1 MKYKRGISL
10 TLTAALLLSML
21 PQIVLPKAAA
31 ANIPEREIDSS
42 TYAALG
48 LSLNAEDKGASLT
61 APYSKEHVSQA
72 FTASEVYV
80 AASGSQAN
88 RYLIR
93 DGFDRMETNNR
104 DSAVWDGDN
113 KSNVQ
118 GNLDGAYIRYAV
130 NGYGLGLGKYGNT
143 YASKLS
149 SNSSNL
155 TDYNNNDFS
164 GIYATS
170 TAFNKGYGKDNYI
183 AELRAYGR
191 DKKTPT
197 EIGDKDGGFALALFK
212 VDDNGKRSSAG
223 TLSPTVTAEMT
234 YGDGMAYFTRRYVQ
248 EMDAIMDVAA
258 ADMNGDGKDE
268 LFVYAGR
275 WKDEN
280 GTRYAYVDVF
290 DTASM
295 ERTGQL
301 KINAGKSS
309 SYQQATQWQ
318 WQIEKIP
325 VVTLA
330 GGDLDRDG
338 KEEIAVTASAPTD
351 NSNVASAAHLTVF
364 TEESGTLTPVSGL
377 DTVSLADGEQAMVSA
392 NCAFGTFSL
401 PDTGI
406 TGTVL
411 IAAGYQSNNAS
422 SAHDS
427 GAYTTAAYRFAY
439 YDPQSKK
446 FKLSEYRTQALGD
459 SGKKIAQ
466 SYIDDPDEDYY
477 RPVHAPIALGCA
489 DMEGIGANNSN
500 DEVLLGGEIYDFDTT
515 GGITTQLSSVSVC
528 TSQVNINGKNKA
540 KEQVWISDVQA
551 GVVDSN
557 PSGQSA
563 VKQYNKW
570 RESFVY
576 VAGVHREEP
585 VNGSDDY
592 YWMDLGAAYLT
603 GAKSGASDSTK
614 NHIFYSTQE
623 GVIAESSRR
632 NDNTGTFVSLAL
644 PDFGN
649 DSITMRYVADYT
661 VYTNPEVYAVLQ
673 ASPYFADLNETYD
686 YIGNGGTAYGTSK
699 STGDTKTASVSQ
711 ALGVYHSLEVQAL
724 AGGEYEVELSA
735 SYSYDYA
742 ESTEIEHSVTYNAQ
756 AGGGDMAVVYTIPYQ
771 YYIYE
776 MYDPDSKQWST
787 TILPA
792 ALDPTVAVLD
802 VESYDEIAA
811 ETKGLE
817 PISGNLLYS
826 TPGEPE
832 TYANQPAGTREF
844 AFNGAY
850 AHTGASSTTA
860 DTTQEIT
867 KTTGKEHSHAFNL
880 ELNYKVGG
888 GGALFGNKGYVG
900 VTGSTGAGGGWSKS
914 SADGTAFSGTVDSLP
929 AEATQYGFE
938 WKLIV
943 NNAQLDGTPV
953 WIVGYEVKNVM
964 QPPRMPQNL
973 TVTEVSTST
982 VDLEWESSGGAAYY
996 EISMIDQH
1004 GEYNKIATVPYT
1016 VTQYQVTDLDANTD
1030 YRFSVRAVSPTKG
1043 SSIDS
1048 PIAYATT
1055 LNGTANFEI
1064 TTHPEDASTA
1074 AGKTATFTAAATYT
1088 DDSGAKPVSYQ
1099 WQVKTT
1105 DSKSQWRELKN
1116 STGVSGADGPSLTI
1130 TAAEEMNGYACR
1142 CRVYVKNRSL
1152 YTKSAAL
1159 DVSRV
1164 PTSIQITPKDDTVWL
1179 SGGTLTTSAGTTVTG
1194 QKAVTLPSGDKTYS
1208 LLSGG
1213 NQFFWFNDA
1222 AYYAYKGPAPTLTG
1236 GLVGTTQTFDT
1247 SNIDSTA
1254 LDVAQTSPQAV
1265 ITVTDADGKT
1275 DTKTLALG
1283 NPVSDSTSIPYNGV
1297 SYTAVHKF
1305 QPTDSAY
1312 SGYTFY
1318 EANGNGEIAYLY
1330 TKDSGTTY
1338 LPFTLRYAST
1348 LVDGTDVNTLTPVY
1362 QATETAGTNTTT
1374 ESITGLTYALAASVL
1389 ENGSKPTG
1397 MTGTVTFII
1406 SGAGIEGQT
1415 LTVPVSESQDKFT
1428 ALLDKFAPKGEGAAT
1443 ITAMYS
1449 GDDVYAPSTASVN
1462 VYFVLNKQ
1470 NRSVLSLTAPANV
1483 TYGESANLAAT
1494 LTSQKGASQNVAA
1507 TYTVEKLVSGKYVS
1521 AVSDTDYTLENGVF
1535 TPKLVTNY
1543 RITAA
1548 YQKSGETLT
1557 DSKVIIVSKG
1567 TLTLSAADT
1576 SKALNDT
1583 NRTPAAA
1590 KVSGLA
1596 AWDNDTLTAGTDYTL
1611 TSEGTTAALPGK
1623 YPIYIALKD
1632 SQKIQS
1638 LQEKY
1643 NILLKNAV
1651 YTLSGESYTVN
1662 AKGDTNGTVSI
1673 TYQADAASAVL
1684 PVSSGSSL
1692 PKGSKVTFTAAPKA
1706 GYTVSRWK
1714 VGTDYVADSGS
1725 TYYNNI
1731 SYTIDN
1737 LGADTD
1743 VSVEFTAG
1751 ASAFTYQSNNDTM
1764 GTVSANYLTDGALG
1778 SAFVSGGNVNY
1789 SQTIRVSAQPKD
1801 GFAIDHWV
1809 VNGET
1814 LKTADGTHNY
1824 TGSTYTFDKFTENV
1838 TVTVYFVE
1846 NSHPVVTIKPVDNDG
1861 NLLTGAKVSVGG
1873 TELTGMNGVFTYTA
1887 HTGENPVI
1895 TVTPPDGLLVDSWTA
1910 TPDTAGTLSTD
1921 NRVMALHDLRH
1932 DTTFVVKCTALNRY
1946 TVAFQGK
1953 MADGSAITDAAGT
1966 VSAVKLGAG
1975 ALTSG
1980 ESQLQGST
1988 IQFTAKANIGYEIA
2002 GWKLNGNAVTPTASG
2017 TYQIPSLNGN
2027 AALVVTFRQQPKIT
2041 LSAGENGT
2049 LTCDSHTGSS
2059 FYLPCGSKGA
2069 LTFTAQPESG
2079 YRVAG
2084 WTVNGSSVSGT
2095 AITNSDKEKYT
2106 YTPDKTNGMTDDL
2119 IVSVAFE
2126 KIPTAKITFSVVDT
2140 TPEDDNSGENGT
2152 LSAVATRNGTNTPLR
2167 SGNEVLSGSEVTFT
2181 AQPNQGY
2188 KVQRWYLDG
2197 KEQAGAPT
2205 LNITD
2210 SDTAHEV
2217 KVQFTEISSAV
2228 TFGIAEDSD
2237 TGHGAS
2243 LSAAFLRAGMSQPDA
2258 IANGNNI
2265 TAEGKLT
2272 VTVENLRDGY
2282 KIAGWTL
2289 NGAAYEQNGK
2299 PYTGNSLACDVSATQ
2314 GADIRVKLE
2323 RKSYEVTFSAQTGGG
2338 ITNDKSLTSGSTVKG
2353 DTEIKFTASAPASGY
2368 TFIGWKV
2375 NGTMHKPDAT
2385 TYTLTV
2391 TEDTEIIACYEIADA
2406 EYTVTYGV
2414 IPTSGADNGTL
2425 TVSGPDEN
2433 GKAKSG
2439 TRVAFT
2445 AVPDTGYMVENW
2457 YADAAGT
2464 TAIGTA
2470 ESTTYVIDPLTGN
2483 TSVYVRFVP
2492 IPTHT
2497 VTVNISGSG
2506 AVSAKVNGA
2515 DVAITGGKLTVP
2527 HHAAVVLTAQPSSG
2541 AYLTGWT
2548 LDGEAEGNALTLNLN
2563 NVTKDHTIDAAFGVS
2578 QMVTLTTVCGN
2589 GGKLTVRRADGTTI
2603 DASGGIQVPKG
2614 APLTLTAAPDYGKM
2628 VQAWTVNGT
2637 AADELSNT
2645 FTLTPTENSK
2655 VQVDFENVTLF
2666 DLPADN
2672 TEYTFRTSSRTPN
2685 DYGTERQIRKG
2696 GTIEFAMRPAEGYL
2710 IRNLD
2715 FQGGTVTRCAL
2726 QTDGSWS
2733 IRMEKVV
2740 STITFKADIYSMVP
2754 LTITAPQNG
2763 TLTVKLGDTV
2773 LTDGAK
2779 LAAGD
2784 ILTIAADPATGYTLD
2799 KLTVSGATKQPGG
2812 TYKVD
2817 AAAVSVSAS
2826 FKSTGGTS
2834 GGGGAGGGG
2843 GAVAPTTYDVVIPSA
2858 LANIVKADKTKAAA
2872 DDTVTLTVSG
2882 EGTLTVTDANG
2893 KSVAL
2898 TDLGSG
2904 KYAFKMP
2911 SSKVNVAFAA
2921 SGETKPCDGGKDC
2934 PSAPFK
2940 DVDTGKWYHVSID
2953 YVLTHSIMNGV
2964 SGTSFAPNSN
2974 LTRGMLVQILF
2985 NLEGK
2990 PQSASASFSDVK
3002 VDAWYAKAVG
3012 WAAANKVVT
3021 GYADDTFRPN
3031 AAVTRE
3037 QAAAILYRYAQSK
3050 GIDVSVGE
3058 DTNILSYA
3066 DALQA
3071 SEYAIPALQWAVG
3084 AGVLNGK
3091 SGNLLAPTGTATRA
3105 EIAAIMQRW
3114 CEKIVQK

>member
-1 MKYKRGISL
+1 
-10 TLTAALLLSML
+10 
-21 PQIVLPKAAA
+21 
-31 ANIPEREIDSS
+31 
-42 TYAALG
+42 
-48 LSLNAEDKGASLT
+48 
-61 APYSKEHVSQA
+61 
-72 FTASEVYV
+72 
-80 AASGSQAN
+80 
-88 RYLIR
+88 
-93 DGFDRMETNNR
+93 
-104 DSAVWDGDN
+104 
-113 KSNVQ
+113 
-118 GNLDGAYIRYAV
+118 
-130 NGYGLGLGKYGNT
+130 
-143 YASKLS
+143 
-149 SNSSNL
+149 
-155 TDYNNNDFS
+155 
-164 GIYATS
+164 
-170 TAFNKGYGKDNYI
+170 
-183 AELRAYGR
+183 
-191 DKKTPT
+191 
-197 EIGDKDGGFALALFK
+197 
-212 VDDNGKRSSAG
+212 
-223 TLSPTVTAEMT
+223 
-234 YGDGMAYFTRRYVQ
+234 
-248 EMDAIMDVAA
+248 
-258 ADMNGDGKDE
+258 
-268 LFVYAGR
+268 
-275 WKDEN
+275 
-280 GTRYAYVDVF
+280 
-290 DTASM
+290 
-295 ERTGQL
+295 
-301 KINAGKSS
+301 
-309 SYQQATQWQ
+309 
-318 WQIEKIP
+318 
-325 VVTLA
+325 
-330 GGDLDRDG
+330 
-338 KEEIAVTASAPTD
+338 
-351 NSNVASAAHLTVF
+351 
-364 TEESGTLTPVSGL
+364 
-377 DTVSLADGEQAMVSA
+377 
-392 NCAFGTFSL
+392 
-401 PDTGI
+401 
-406 TGTVL
+406 
-411 IAAGYQSNNAS
+411 
-422 SAHDS
+422 
-427 GAYTTAAYRFAY
+427 
-439 YDPQSKK
+439 
-446 FKLSEYRTQALGD
+446 
-459 SGKKIAQ
+459 
-466 SYIDDPDEDYY
+466 
-477 RPVHAPIALGCA
+477 
-489 DMEGIGANNSN
+489 
-500 DEVLLGGEIYDFDTT
+500 
-515 GGITTQLSSVSVC
+515 
-528 TSQVNINGKNKA
+528 
-540 KEQVWISDVQA
+540 
-551 GVVDSN
+551 
-557 PSGQSA
+557 
-563 VKQYNKW
+563 
-570 RESFVY
+570 
-576 VAGVHREEP
+576 
-585 VNGSDDY
+585 
-592 YWMDLGAAYLT
+592 
-603 GAKSGASDSTK
+603 
-614 NHIFYSTQE
+614 
-623 GVIAESSRR
+623 
-632 NDNTGTFVSLAL
+632 
-644 PDFGN
+644 
-649 DSITMRYVADYT
+649 
-661 VYTNPEVYAVLQ
+661 
-673 ASPYFADLNETYD
+673 
-686 YIGNGGTAYGTSK
+686 
-699 STGDTKTASVSQ
+699 
-711 ALGVYHSLEVQAL
+711 
-724 AGGEYEVELSA
+724 
-735 SYSYDYA
+735 
-742 ESTEIEHSVTYNAQ
+742 
-756 AGGGDMAVVYTIPYQ
+756 
-771 YYIYE
+771 
-776 MYDPDSKQWST
+776 
-787 TILPA
+787 
-792 ALDPTVAVLD
+792 
-802 VESYDEIAA
+802 
-811 ETKGLE
+811 
-817 PISGNLLYS
+817 
-826 TPGEPE
+826 
-832 TYANQPAGTREF
+832 
-844 AFNGAY
+844 
-850 AHTGASSTTA
+850 
-860 DTTQEIT
+860 
-867 KTTGKEHSHAFNL
+867 
-880 ELNYKVGG
+880 
-888 GGALFGNKGYVG
+888 
-900 VTGSTGAGGGWSKS
+900 
-914 SADGTAFSGTVDSLP
+914 
-929 AEATQYGFE
+929 
-938 WKLIV
+938 
-943 NNAQLDGTPV
+943 
-953 WIVGYEVKNVM
+953 
-964 QPPRMPQNL
+964 
-973 TVTEVSTST
+973 
-982 VDLEWESSGGAAYY
+982 
-996 EISMIDQH
+996 
-1004 GEYNKIATVPYT
+1004 
-1016 VTQYQVTDLDANTD
+1016 
-1030 YRFSVRAVSPTKG
+1030 
-1043 SSIDS
+1043 
-1048 PIAYATT
+1048 
-1055 LNGTANFEI
+1055 
-1064 TTHPEDASTA
+1064 
-1074 AGKTATFTAAATYT
+1074 
-1088 DDSGAKPVSYQ
+1088 
-1099 WQVKTT
+1099 
-1105 DSKSQWRELKN
+1105 
-1116 STGVSGADGPSLTI
+1116 
-1130 TAAEEMNGYACR
+1130 
-1142 CRVYVKNRSL
+1142 
-1152 YTKSAAL
+1152 
-1159 DVSRV
+1159 
-1164 PTSIQITPKDDTVWL
+1164 
-1179 SGGTLTTSAGTTVTG
+1179 
-1194 QKAVTLPSGDKTYS
+1194 
-1208 LLSGG
+1208 
-1213 NQFFWFNDA
+1213 
-1222 AYYAYKGPAPTLTG
+1222 
-1236 GLVGTTQTFDT
+1236 
-1247 SNIDSTA
+1247 
-1254 LDVAQTSPQAV
+1254 
-1265 ITVTDADGKT
+1265 
-1275 DTKTLALG
+1275 
-1283 NPVSDSTSIPYNGV
+1283 
-1297 SYTAVHKF
+1297 
-1305 QPTDSAY
+1305 
-1312 SGYTFY
+1312 
-1318 EANGNGEIAYLY
+1318 
-1330 TKDSGTTY
+1330 
-1338 LPFTLRYAST
+1338 
-1348 LVDGTDVNTLTPVY
+1348 
-1362 QATETAGTNTTT
+1362 
-1374 ESITGLTYALAASVL
+1374 
-1389 ENGSKPTG
+1389 
-1397 MTGTVTFII
+1397 
-1406 SGAGIEGQT
+1406 
-1415 LTVPVSESQDKFT
+1415 
-1428 ALLDKFAPKGEGAAT
+1428 
-1443 ITAMYS
+1443 
-1449 GDDVYAPSTASVN
+1449 
-1462 VYFVLNKQ
+1462 
-1470 NRSVLSLTAPANV
+1470 
-1483 TYGESANLAAT
+1483 
-1494 LTSQKGASQNVAA
+1494 
-1507 TYTVEKLVSGKYVS
+1507 
-1521 AVSDTDYTLENGVF
+1521 
-1535 TPKLVTNY
+1535 
-1543 RITAA
+1543 
-1548 YQKSGETLT
+1548 
-1557 DSKVIIVSKG
+1557 
-1567 TLTLSAADT
+1567 
-1576 SKALNDT
+1576 
-1583 NRTPAAA
+1583 
-1590 KVSGLA
+1590 
-1596 AWDNDTLTAGTDYTL
+1596 
-1611 TSEGTTAALPGK
+1611 
-1623 YPIYIALKD
+1623 
-1632 SQKIQS
+1632 
-1638 LQEKY
+1638 
-1643 NILLKNAV
+1643 
-1651 YTLSGESYTVN
+1651 
-1662 AKGDTNGTVSI
+1662 
-1673 TYQADAASAVL
+1673 
-1684 PVSSGSSL
+1684 
-1692 PKGSKVTFTAAPKA
+1692 
-1706 GYTVSRWK
+1706 
-1714 VGTDYVADSGS
+1714 
-1725 TYYNNI
+1725 
-1731 SYTIDN
+1731 
-1737 LGADTD
+1737 
-1743 VSVEFTAG
+1743 
-1751 ASAFTYQSNNDTM
+1751 M

-1789 SQTIRVSAQPKD
+1789 SQIIRVSAQPED

-1980 ESQLQGST
+1980 ESQPQGST

-2084 WTVNGSSVSGT
+2084 WTVNGSSASGT

-2106 YTPDKTNGMTDDL
+2106 YTPDKTNGTTDDL

-2754 LTITAPQNG
+2754 LTTTAPQNG

-2799 KLTVSGATKQPGG
+2799 KLTVPGATKQPGG

-2911 SSKVNVAFAA
+2911 SSKVNVASAA

-3114 CEKIVQK
+3114 CEKIVQQ

>member
-104 DSAVWDGDN
+104 DSAIGGSDV
-113 KSNVQ
+113 K

-170 TAFNKGYGKDNYI
+170 TAFNKGDGKDNYV

-191 DKKTPT
+191 GEKTTIGSKKY
-197 EIGDKDGGFALALFK
+197 DGKFELALFK
-212 VDDNGKRSSAG
+212 VNDNGKRSPAG
-223 TLSPTVTAEMT
+223 TLSPTATAEMT
-234 YGDGMAYFTRRYVQ
+234 YGGGMAYFTRRYVQ

-377 DTVSLADGEQAMVSA
+377 DTVSLANGEQAMVSA
-392 NCAFGTFSL
+392 NCTFGTFSL

-411 IAAGYQSNNAS
+411 IAAGYQSNGKTS
-422 SAHDS
+422 DHTS
-427 GAYTTAAYRFAY
+427 GAYKTAAYRFAY

-466 SYIDDPDEDYY
+466 SYIDDPNEDYY

-551 GVVDSN
+551 GVVDSK
-557 PSGQSA
+557 PSGQSE
-563 VKQYNKW
+563 VKQDNKW

-576 VAGVHREEP
+576 VAGVHRKEP

-603 GAKSGASDSTK
+603 GAKSGASDYTE
-614 NHIFYSTQE
+614 NHMFFSTQE

-673 ASPYFADLNETYD
+673 ATPYFADLNETYD

-776 MYDPDSKQWST
+776 MYDPYSKQWST

-888 GGALFGNKGYVG
+888 GGALLGNKGYVG

-953 WIVGYEVKNVM
+953 WIVGYEVKNVK

-1064 TTHPEDASTA
+1064 TTHPKDTSTA

-1116 STGVSGADGPSLTI
+1116 STGVSGANGPALTI
-1130 TAAEEMNGYACR
+1130 TAAEEINGYAYR

-1179 SGGTLTTSAGTTVTG
+1179 SGGTLTTSEGTTVTG

-1213 NQFFWFNDA
+1213 NQFFWFDGA

-1254 LDVAQTSPQAV
+1254 LDVAQTSPQA
-1265 ITVTDADGKT
+1265 ILTVTDNDGKT
-1275 DTKTLALG
+1275 DTRTIAL
-1283 NPVSDSTSIPYNGV
+1283 SDSTDDDTTQITYNGE
-1297 SYTAVHKF
+1297 SYTVQHKWSG
-1305 QPTDSAY
+1305 TIGSDSY
-1312 SGYTFY
+1312 SFY
-1318 EANGNGEIAYLY
+1318 EAKNTEDTVYLCTKSGEA
-1330 TKDSGTTY
+1330 TY
-1338 LPFTLRYAST
+1338 SAFTLQYAAT
-1348 LVDGTDVNTLTPVY
+1348 LVNGINANNLAPVY
-1362 QATETAGTNTTT
+1362 QATETAGTTTGT
-1374 ESITGLTYALAASVL
+1374 ETVKSDKTYNLSALVSD
-1389 ENGSKPTG
+1389 NDSKQPTD
-1397 MTGTVTFII
+1397 MTGTVTFTI
-1406 SGAGIEGQT
+1406 SGAGIEGQSF
-1415 LTVPVSESQDKFT
+1415 TVPVSESKA
-1428 ALLDKFAPKGEGAAT
+1428 ALSSFAPKGEGAAT

-1494 LTSQKGASQNVAA
+1494 LTSQNGTSQNVAA

-1521 AVSDTDYTLENGVF
+1521 AVSATDYTLKNGVF

-1543 RITAA
+1543 RITATR
-1548 YQKSGETLT
+1548 QNLT

-1583 NRTPAAA
+1583 TRTPDAA
-1590 KVSGLA
+1590 VLSGLA
-1596 AWDNDTLTAGTDYTL
+1596 AWDNDTLTADTDYTL

-1632 SQKIQS
+1632 SVAVKS
-1638 LQEKY
+1638 LQQKY

-1692 PKGSKVTFTAAPKA
+1692 PKGSKVTFTAQPKA

-1714 VGTDYVADSGS
+1714 VGDSYLAGQGDS
-1725 TYYNNI
+1725 YYNAI
-1731 SYTIDN
+1731 SYTIDSLSEN
-1737 LGADTD
+1737 VD
-1743 VSVEFTAG
+1743 VSVNFTAG
-1751 ASAFTYQSNNDTM
+1751 TSTLTYKADSTAI
-1764 GTVSANYLTDGALG
+1764 GSVTANYLTDGALG
-1778 SAFVSGGNVNY
+1778 SAFISGGNVNY

-1838 TVTVYFVE
+1838 AVTVYFVK
-1846 NSHPVVTIKPVDNDG
+1846 NSKPVVTIKPVDNDG
-1861 NLLTGAKVSVGG
+1861 NPLTGAKVSVGG
-1873 TELTGMNGVFTYTA
+1873 TELTGTDGVFTYTA

-1921 NRVMALHDLRH
+1921 NRVMALHDLREN
-1932 DTTFVVKCTALNRY
+1932 TAFTVKCTALNRY

-1988 IQFTAKANIGYEIA
+1988 IQFTAKANTGYEIA

-2059 FYLPCGSKGA
+2059 FYLPCGSKDA

-2084 WTVNGSSVSGT
+2084 WTVNNNDVSGS
-2095 AITNSDKEKYT
+2095 AVVNSDDQTYT
-2106 YTPDKTNGMTDDL
+2106 YTPNADGITEDVT
-2119 IVSVAFE
+2119 VSVAFE

-2140 TPEDDNSGENGT
+2140 TPEDENSGENGT
-2152 LSAVATRNGTNTPLR
+2152 LSAVATRCGTNTELR
-2167 SGNEVLSGSEVTFT
+2167 SGDEVLSGSEVTFT

-2197 KEQAGAPT
+2197 TEQAGAPT

-2258 IANGNNI
+2258 IASGNNV

-2272 VTVENLRDGY
+2272 VTVENLGDGY

-2289 NGAAYEQNGK
+2289 NGAVYEQNGK

-2338 ITNDKSLTSGSTVKG
+2338 ITNDKSLTSGDTVKG
-2353 DTEIKFTASAPASGY
+2353 DTEITFTASAPASGY

-2406 EYTVTYGV
+2406 EYTVTCS
-2414 IPTSGADNGTL
+2414 ILPTNGKDNGTL
-2425 TVSGPDEN
+2425 SVSGPDAD

-2464 TAIGTA
+2464 TAIGIA
-2470 ESTTYVIDPLTGN
+2470 ESKTYTIAPLTGN

-2506 AVSAKVNGA
+2506 TVSAKVNGA
-2515 DVAITGGKLTVP
+2515 DVAITGGMLTVP

-2541 AYLTGWT
+2541 AYLTGWK
-2548 LDGEAEGNALTLNLN
+2548 LDGTAGGNALTLNLN
-2563 NVTKDHTIDAAFGVS
+2563 NVTENHTIDAAFGVS

-2589 GGKLTVRRADGTTI
+2589 GGKLTVKRADGTTI

-2614 APLTLTAAPDYGKM
+2614 APLTLTAAPDSGMM
-2628 VQAWTVNGT
+2628 VQAWTINGT

-2672 TEYTFRTSSRTPN
+2672 AKYTFLTSSRTPN
-2685 DYGTERQIRKG
+2685 DYGTERQIRKS

-2733 IRMEKVV
+2733 ICIEKVV
-2740 STITFKADIYSMVP
+2740 GAITFKADIDSVVP

-2773 LTDGAK
+2773 LSNGAK

-2784 ILTIAADPATGYTLD
+2784 TLTIAANPATGYTLD

-2843 GAVAPTTYDVVIPSA
+2843 GTVPAEDKRITVENSKNGAVSPSDSNA
-2858 LANIVKADKTKAAA
+2858 KPDTK
-2872 DDTVTLTVSG
+2872 VTLTIKPNSG
-2882 EGTLTVTDANG
+2882 KRLSGLTVTDEKGNALPLTRKDAAHYEFTMPDG
-2893 KSVAL
+2893 KVTVKPVF
-2898 TDLGSG
+2898 TD
-2904 KYAFKMP
+2904 
-2911 SSKVNVAFAA
+2911 SST
-2921 SGETKPCDGGKDC
+2921 SCPGGIIC
-2934 PSAPFK
+2934 PTHEMSDVPLDAWYH
-2940 DVDTGKWYHVSID
+2940 DVVDTAVDCGW
-2953 YVLTHSIMNGV
+2953 MNGTGN
-2964 SGTSFAPNSN
+2964 SQFTPQGTT
-2974 LTRGMLVQILF
+2974 TRGMLATVLYRMAGSPKAPKSTFADVESSMYYADAVAWAAENGIVTGLDATTYAPAHSITREQLAAMLYRMAQH
-2985 NLEGK
+2985 NG
-2990 PQSASASFSDVK
+2990 QASASS
-3002 VDAWYAKAVG
+3002 
-3012 WAAANKVVT
+3012 
-3021 GYADDTFRPN
+3021 AD
-3031 AAVTRE
+3031 
-3037 QAAAILYRYAQSK
+3037 
-3050 GIDVSVGE
+3050 
-3058 DTNILSYA
+3058 
-3066 DALQA
+3066 
-3071 SEYAIPALQWAVG
+3071 
-3084 AGVLNGK
+3084 VLNGFADRNAVHDWAK
-3091 SGNLLAPTGTATRA
+3091 DAMCWAIENGIVTGKGNAVLDPTGTATRA
-3105 EIAAIMQRW
+3105 EVAAMLTRFHNLVG
-3114 CEKIVQK
+3114 K

>member
-61 APYSKEHVSQA
+61 APYSKKHVSQA

-104 DSAVWDGDN
+104 DSAIGGSDV
-113 KSNVQ
+113 K

-130 NGYGLGLGKYGNT
+130 NSYGLGLGKYGNT

-170 TAFNKGYGKDNYI
+170 TAFNKGDGKDNYI

-191 DKKTPT
+191 GEKTTIGSKKY
-197 EIGDKDGGFALALFK
+197 DGKFELALFK
-212 VDDNGKRSSAG
+212 VNDNGKRSPAG
-223 TLSPTVTAEMT
+223 TLSPIATAEMT

-258 ADMNGDGKDE
+258 ADVNGDGKDE

-377 DTVSLADGEQAMVSA
+377 DTVSLADGKQAMVSA

-427 GAYTTAAYRFAY
+427 GAYTTAAYHFAY

-528 TSQVNINGKNKA
+528 TSQVNINGKNKT

-563 VKQYNKW
+563 VKQDNKW

-673 ASPYFADLNETYD
+673 ATPYFADLNETYD

-888 GGALFGNKGYVG
+888 GGALLGNKGYVG

-953 WIVGYEVKNVM
+953 WIVGYEVKNVN

-1116 STGVSGADGPSLTI
+1116 STGVSGANGPALTI
-1130 TAAEEMNGYACR
+1130 TAAEEMNGYAYR

-1164 PTSIQITPKDDTVWL
+1164 PTSIQITPKDGTVWL
-1179 SGGTLTTSAGTTVTG
+1179 SGGTLTTSEGTTVTG

-1213 NQFFWFNDA
+1213 NQFFWFDGA

-1265 ITVTDADGKT
+1265 ITVTDNDGKT
-1275 DTKTLALG
+1275 DTRTIAL
-1283 NPVSDSTSIPYNGV
+1283 SDSTDDDTTQITYNGK
-1297 SYTAVHKF
+1297 SYTVQHKWSG
-1305 QPTDSAY
+1305 TIGSDSY
-1312 SGYTFY
+1312 SFY
-1318 EANGNGEIAYLY
+1318 EAKN
-1330 TKDSGTTY
+1330 TKDTVYLCTKSGKATY
-1338 LPFTLRYAST
+1338 SAFTLQYAAT
-1348 LVDGTDVNTLTPVY
+1348 LVNGINANNLTPVY
-1362 QATETAGTNTTT
+1362 QATETAGTTTGT
-1374 ESITGLTYALAASVL
+1374 ETVKSDKTYNLSALVSD
-1389 ENGSKPTG
+1389 NDSKQPTD
-1397 MTGTVTFII
+1397 MTGTVTFTI
-1406 SGAGIEGQT
+1406 SGAGIEGQSF
-1415 LTVPVSESQDKFT
+1415 TVPVSESKA
-1428 ALLDKFAPKGEGAAT
+1428 ALSSFAPKGEGAAT

-1462 VYFVLNKQ
+1462 VYFVLNKTD
-1470 NRSVLSLTAPANV
+1470 RSVLSLTAPANV

-1494 LTSQKGASQNVAA
+1494 LTSQNGTSQNVAA
-1507 TYTVEKLVSGKYVS
+1507 TYTVEKLELASGKYVS
-1521 AVSDTDYTLENGVF
+1521 AGFATDYTLENGVF

-1543 RITAA
+1543 RITATR
-1548 YQKSGETLT
+1548 QNLT

-1596 AWDNDTLTAGTDYTL
+1596 AWDNDTLTADTDYTL

-1684 PVSSGSSL
+1684 PISSGSSL
-1692 PKGSKVTFTAAPKA
+1692 PKGSKVTFTAQPKA

-1737 LGADTD
+1737 LSADTD

-1801 GFAIDHWV
+1801 GFAIDHWE

-1814 LKTADGTHNY
+1814 LNTADGTHTY

-1846 NSHPVVTIKPVDNDG
+1846 NSQPVVTIKPVDNDG
-1861 NLLTGAKVSVGG
+1861 NPLTGAKVSVGG
-1873 TELTGMNGVFTYTA
+1873 TELTGTDGVFTYTA

-1910 TPDTAGTLSTD
+1910 ESGAAGTLSTD
-1921 NRVMALHDLRH
+1921 NRVMALHDLREN
-1932 DTTFVVKCTALNRY
+1932 TAFTVKCTALNRY
-1946 TVAFQGK
+1946 TVSFQGK
-1953 MADGSAITDAAGT
+1953 MADGSAITEAAGT
-1966 VSAVKLGAG
+1966 VSAVKLGVG

-1988 IQFTAKANIGYEIA
+1988 IQFTAKANTGYEIA
-2002 GWKLNGNAVTPTASG
+2002 DWKLNGNAVTPTASG
-2017 TYQIPSLNGN
+2017 TYQIPSLNDN

-2041 LSAGENGT
+2041 LSAGKNGT
-2049 LTCDSHTGSS
+2049 LTCDSHTSSS
-2059 FYLPCGSKGA
+2059 FYLPYGSKDA
-2069 LTFTAQPESG
+2069 LTFTAQPLVG

-2084 WTVNGSSVSGT
+2084 WTVNDNDVSGS
-2095 AITNSDKEKYT
+2095 AVVNSDNQTYT
-2106 YTPDKTNGMTDDL
+2106 YTPNADGITEDVT
-2119 IVSVAFE
+2119 VSVVFE

-2152 LSAVATRNGTNTPLR
+2152 LSAVATRYGTNTALR
-2167 SGNEVLSGSEVTFT
+2167 SGDEVLSGSKITFT

-2210 SDTAHEV
+2210 SDTPHEV

-2258 IANGNNI
+2258 IANGNNV
-2265 TAEGKLT
+2265 TADGKLT
-2272 VTVENLRDGY
+2272 VTVENLGDGY

-2289 NGAAYEQNGK
+2289 NGAVYEQNGK

-2368 TFIGWKV
+2368 TFTGWKV
-2375 NGTMHKPDAT
+2375 NGTMHKTDAKD
-2385 TYTLTV
+2385 YTLTV

-2414 IPTSGADNGTL
+2414 LPTSGADNGTL

-2457 YADAAGT
+2457 YADAAGI

-2506 AVSAKVNGA
+2506 TVSAKVNGA
-2515 DVAITGGKLTVP
+2515 DVAITGGTLTVP

-2541 AYLTGWT
+2541 AYLTGWM

-2563 NVTKDHTIDAAFGVS
+2563 NVTKDHVIDAAFGVS
-2578 QMVTLTTVCGN
+2578 QMVTLTTVCGD
-2589 GGKLTVRRADGTTI
+2589 GGKLTVKRADGTTI

-2614 APLTLTAAPDYGKM
+2614 APLTLTAAPDSGKM
-2628 VQAWTVNGT
+2628 VQAWMVNGT

-2672 TEYTFRTSSRTPN
+2672 AKYTFRTSSRTPN

-2696 GTIEFAMRPAEGYL
+2696 GTIEFAMRPADGYL

-2834 GGGGAGGGG
+2834 GGGGGTGGTGGGGGAGGGG
-2843 GAVAPTTYDVVIPSA
+2843 GTAPAEDKRITVENSKNGAVSPSDSNA
-2858 LANIVKADKTKAAA
+2858 KPDTK
-2872 DDTVTLTVSG
+2872 VTLTIKPNSG
-2882 EGTLTVTDANG
+2882 KRLSGLTVTDEKGN
-2893 KSVAL
+2893 AL
-2898 TDLGSG
+2898 
-2904 KYAFKMP
+2904 P
-2911 SSKVNVAFAA
+2911 
-2921 SGETKPCDGGKDC
+2921 
-2934 PSAPFK
+2934 
-2940 DVDTGKWYHVSID
+2940 
-2953 YVLTHSIMNGV
+2953 
-2964 SGTSFAPNSN
+2964 
-2974 LTRGMLVQILF
+2974 LTRKDAAHYEFTMPD
-2985 NLEGK
+2985 GK
-2990 PQSASASFSDVK
+2990 VTVK
-3002 VDAWYAKAVG
+3002 PVF
-3012 WAAANKVVT
+3012 
-3021 GYADDTFRPN
+3021 ADSSTSCPG
-3031 AAVTRE
+3031 
-3037 QAAAILYRYAQSK
+3037 
-3050 GIDVSVGE
+3050 GI
-3058 DTNILSYA
+3058 I
-3066 DALQA
+3066 
-3071 SEYAIPALQWAVG
+3071 
-3084 AGVLNGK
+3084 
-3091 SGNLLAPTGTATRA
+3091 
-3105 EIAAIMQRW
+3105 
-3114 CEKIVQK
+3114 

>member
-1 MKYKRGISL
+1 M
-10 TLTAALLLSML
+10 
-21 PQIVLPKAAA
+21 
-31 ANIPEREIDSS
+31 
-42 TYAALG
+42 
-48 LSLNAEDKGASLT
+48 
-61 APYSKEHVSQA
+61 
-72 FTASEVYV
+72 
-80 AASGSQAN
+80 
-88 RYLIR
+88 
-93 DGFDRMETNNR
+93 
-104 DSAVWDGDN
+104 
-113 KSNVQ
+113 
-118 GNLDGAYIRYAV
+118 
-130 NGYGLGLGKYGNT
+130 
-143 YASKLS
+143 
-149 SNSSNL
+149 
-155 TDYNNNDFS
+155 
-164 GIYATS
+164 
-170 TAFNKGYGKDNYI
+170 
-183 AELRAYGR
+183 
-191 DKKTPT
+191 
-197 EIGDKDGGFALALFK
+197 
-212 VDDNGKRSSAG
+212 
-223 TLSPTVTAEMT
+223 
-234 YGDGMAYFTRRYVQ
+234 
-248 EMDAIMDVAA
+248 
-258 ADMNGDGKDE
+258 
-268 LFVYAGR
+268 
-275 WKDEN
+275 
-280 GTRYAYVDVF
+280 
-290 DTASM
+290 
-295 ERTGQL
+295 
-301 KINAGKSS
+301 
-309 SYQQATQWQ
+309 
-318 WQIEKIP
+318 
-325 VVTLA
+325 
-330 GGDLDRDG
+330 
-338 KEEIAVTASAPTD
+338 
-351 NSNVASAAHLTVF
+351 
-364 TEESGTLTPVSGL
+364 
-377 DTVSLADGEQAMVSA
+377 
-392 NCAFGTFSL
+392 
-401 PDTGI
+401 
-406 TGTVL
+406 
-411 IAAGYQSNNAS
+411 
-422 SAHDS
+422 
-427 GAYTTAAYRFAY
+427 
-439 YDPQSKK
+439 
-446 FKLSEYRTQALGD
+446 
-459 SGKKIAQ
+459 
-466 SYIDDPDEDYY
+466 
-477 RPVHAPIALGCA
+477 
-489 DMEGIGANNSN
+489 
-500 DEVLLGGEIYDFDTT
+500 
-515 GGITTQLSSVSVC
+515 
-528 TSQVNINGKNKA
+528 
-540 KEQVWISDVQA
+540 
-551 GVVDSN
+551 
-557 PSGQSA
+557 
-563 VKQYNKW
+563 
-570 RESFVY
+570 
-576 VAGVHREEP
+576 
-585 VNGSDDY
+585 
-592 YWMDLGAAYLT
+592 
-603 GAKSGASDSTK
+603 
-614 NHIFYSTQE
+614 
-623 GVIAESSRR
+623 
-632 NDNTGTFVSLAL
+632 
-644 PDFGN
+644 
-649 DSITMRYVADYT
+649 
-661 VYTNPEVYAVLQ
+661 
-673 ASPYFADLNETYD
+673 
-686 YIGNGGTAYGTSK
+686 
-699 STGDTKTASVSQ
+699 
-711 ALGVYHSLEVQAL
+711 
-724 AGGEYEVELSA
+724 
-735 SYSYDYA
+735 
-742 ESTEIEHSVTYNAQ
+742 
-756 AGGGDMAVVYTIPYQ
+756 
-771 YYIYE
+771 
-776 MYDPDSKQWST
+776 
-787 TILPA
+787 
-792 ALDPTVAVLD
+792 
-802 VESYDEIAA
+802 
-811 ETKGLE
+811 
-817 PISGNLLYS
+817 
-826 TPGEPE
+826 
-832 TYANQPAGTREF
+832 
-844 AFNGAY
+844 
-850 AHTGASSTTA
+850 
-860 DTTQEIT
+860 
-867 KTTGKEHSHAFNL
+867 
-880 ELNYKVGG
+880 
-888 GGALFGNKGYVG
+888 
-900 VTGSTGAGGGWSKS
+900 TGSTGAGGGWSKS

-953 WIVGYEVKNVM
+953 WIVGYEVKNVN

-1064 TTHPEDASTA
+1064 TTHPKDASTA
-1074 AGKTATFTAAATYT
+1074 AGKTATFTTAATYT
-1088 DDSGAKPVSYQ
+1088 DDSGAKPISYQ

-1116 STGVSGADGPSLTI
+1116 STGVSGANGPSLTI
-1130 TAAEEMNGYACR
+1130 TAAEEMNGYAYR

-1164 PTSIQITPKDDTVWL
+1164 PTSIQITPKNGTVWL

-1194 QKAVTLPSGDKTYS
+1194 QKAVTLTSGDKTYS

-1213 NQFFWFNDA
+1213 NQFFWFDGA
-1222 AYYAYKGPAPTLTG
+1222 AYYAYKGPAPTLSN
-1236 GLVGTTQTFDT
+1236 GLLDK
-1247 SNIDSTA
+1247 DTA
-1254 LDVAQTSPQAV
+1254 LSADKIGSALDIQSEGPQA
-1265 ITVTDADGKT
+1265 ILTETDADGKT

-1348 LVDGTDVNTLTPVY
+1348 LVGRTDVNTLAPVY
-1362 QATETAGTNTTT
+1362 QATETTGTNTKT
-1374 ESITGLTYALAASVL
+1374 ENITGKQYPLTASVL

-1415 LTVPVSESQDKFT
+1415 ITVD
-1428 ALLDKFAPKGEGAAT
+1428 LDTNQANASKPDFQPRGEGAAT

-1462 VYFVLNKQ
+1462 VYFVLNKTDH
-1470 NRSVLSLTAPANV
+1470 SVLSLTAPANV

-1494 LTSQKGASQNVAA
+1494 LTSQNGTSQNVAA

-1521 AVSDTDYTLENGVF
+1521 AVSATDYTLENGVF

-1543 RITAA
+1543 RITATC
-1548 YQKSGETLT
+1548 QNLT

-1590 KVSGLA
+1590 EVSGLA
-1596 AWDNDTLTAGTDYTL
+1596 AWDNDTLTADTDYTL

-1632 SQKIQS
+1632 SKKIQS

-1861 NLLTGAKVSVGG
+1861 NPLTGAKVSVGG

-2002 GWKLNGNAVTPTASG
+2002 DWKLNGNAVTPTASG

-2041 LSAGENGT
+2041 LLAGENGT
-2049 LTCDSHTGSS
+2049 LTCASHTGSS
-2059 FYLPCGSKGA
+2059 FYLPCGSKDA
-2069 LTFTAQPESG
+2069 LTFTAQPKIG

-2084 WTVNGSSVSGT
+2084 WTVNDNDVSGS
-2095 AITNSDKEKYT
+2095 AVVNSDDQTYT
-2106 YTPDKTNGMTDDL
+2106 YTPNADGITEDVT
-2119 IVSVAFE
+2119 VSVVFE

-2167 SGNEVLSGSEVTFT
+2167 SGNEVLSGSEVMFT

-2197 KEQAGAPT
+2197 TEQAGAPT

-2210 SDTAHEV
+2210 SDTVHEV

-2258 IANGNNI
+2258 IASGNNV

-2272 VTVENLRDGY
+2272 VTVENLGDGY

-2464 TAIGTA
+2464 TAIGTE

-2497 VTVNISGSG
+2497 VTVNISGNG

-2548 LDGEAEGNALTLNLN
+2548 LDGTAGGNALTLNLN
-2563 NVTKDHTIDAAFGVS
+2563 NVTENHIIDAAFGVS
-2578 QMVTLTTVCGN
+2578 QMVTLTTVCGD
-2589 GGKLTVRRADGTTI
+2589 GGKLTVKRADGTTI

-2614 APLTLTAAPDYGKM
+2614 APLTLTAAPDSGKM
-2628 VQAWTVNGT
+2628 VRAWTVNGT

-2672 TEYTFRTSSRTPN
+2672 AKYTFRTSSRTPN

-2696 GTIEFAMRPAEGYL
+2696 GTIEFAMLPAKGYL

-2733 IRMEKVV
+2733 IRMENVV
-2740 STITFKADIYSMVP
+2740 STITFKADIYSMVS

-2834 GGGGAGGGG
+2834 GGGGGGGG
-2843 GAVAPTTYDVVIPSA
+2843 GAVAPTTYDIVIPSA

-2872 DDTVTLTVSG
+2872 GDTVTLTVSD
-2882 EGTLTVTDANG
+2882 EGTLTVTDSNG

-2904 KYAFKMP
+2904 KYTFKMP

-3091 SGNLLAPTGTATRA
+3091 SDNLLAPTGTATRA

>member
-1 MKYKRGISL
+1 MNYKRGISL

-61 APYSKEHVSQA
+61 APYSKKHVSQA

-118 GNLDGAYIRYAV
+118 GNLAGAYIRYAV
-130 NGYGLGLGKYGNT
+130 NGYGLPSDKGNT

-149 SNSSNL
+149 SNSANV
-155 TDYNNNDFS
+155 TDYNTNGFS

-170 TAFNKGYGKDNYI
+170 TAFNKGDGKDNYV

-197 EIGDKDGGFALALFK
+197 EIGDKEGGFALALFK

-223 TLSPTVTAEMT
+223 TLSPTATAEMT
-234 YGDGMAYFTRRYVQ
+234 YGGGMAYFTRRYVQ

-258 ADMNGDGKDE
+258 ADVNGDGKDE

-280 GTRYAYVDVF
+280 GMRYAYVDVF

-295 ERTGQL
+295 KCTGQL
-301 KINAGKSS
+301 KINAGKASA
-309 SYQQATQWQ
+309 YQQATQWQ

-351 NSNVASAAHLTVF
+351 NSNVSSAAHLTVF

-563 VKQYNKW
+563 VNQDNKW

-603 GAKSGASDSTK
+603 GAKSGASNDTK

-673 ASPYFADLNETYD
+673 ATPYFADLNETYD

-914 SADGTAFSGTVDSLP
+914 SAEGTAFSGTVDSLP
-929 AEATQYGFE
+929 AEASQYGFD

-953 WIVGYEVKNVM
+953 WIVGYEVKNVK

-1064 TTHPEDASTA
+1064 TTHPKDTSTA

-1116 STGVSGADGPSLTI
+1116 STGVSGADGPALTI
-1130 TAAEEMNGYACR
+1130 TAAEEMNGYAYR

-1164 PTSIQITPKDDTVWL
+1164 PTRIQITPEDGTVWL

-1194 QKAVTLPSGDKTYS
+1194 QKAVTLTSGDKTYS

-1213 NQFFWFNDA
+1213 NQFFWFDGA

-1265 ITVTDADGKT
+1265 ITVTDNDGKT
-1275 DTKTLALG
+1275 DTRTIAL
-1283 NPVSDSTSIPYNGV
+1283 SDSTDDDTTQITYNGK
-1297 SYTAVHKF
+1297 SYTVQHKWSG
-1305 QPTDSAY
+1305 TIGSDSY
-1312 SGYTFY
+1312 SFY
-1318 EANGNGEIAYLY
+1318 EAANGEDTVYLY
-1330 TKDSGTTY
+1330 QTDNGYT
-1338 LPFTLRYAST
+1338 PFTLSWKQKIGSIST
-1348 LVDGTDVNTLTPVY
+1348 DALAPVY
-1362 QATETAGTNTTT
+1362 QATETTGTNTTT
-1374 ESITGLTYALAASVL
+1374 ENITGLTYALAASVL

-1415 LTVPVSESQDKFT
+1415 ITVD
-1428 ALLDKFAPKGEGAAT
+1428 LDTNQANASKPDFQPRGEGAAT

-1462 VYFVLNKQ
+1462 VYFVLNKTD
-1470 NRSVLSLTAPANV
+1470 RSVLSLTAPANV

-1494 LTSQKGASQNVAA
+1494 LTSQNGTSQNVAA
-1507 TYTVEKLVSGKYVS
+1507 TYTVEKLVSGQYVS
-1521 AVSDTDYTLENGVF
+1521 AGSATDYTLENGVF

-1543 RITAA
+1543 RITATR
-1548 YQKSGETLT
+1548 QNLT

-1583 NRTPAAA
+1583 RTPDAA
-1590 KVSGLA
+1590 VLSGLA
-1596 AWDNDTLTAGTDYTL
+1596 VWDNDTLTAGTDYTL

-1684 PVSSGSSL
+1684 PVSSGSRL
-1692 PKGSKVTFTAAPKA
+1692 PAGSKVTFTAAPKA

-1714 VGTDYVADSGS
+1714 VGDSYLAGQGDS
-1725 TYYNNI
+1725 YYNAI
-1731 SYTIDN
+1731 SYTIDSLSEN
-1737 LGADTD
+1737 VD
-1743 VSVEFTAG
+1743 VSVNFTAG
-1751 ASAFTYQSNNDTM
+1751 TSTLTYKADSTAI
-1764 GTVSANYLTDGALG
+1764 GSVTANYLTDGALG
-1778 SAFVSGGNVNY
+1778 GAFTSGGNVNY
-1789 SQTIRVSAQPKD
+1789 SQTVRVAAQPKD

-1846 NSHPVVTIKPVDNDG
+1846 NSQPVVTIKPVDNDG
-1861 NLLTGAKVSVGG
+1861 KPLTGAKVSVGG

-1910 TPDTAGTLSTD
+1910 TPDTEGTLSTD
-1921 NRVMALHDLRH
+1921 NRVMALHDLRQN
-1932 DTTFVVKCTALNRY
+1932 TTFVVKCTALNRY

-1988 IQFTAKANIGYEIA
+1988 IQFTAKANTGYEIA

-2059 FYLPCGSKGA
+2059 FYLPCGSKDA

-2084 WTVNGSSVSGT
+2084 WTVNDNDVSGS
-2095 AITNSDKEKYT
+2095 AVVNSDDQTYT
-2106 YTPDKTNGMTDDL
+2106 YTPNADGITEDVT
-2119 IVSVAFE
+2119 VSVAFE

-2152 LSAVATRNGTNTPLR
+2152 LSAVATRNGTNTALR

-2237 TGHGAS
+2237 TGHGTS

-2258 IANGNNI
+2258 IASGNNV

-2272 VTVENLRDGY
+2272 VTVENLHDGY

-2289 NGAAYEQNGK
+2289 NGAVYEPNGK
-2299 PYTGNSLACDVSATQ
+2299 PYTDNSLTCDVSATQ

-2353 DTEIKFTASAPASGY
+2353 DTEITFTASAPASGY

-2406 EYTVTYGV
+2406 EYTVTYG
-2414 IPTSGADNGTL
+2414 ILPTNGKDNGTL
-2425 TVSGPDEN
+2425 SVSGPDEN

-2457 YADAAGT
+2457 YADATGI
-2464 TAIGTA
+2464 TAIGTE

-2548 LDGEAEGNALTLNLN
+2548 LGGTAGGNALTLNLN
-2563 NVTKDHTIDAAFGVS
+2563 NVTENHTIDAAFGVS
-2578 QMVTLTTVCGN
+2578 QMVTLTTVCGD
-2589 GGKLTVRRADGTTI
+2589 GGKLTVKRADGTTI

-2614 APLTLTAAPDYGKM
+2614 APLTLTAAPDSGKM
-2628 VQAWTVNGT
+2628 VRAWTVNGT

-2672 TEYTFRTSSRTPN
+2672 AKYTFRTSSRTPN
-2685 DYGTERQIRKG
+2685 DYGTERQIRKS
-2696 GTIEFAMRPAEGYL
+2696 GTIEFAMVPANGYL

-2784 ILTIAADPATGYTLD
+2784 ILTIAAEPATGYTLD

-2817 AAAVSVSAS
+2817 AAVVSVSAS

-2834 GGGGAGGGG
+2834 GGGGGTGGG

-2872 DDTVTLTVSG
+2872 GDTVTLTVFG

-2974 LTRGMLVQILF
+2974 LTRSMLVQILF

-3071 SEYAIPALQWAVG
+3071 SEYAISALQWAVG

>member
-61 APYSKEHVSQA
+61 APYSKKHVSQA

-149 SNSSNL
+149 SNSRNL
-155 TDYNNNDFS
+155 TDYNDNGFS

-170 TAFNKGYGKDNYI
+170 TAFSKGDGKDNYV

-191 DKKTPT
+191 GEKTTIGSKKY
-197 EIGDKDGGFALALFK
+197 DGKFELALFK
-212 VDDNGKRSSAG
+212 VNDNGKRSPAD
-223 TLSPTVTAEMT
+223 TLSPIATAEMT

-280 GTRYAYVDVF
+280 GMRYAYVDVF
-290 DTASM
+290 NTTSM
-295 ERTGQL
+295 KRINEL

-330 GGDLDRDG
+330 GGDLNRDG

-364 TEESGTLTPVSGL
+364 TEESGKLTPVSGL

-427 GAYTTAAYRFAY
+427 GMYTTAAYRFAY

-466 SYIDDPDEDYY
+466 SYIDKPNDGYY

-557 PSGQSA
+557 PSGTSEVDQD
-563 VKQYNKW
+563 NNW

-576 VAGVHREEP
+576 VAGVHRKEP

-603 GAKSGASDSTK
+603 GAKSGASDNTK

-673 ASPYFADLNETYD
+673 ATPYFADLNETYD

-711 ALGVYHSLEVQAL
+711 ALGVYHSLEVQAF

-844 AFNGAY
+844 TFNGAY

-888 GGALFGNKGYVG
+888 GGALLGNKGYVG

-929 AEATQYGFE
+929 AEATQYGFH

-943 NNAQLDGTPV
+943 NNAQLGDTPV
-953 WIVGYEVKNVM
+953 WIVGYEVKNVK

-1116 STGVSGADGPSLTI
+1116 STGVSGANGPSLTI
-1130 TAAEEMNGYACR
+1130 TAAEEMNGYAYR

-1164 PTSIQITPKDDTVWL
+1164 PTRIQITPEDGTVWL

-1194 QKAVTLPSGDKTYS
+1194 QKAVTLTSGDKTYS

-1213 NQFFWFNDA
+1213 NQFFWFDGA

-1265 ITVTDADGKT
+1265 ITVTDNDGKT
-1275 DTKTLALG
+1275 DTRTIAL
-1283 NPVSDSTSIPYNGV
+1283 SDSTDDDTTQITYNDK
-1297 SYTAVHKF
+1297 SYTVQHKWSG
-1305 QPTDSAY
+1305 TIGSDSY
-1312 SGYTFY
+1312 SFY
-1318 EANGNGEIAYLY
+1318 EAANGEDTVYLY
-1330 TKDSGTTY
+1330 QTDNGYT
-1338 LPFTLRYAST
+1338 PFTLSWKQKIGSIST
-1348 LVDGTDVNTLTPVY
+1348 DALAPVY
-1362 QATETAGTNTTT
+1362 QATQTAGTNTTT
-1374 ESITGLTYALAASVL
+1374 ENITGKQYQLTASVL

-1415 LTVPVSESQDKFT
+1415 ITVPVSESQDKFT

-1462 VYFVLNKQ
+1462 VYFVLNKTD
-1470 NRSVLSLTAPANV
+1470 RSVLSLTAPANV

-1507 TYTVEKLVSGKYVS
+1507 TYTVEKLVSGKYVPAGS
-1521 AVSDTDYTLENGVF
+1521 ATDYTLENGVF

-1543 RITAA
+1543 RITATC
-1548 YQKSGETLT
+1548 QNLT

-1596 AWDNDTLTAGTDYTL
+1596 AWDTVSLAAGTDYTL

-1692 PKGSKVTFTAAPKA
+1692 PKGSKVTFTAQPKA

-1714 VGTDYVADSGS
+1714 VGTDYVPDSGS

-1731 SYTIDN
+1731 SYTIDD

-1801 GFAIDHWV
+1801 GYAVDRWE

-1838 TVTVYFVE
+1838 AVTVYFVK
-1846 NSHPVVTIKPVDNDG
+1846 NSKPVVTIKPVDNDG
-1861 NLLTGAKVSVGG
+1861 NPLTGAKVSVGG
-1873 TELTGMNGVFTYTA
+1873 TELTGTDGVFTYTA

-1921 NRVMALHDLRH
+1921 NRVMALHDLRQN
-1932 DTTFVVKCTALNRY
+1932 TTFVVKCTALNRY

-1988 IQFTAKANIGYEIA
+1988 IQFTAKANTGYEIA

-2041 LSAGENGT
+2041 LLAGENGT

-2059 FYLPCGSKGA
+2059 FYLPCGSKDA
-2069 LTFTAQPESG
+2069 LTFTAQPKSG

-2084 WTVNGSSVSGT
+2084 WMVNGSTVSGS
-2095 AITNSDKEKYT
+2095 AVVNSDNQTYT
-2106 YTPDKTNGMTDDL
+2106 YTPNADGITEDVT
-2119 IVSVAFE
+2119 VSVVFE

-2167 SGNEVLSGSEVTFT
+2167 SGNEVLSGSEVMFT

-2197 KEQAGAPT
+2197 TEQAGAPT

-2210 SDTAHEV
+2210 SDTVHEV

-2258 IANGNNI
+2258 IASGNNV

-2272 VTVENLRDGY
+2272 VTVENLGDGY

-2406 EYTVTYGV
+2406 EYTVTYG
-2414 IPTSGADNGTL
+2414 ILPTNGKDNGTL
-2425 TVSGPDEN
+2425 TVSGPDAD

-2457 YADAAGT
+2457 YADATGI
-2464 TAIGTA
+2464 TAIGTE

-2548 LDGEAEGNALTLNLN
+2548 LDGTAGGNALTLNLN
-2563 NVTKDHTIDAAFGVS
+2563 NVTENHIIDAAFGVS
-2578 QMVTLTTVCGN
+2578 QMVTLTTVCGD
-2589 GGKLTVRRADGTTI
+2589 GGKLTVKRADGTTI

-2614 APLTLTAAPDYGKM
+2614 APLTLTAAPDSGKM
-2628 VQAWTVNGT
+2628 VRAWTVNDT

-2672 TEYTFRTSSRTPN
+2672 AKYTFRTSSRTPN

-2726 QTDGSWS
+2726 QADGSWS

-2843 GAVAPTTYDVVIPSA
+2843 GAVAPTTYDIVIPSA

-2872 DDTVTLTVSG
+2872 GDTVTLTVSS

-2953 YVLTHSIMNGV
+2953 YVLTHSMMNGV

-3002 VDAWYAKAVG
+3002 ADAWYAKAVG

-3021 GYADDTFRPN
+3021 GYADGTFRPN

>member
-1 MKYKRGISL
+1 M
-10 TLTAALLLSML
+10 
-21 PQIVLPKAAA
+21 
-31 ANIPEREIDSS
+31 
-42 TYAALG
+42 
-48 LSLNAEDKGASLT
+48 
-61 APYSKEHVSQA
+61 
-72 FTASEVYV
+72 
-80 AASGSQAN
+80 SG
-88 RYLIR
+88 
-93 DGFDRMETNNR
+93 
-104 DSAVWDGDN
+104 
-113 KSNVQ
+113 
-118 GNLDGAYIRYAV
+118 
-130 NGYGLGLGKYGNT
+130 
-143 YASKLS
+143 
-149 SNSSNL
+149 
-155 TDYNNNDFS
+155 
-164 GIYATS
+164 
-170 TAFNKGYGKDNYI
+170 
-183 AELRAYGR
+183 
-191 DKKTPT
+191 
-197 EIGDKDGGFALALFK
+197 
-212 VDDNGKRSSAG
+212 
-223 TLSPTVTAEMT
+223 
-234 YGDGMAYFTRRYVQ
+234 
-248 EMDAIMDVAA
+248 
-258 ADMNGDGKDE
+258 
-268 LFVYAGR
+268 
-275 WKDEN
+275 
-280 GTRYAYVDVF
+280 YAY
-290 DTASM
+290 
-295 ERTGQL
+295 
-301 KINAGKSS
+301 
-309 SYQQATQWQ
+309 
-318 WQIEKIP
+318 
-325 VVTLA
+325 
-330 GGDLDRDG
+330 
-338 KEEIAVTASAPTD
+338 
-351 NSNVASAAHLTVF
+351 
-364 TEESGTLTPVSGL
+364 
-377 DTVSLADGEQAMVSA
+377 
-392 NCAFGTFSL
+392 
-401 PDTGI
+401 
-406 TGTVL
+406 
-411 IAAGYQSNNAS
+411 
-422 SAHDS
+422 
-427 GAYTTAAYRFAY
+427 
-439 YDPQSKK
+439 
-446 FKLSEYRTQALGD
+446 
-459 SGKKIAQ
+459 
-466 SYIDDPDEDYY
+466 
-477 RPVHAPIALGCA
+477 
-489 DMEGIGANNSN
+489 
-500 DEVLLGGEIYDFDTT
+500 
-515 GGITTQLSSVSVC
+515 
-528 TSQVNINGKNKA
+528 
-540 KEQVWISDVQA
+540 
-551 GVVDSN
+551 
-557 PSGQSA
+557 
-563 VKQYNKW
+563 
-570 RESFVY
+570 
-576 VAGVHREEP
+576 
-585 VNGSDDY
+585 
-592 YWMDLGAAYLT
+592 
-603 GAKSGASDSTK
+603 
-614 NHIFYSTQE
+614 
-623 GVIAESSRR
+623 
-632 NDNTGTFVSLAL
+632 
-644 PDFGN
+644 
-649 DSITMRYVADYT
+649 
-661 VYTNPEVYAVLQ
+661 
-673 ASPYFADLNETYD
+673 
-686 YIGNGGTAYGTSK
+686 
-699 STGDTKTASVSQ
+699 
-711 ALGVYHSLEVQAL
+711 
-724 AGGEYEVELSA
+724 
-735 SYSYDYA
+735 
-742 ESTEIEHSVTYNAQ
+742 
-756 AGGGDMAVVYTIPYQ
+756 
-771 YYIYE
+771 
-776 MYDPDSKQWST
+776 
-787 TILPA
+787 
-792 ALDPTVAVLD
+792 
-802 VESYDEIAA
+802 
-811 ETKGLE
+811 
-817 PISGNLLYS
+817 
-826 TPGEPE
+826 
-832 TYANQPAGTREF
+832 
-844 AFNGAY
+844 
-850 AHTGASSTTA
+850 
-860 DTTQEIT
+860 
-867 KTTGKEHSHAFNL
+867 
-880 ELNYKVGG
+880 
-888 GGALFGNKGYVG
+888 
-900 VTGSTGAGGGWSKS
+900 
-914 SADGTAFSGTVDSLP
+914 
-929 AEATQYGFE
+929 
-938 WKLIV
+938 
-943 NNAQLDGTPV
+943 
-953 WIVGYEVKNVM
+953 
-964 QPPRMPQNL
+964 
-973 TVTEVSTST
+973 
-982 VDLEWESSGGAAYY
+982 
-996 EISMIDQH
+996 
-1004 GEYNKIATVPYT
+1004 
-1016 VTQYQVTDLDANTD
+1016 
-1030 YRFSVRAVSPTKG
+1030 
-1043 SSIDS
+1043 
-1048 PIAYATT
+1048 
-1055 LNGTANFEI
+1055 
-1064 TTHPEDASTA
+1064 
-1074 AGKTATFTAAATYT
+1074 
-1088 DDSGAKPVSYQ
+1088 
-1099 WQVKTT
+1099 
-1105 DSKSQWRELKN
+1105 
-1116 STGVSGADGPSLTI
+1116 
-1130 TAAEEMNGYACR
+1130 R
-1142 CRVYVKNRSL
+1142 CRVYVRNRSL

-1164 PTSIQITPKDDTVWL
+1164 PTRIQITPEDGTVWL

-1194 QKAVTLPSGDKTYS
+1194 QKAVTLTSGDKTYS
-1208 LLSGG
+1208 LLSDST
-1213 NQFFWFNDA
+1213 NFFWFNGA

-1254 LDVAQTSPQAV
+1254 LDIAQTSPQAV
-1265 ITVTDADGKT
+1265 ITVTDNDGKT
-1275 DTKTLALG
+1275 DTRTIAL
-1283 NPVSDSTSIPYNGV
+1283 SDSTDDNTTQITYNGK
-1297 SYTAVHKF
+1297 SYTVQHKWSG
-1305 QPTDSAY
+1305 TIGSDSY
-1312 SGYTFY
+1312 SFY
-1318 EANGNGEIAYLY
+1318 EAANGEDTVYLC
-1330 TKDSGTTY
+1330 TKSGEATY
-1338 LPFTLRYAST
+1338 SAFTLQYAAT
-1348 LVDGTDVNTLTPVY
+1348 LVNGINTNNLTPVY
-1362 QATETAGTNTTT
+1362 QSTETAGTNTKT

-1494 LTSQKGASQNVAA
+1494 LTSQNGTSQNVTA

-1535 TPKLVTNY
+1535 MPKLVTNY
-1543 RITAA
+1543 RITATC
-1548 YQKSGETLT
+1548 QNLT

-1583 NRTPAAA
+1583 RTPDAA

-1632 SQKIQS
+1632 SDAVKS
-1638 LQEKY
+1638 LQQKY

-1684 PVSSGSSL
+1684 PVSSGSRL

-1714 VGTDYVADSGS
+1714 VGDSYLAGQGDS
-1725 TYYNNI
+1725 YYNAI
-1731 SYTIDN
+1731 SYTIDSLSEN
-1737 LGADTD
+1737 VD
-1743 VSVEFTAG
+1743 VSVNFTAG
-1751 ASAFTYQSNNDTM
+1751 TSTLTYKADSTAI
-1764 GTVSANYLTDGALG
+1764 GSVTANYLTDGALG
-1778 SAFVSGGNVNY
+1778 SAFISGGNVNY

-1838 TVTVYFVE
+1838 AVTVYFVK
-1846 NSHPVVTIKPVDNDG
+1846 NSKPVVTIKPVDNDG
-1861 NLLTGAKVSVGG
+1861 NPLTGAKVSVGG
-1873 TELTGMNGVFTYTA
+1873 TELTGTDGVFTYTA

-1921 NRVMALHDLRH
+1921 NRVMALHDLREN
-1932 DTTFVVKCTALNRY
+1932 TTFVVKCTALNRY
-1946 TVAFQGK
+1946 TVSFQGE

-1988 IQFTAKANIGYEIA
+1988 IQFTAKANTGYEIA

-2041 LSAGENGT
+2041 LSAGKNGT

-2059 FYLPCGSKGA
+2059 FYLPCGSKDA

-2084 WTVNGSSVSGT
+2084 WTVNGNDVSGS
-2095 AITNSDKEKYT
+2095 AVVNSDNQTYT
-2106 YTPDKTNGMTDDL
+2106 YTPNADGITEDVT
-2119 IVSVAFE
+2119 VSVAFE

-2152 LSAVATRNGTNTPLR
+2152 LSAVATRCGTKTEFR

-2197 KEQAGAPT
+2197 TEQAGAPT

-2258 IANGNNI
+2258 IASGNNV

-2272 VTVENLRDGY
+2272 VTVENLGDGY

-2289 NGAAYEQNGK
+2289 NGAVYEQNGK
-2299 PYTGNSLACDVSATQ
+2299 PYTGSSLACDVSATQ

-2338 ITNDKSLTSGSTVKG
+2338 ITNDKSLTSGDMVKG

-2696 GTIEFAMRPAEGYL
+2696 GTIEFAMRPAKGYL

-2843 GAVAPTTYDVVIPSA
+2843 GAVAPTTYDIVIPSA

-2872 DDTVTLTVSG
+2872 GDTVTLTVSG

-2953 YVLTHSIMNGV
+2953 YVLTHSMMNGV

-3002 VDAWYAKAVG
+3002 ADAWYAKAVG

-3021 GYADDTFRPN
+3021 GYADGTFRPN

>member
-1 MKYKRGISL
+1 M
-10 TLTAALLLSML
+10 
-21 PQIVLPKAAA
+21 
-31 ANIPEREIDSS
+31 
-42 TYAALG
+42 
-48 LSLNAEDKGASLT
+48 
-61 APYSKEHVSQA
+61 
-72 FTASEVYV
+72 
-80 AASGSQAN
+80 
-88 RYLIR
+88 
-93 DGFDRMETNNR
+93 
-104 DSAVWDGDN
+104 
-113 KSNVQ
+113 
-118 GNLDGAYIRYAV
+118 
-130 NGYGLGLGKYGNT
+130 
-143 YASKLS
+143 
-149 SNSSNL
+149 
-155 TDYNNNDFS
+155 
-164 GIYATS
+164 
-170 TAFNKGYGKDNYI
+170 
-183 AELRAYGR
+183 
-191 DKKTPT
+191 
-197 EIGDKDGGFALALFK
+197 
-212 VDDNGKRSSAG
+212 
-223 TLSPTVTAEMT
+223 
-234 YGDGMAYFTRRYVQ
+234 
-248 EMDAIMDVAA
+248 
-258 ADMNGDGKDE
+258 
-268 LFVYAGR
+268 
-275 WKDEN
+275 
-280 GTRYAYVDVF
+280 
-290 DTASM
+290 
-295 ERTGQL
+295 
-301 KINAGKSS
+301 
-309 SYQQATQWQ
+309 
-318 WQIEKIP
+318 
-325 VVTLA
+325 
-330 GGDLDRDG
+330 
-338 KEEIAVTASAPTD
+338 
-351 NSNVASAAHLTVF
+351 
-364 TEESGTLTPVSGL
+364 
-377 DTVSLADGEQAMVSA
+377 
-392 NCAFGTFSL
+392 
-401 PDTGI
+401 
-406 TGTVL
+406 
-411 IAAGYQSNNAS
+411 
-422 SAHDS
+422 
-427 GAYTTAAYRFAY
+427 
-439 YDPQSKK
+439 
-446 FKLSEYRTQALGD
+446 
-459 SGKKIAQ
+459 
-466 SYIDDPDEDYY
+466 
-477 RPVHAPIALGCA
+477 
-489 DMEGIGANNSN
+489 
-500 DEVLLGGEIYDFDTT
+500 
-515 GGITTQLSSVSVC
+515 
-528 TSQVNINGKNKA
+528 
-540 KEQVWISDVQA
+540 
-551 GVVDSN
+551 
-557 PSGQSA
+557 
-563 VKQYNKW
+563 
-570 RESFVY
+570 
-576 VAGVHREEP
+576 
-585 VNGSDDY
+585 
-592 YWMDLGAAYLT
+592 
-603 GAKSGASDSTK
+603 
-614 NHIFYSTQE
+614 
-623 GVIAESSRR
+623 
-632 NDNTGTFVSLAL
+632 
-644 PDFGN
+644 
-649 DSITMRYVADYT
+649 
-661 VYTNPEVYAVLQ
+661 
-673 ASPYFADLNETYD
+673 
-686 YIGNGGTAYGTSK
+686 
-699 STGDTKTASVSQ
+699 
-711 ALGVYHSLEVQAL
+711 
-724 AGGEYEVELSA
+724 
-735 SYSYDYA
+735 
-742 ESTEIEHSVTYNAQ
+742 
-756 AGGGDMAVVYTIPYQ
+756 
-771 YYIYE
+771 
-776 MYDPDSKQWST
+776 
-787 TILPA
+787 
-792 ALDPTVAVLD
+792 
-802 VESYDEIAA
+802 
-811 ETKGLE
+811 
-817 PISGNLLYS
+817 
-826 TPGEPE
+826 
-832 TYANQPAGTREF
+832 
-844 AFNGAY
+844 
-850 AHTGASSTTA
+850 
-860 DTTQEIT
+860 
-867 KTTGKEHSHAFNL
+867 
-880 ELNYKVGG
+880 
-888 GGALFGNKGYVG
+888 
-900 VTGSTGAGGGWSKS
+900 TGSTGAGGGWSKS

-953 WIVGYEVKNVM
+953 WIVGYEVKNVK

-1064 TTHPEDASTA
+1064 TTHPKDTSTA

-1116 STGVSGADGPSLTI
+1116 STGVSGANGPALTI
-1130 TAAEEMNGYACR
+1130 TAAEEMSGYAYR

-1179 SGGTLTTSAGTTVTG
+1179 SGGTLTTSVGTTVTG
-1194 QKAVTLPSGDKTYS
+1194 QKAVTLTSGNKTYS

-1213 NQFFWFNDA
+1213 NQFFWFDSA

-1265 ITVTDADGKT
+1265 ITVTDNDGKT
-1275 DTKTLALG
+1275 DTRTIAL
-1283 NPVSDSTSIPYNGV
+1283 SDSTDDDTTQITYNGK
-1297 SYTAVHKF
+1297 SYTVQHKWSG
-1305 QPTDSAY
+1305 TIGSDSY
-1312 SGYTFY
+1312 SFY
-1318 EANGNGEIAYLY
+1318 EAKNTEDTVYLCTKSGEA
-1330 TKDSGTTY
+1330 TY
-1338 LPFTLRYAST
+1338 SAFTLQYAAT
-1348 LVDGTDVNTLTPVY
+1348 LVNGINANNLAPVY
-1362 QATETAGTNTTT
+1362 QATETTGTTT
-1374 ESITGLTYALAASVL
+1374 GTETVKSDKTYNLSALVSD
-1389 ENGSKPTG
+1389 NDSKQPTD
-1397 MTGTVTFII
+1397 MTGTVTFTI
-1406 SGAGIEGQT
+1406 SGAGIEGQSF
-1415 LTVPVSESQDKFT
+1415 TVPVSESKA
-1428 ALLDKFAPKGEGAAT
+1428 ALSSFAPKGEGAAT

-1462 VYFVLNKQ
+1462 VYFVLNKTD
-1470 NRSVLSLTAPANV
+1470 RSVLSLTAPANV

-1494 LTSQKGASQNVAA
+1494 LTSQNGTSQNVTA
-1507 TYTVEKLVSGKYVS
+1507 TYKVEKLASGKYVS

-1543 RITAA
+1543 RITATC
-1548 YQKSGETLT
+1548 QNLT

-1590 KVSGLA
+1590 EVSGLA
-1596 AWDNDTLTAGTDYTL
+1596 AWDNDTLTADTDYTL

-1632 SQKIQS
+1632 SKKIQS

-1692 PKGSKVTFTAAPKA
+1692 PKGSKVTFTAQPKA

-1714 VGTDYVADSGS
+1714 VGTDYVPDSGS

-1731 SYTIDN
+1731 SYTIDD

-1789 SQTIRVSAQPKD
+1789 SQTIRVSAQLKD

-1838 TVTVYFVE
+1838 TVTVYFVA

-1861 NLLTGAKVSVGG
+1861 NPLTGAKVSVGG

-1910 TPDTAGTLSTD
+1910 TPDTEGTLSTD
-1921 NRVMALHDLRH
+1921 NRVMALHDLRQN
-1932 DTTFVVKCTALNRY
+1932 TTFVVKCTALNRY

-1988 IQFTAKANIGYEIA
+1988 IQFTAKANTGYEIA

-2059 FYLPCGSKGA
+2059 FYLPCGSKDA

-2084 WTVNGSSVSGT
+2084 WTVNNNDVSGS
-2095 AITNSDKEKYT
+2095 AVVNSDDQTYT
-2106 YTPDKTNGMTDDL
+2106 YTPNADGITEDVT
-2119 IVSVAFE
+2119 VSVAFE

-2152 LSAVATRNGTNTPLR
+2152 LSAVATRNGTNTALR
-2167 SGNEVLSGSEVTFT
+2167 SGDEVLSGSEVMFT

-2258 IANGNNI
+2258 IASGNNV

-2272 VTVENLRDGY
+2272 VTVENLGDGY

-2289 NGAAYEQNGK
+2289 NGAVYEQNGK

-2338 ITNDKSLTSGSTVKG
+2338 ITNDKSLTSGDMVKG

-2843 GAVAPTTYDVVIPSA
+2843 GTAPAEDKRITVENSKNGAVSPSDSNA
-2858 LANIVKADKTKAAA
+2858 KPDTK
-2872 DDTVTLTVSG
+2872 VTLTIKPNSG
-2882 EGTLTVTDANG
+2882 KRLSGLTVTDEKGNALPLTRKDAAHYEFTMPDG
-2893 KSVAL
+2893 KVTVKPVF
-2898 TDLGSG
+2898 TD
-2904 KYAFKMP
+2904 
-2911 SSKVNVAFAA
+2911 SST
-2921 SGETKPCDGGKDC
+2921 SCPGGIIC
-2934 PSAPFK
+2934 PTHEMIDVPLDAWYH
-2940 DVDTGKWYHVSID
+2940 DVVDTAVDCGW
-2953 YVLTHSIMNGV
+2953 MNGTGN
-2964 SGTSFAPNSN
+2964 SQFTPQGTT
-2974 LTRGMLVQILF
+2974 TRGMLATVLYRMAGSPKAPKSTF
-2985 NLEGK
+2985 
-2990 PQSASASFSDVK
+2990 ADVESSMYYA
-3002 VDAWYAKAVG
+3002 DAVA
-3012 WAAANKVVT
+3012 WAAENGIVT
-3021 GYADDTFRPN
+3021 GLNATIYAP
-3031 AAVTRE
+3031 AHSITRE
-3037 QAAAILYRYAQSK
+3037 QLAAMLYRMAQHN
-3050 GIDVSVGE
+3050 G
-3058 DTNILSYA
+3058 
-3066 DALQA
+3066 QA
-3071 SEYAIPALQWAVG
+3071 S
-3084 AGVLNGK
+3084 AGSADVLNGFADRNAVHDWAK
-3091 SGNLLAPTGTATRA
+3091 DAMCWAIENGIVTGKGNAVLDPTGTATRA
-3105 EIAAIMQRW
+3105 EVAAMLTRFHNLAG
-3114 CEKIVQK
+3114 K

>member
-1 MKYKRGISL
+1 MKHKRGISL

-31 ANIPEREIDSS
+31 ANTPEREIDSS

-61 APYSKEHVSQA
+61 APYSKKHVSQA

-149 SNSSNL
+149 SNSRNL

-170 TAFNKGYGKDNYI
+170 TAFNKGDGKDNYV

-191 DKKTPT
+191 GEKTTIGSKKY
-197 EIGDKDGGFALALFK
+197 DGKFELALFK
-212 VDDNGKRSSAG
+212 VDDNGKRSPAG
-223 TLSPTVTAEMT
+223 TLSPIATAEMT

-258 ADMNGDGKDE
+258 ADVNGDGKDE

-290 DTASM
+290 NTTSM
-295 ERTGQL
+295 KRIDEL

-422 SAHDS
+422 SAHES

-446 FKLSEYRTQALGD
+446 FKLSGYRTQALGD

-489 DMEGIGANNSN
+489 DMEGIGADNSN

-557 PSGQSA
+557 PSGTSEVDQD
-563 VKQYNKW
+563 NNW

-576 VAGVHREEP
+576 VAGVHRKEP

-603 GAKSGASDSTK
+603 GAKSGASDNTK

-673 ASPYFADLNETYD
+673 ATPYFADLNETYD

-888 GGALFGNKGYVG
+888 GGALLGNKGYVG

-938 WKLIV
+938 WRLIV

-953 WIVGYEVKNVM
+953 WIVGYEVKNVN

-1116 STGVSGADGPSLTI
+1116 STGVSGADGPKLTI
-1130 TAAEEMNGYACR
+1130 TAAEEMNGYAYR

-1194 QKAVTLPSGDKTYS
+1194 QKAVTLTSGDKTYS

-1213 NQFFWFNDA
+1213 NQFFWFDGA
-1222 AYYAYKGPAPTLTG
+1222 AYYAYNGTPPALTN
-1236 GLVGTTQTFDT
+1236 GLLDK
-1247 SNIDSTA
+1247 DTA
-1254 LDVAQTSPQAV
+1254 LSADKIGSALDIQSEGPQA
-1265 ITVTDADGKT
+1265 ILTETDADGKT

-1348 LVDGTDVNTLTPVY
+1348 LVDGTDVNTLAPVY
-1362 QATETAGTNTTT
+1362 QATQTAGTNTTT
-1374 ESITGLTYALAASVL
+1374 ENITGLTYALAASVL

-1397 MTGTVTFII
+1397 MTGTVTFFI

-1415 LTVPVSESQDKFT
+1415 RTVPVSESQDQFT

-1494 LTSQKGASQNVAA
+1494 LTSQNGTSQNATA

-1521 AVSDTDYTLENGVF
+1521 AGSDTDYTLENGVF

-1543 RITAA
+1543 RITATC
-1548 YQKSGETLT
+1548 QNLT

-1583 NRTPAAA
+1583 RTPDAA
-1590 KVSGLA
+1590 VLSGLA
-1596 AWDNDTLTAGTDYTL
+1596 AWDTVSLAADMDYTL
-1611 TSEGTTAALPGK
+1611 TSEGVSAALPGE

-1692 PKGSKVTFTAAPKA
+1692 PKGSKVTFTAQPKA

-1714 VGTDYVADSGS
+1714 VGDSYLAGQGDS
-1725 TYYNNI
+1725 YYNAI
-1731 SYTIDN
+1731 SYTIDSLSEN
-1737 LGADTD
+1737 VD
-1743 VSVEFTAG
+1743 VSVNFTAG
-1751 ASAFTYQSNNDTM
+1751 TSTLTYKADSTAI
-1764 GTVSANYLTDGALG
+1764 GSVTANYLTDGALG
-1778 SAFVSGGNVNY
+1778 SAFISGGNVNY

-1801 GFAIDHWV
+1801 GYAVDRWE
-1809 VNGET
+1809 VNGEP

-1861 NLLTGAKVSVGG
+1861 KPLTGAKVSVGG

-1910 TPDTAGTLSTD
+1910 TPDAEGTLSTD
-1921 NRVMALHDLRH
+1921 NRVMALHDLRQN
-1932 DTTFVVKCTALNRY
+1932 TTFVVKCTALNRY
-1946 TVAFQGK
+1946 TVSFQGK
-1953 MADGSAITDAAGT
+1953 MADGSAITNAAGT

-1975 ALTSG
+1975 PLTSD

-1988 IQFTAKANIGYEIA
+1988 IQFTAKANTGYEIA

-2027 AALVVTFRQQPKIT
+2027 ADLTVTFRKQPKIT
-2041 LSAGENGT
+2041 LSAGKNGR

-2059 FYLPCGSKGA
+2059 FYLPCGSKDA

-2084 WTVNGSSVSGT
+2084 WTVNDNDVSGS
-2095 AITNSDKEKYT
+2095 AVINSDNQTYT
-2106 YTPDKTNGMTDDL
+2106 YTPNADGITEDVT
-2119 IVSVAFE
+2119 VSVVFE

-2152 LSAVATRNGTNTPLR
+2152 LSAVATRNGTNTSLR
-2167 SGNEVLSGSEVTFT
+2167 SGDEVLSGSEVMFT
-2181 AQPNQGY
+2181 AHPNQGY

-2243 LSAAFLRAGMSQPDA
+2243 LSAAFLRDGMSTSDSVS
-2258 IANGNNI
+2258 NGNNV

-2272 VTVENLRDGY
+2272 VTVENLGDGY

-2289 NGAAYEQNGK
+2289 NGAVYEQNGK

-2353 DTEIKFTASAPASGY
+2353 DTEITFTASAPASGY

-2414 IPTSGADNGTL
+2414 IPTSDADNGTL
-2425 TVSGPDEN
+2425 TVSGPDAD

-2457 YADAAGT
+2457 YADAAGI

-2470 ESTTYVIDPLTGN
+2470 ESTTYVIAPLTGN

-2497 VTVNISGSG
+2497 VTVNISGNG

-2515 DVAITGGKLTVP
+2515 DVAITGGTLTVP
-2527 HHAAVVLTAQPSSG
+2527 HHAAVILTAQPSSG

-2563 NVTKDHTIDAAFGVS
+2563 NVTKDHVIDAAFGVS
-2578 QMVTLTTVCGN
+2578 QMVTLTTVCGD
-2589 GGKLTVRRADGTTI
+2589 GGKLTVKRADGTTI

-2614 APLTLTAAPDYGKM
+2614 APLTLTAAPDSGKM

-2672 TEYTFRTSSRTPN
+2672 AKYTFRTSSRTPN

-2696 GTIEFAMRPAEGYL
+2696 GTIEFAMRPADGYL

-2784 ILTIAADPATGYTLD
+2784 ILTIAADPAIGYTLD
-2799 KLTVSGATKQPGG
+2799 KLTVSGATRQPGG

-2843 GAVAPTTYDVVIPSA
+2843 GTVVPTTYDIVIPSA

-2872 DDTVTLTVSG
+2872 GDTVTLTVSG

-2904 KYAFKMP
+2904 KYTFKMP

-3002 VDAWYAKAVG
+3002 ADAWYAKAVG

-3021 GYADDTFRPN
+3021 GYADGTFRPN

>member
-61 APYSKEHVSQA
+61 APYSKKHVSQA

-130 NGYGLGLGKYGNT
+130 NGYGLGLGQYGNT

-170 TAFNKGYGKDNYI
+170 TAFNKGDGKDNYV

-197 EIGDKDGGFALALFK
+197 EIGDKEGGFALALFK

-223 TLSPTVTAEMT
+223 TLSPTVTKNMT
-234 YGDGMAYFTRRYVQ
+234 YGGGMAYFTRRYVQ

-258 ADMNGDGKDE
+258 ADVNGDGKDE

-275 WKDEN
+275 WADIN

-295 ERTGQL
+295 ECTGQL
-301 KINAGKSS
+301 KINAGTASA
-309 SYQQATQWQ
+309 YQQATQWQ

-325 VVTLA
+325 VVTLS

-551 GVVDSN
+551 GVVDSD
-557 PSGQSA
+557 PSDTSA
-563 VKQYNKW
+563 VGAENKW

-576 VAGVHREEP
+576 VAGVHRKEP

-603 GAKSGASDSTK
+603 GAKSGASDYTE
-614 NHIFYSTQE
+614 NHMFFSTQE

-673 ASPYFADLNETYD
+673 ATPYFADLNETYD

-711 ALGVYHSLEVQAL
+711 ALGVYHSLEIQAF

-844 AFNGAY
+844 TFNGAY

-914 SADGTAFSGTVDSLP
+914 SAEGTAFSGTVDSLP
-929 AEATQYGFE
+929 AEATQYGFH

-953 WIVGYEVKNVM
+953 WIVGYEVKNVK

-1088 DDSGAKPVSYQ
+1088 DDSGAKTVSYQ

-1105 DSKSQWRELKN
+1105 DSKAQWRELKN
-1116 STGVSGADGPSLTI
+1116 STGVSGADGPKLTI
-1130 TAAEEMNGYACR
+1130 TAAEEMNGYAYR

-1164 PTSIQITPKDDTVWL
+1164 PTSIQITPKDGTVWL
-1179 SGGTLTTSAGTTVTG
+1179 SGGTLTTSEGTTVTG

-1213 NQFFWFNDA
+1213 NQFFWFDGA
-1222 AYYAYKGPAPTLTG
+1222 AYYAYNGTPPTLTG

-1265 ITVTDADGKT
+1265 ITVTDNDGKT
-1275 DTKTLALG
+1275 DTRTIAL
-1283 NPVSDSTSIPYNGV
+1283 SDSTDDDTTQITYNGK
-1297 SYTAVHKF
+1297 SYTVQHKWSG
-1305 QPTDSAY
+1305 TIGSDSY
-1312 SGYTFY
+1312 SFY
-1318 EANGNGEIAYLY
+1318 EAANGEDTVYLY
-1330 TKDSGTTY
+1330 QTDNGYT
-1338 LPFTLRYAST
+1338 PFTLSWKQKIGSIST
-1348 LVDGTDVNTLTPVY
+1348 DALAPVY
-1362 QATETAGTNTTT
+1362 QATQTAGTNTTT
-1374 ESITGLTYALAASVL
+1374 ENITGLTYALAASVL

-1415 LTVPVSESQDKFT
+1415 ITVPVSESQDKFT

-1494 LTSQKGASQNVAA
+1494 LTSQNGTSQNVAA

-1521 AVSDTDYTLENGVF
+1521 AVSATDYTLENDVF

-1543 RITAA
+1543 RITATR
-1548 YQKSGETLT
+1548 QNLT

-1583 NRTPAAA
+1583 RTPAAA

-1596 AWDNDTLTAGTDYTL
+1596 AWDTVSLAAGTDYTL

-1643 NILLKNAV
+1643 NILLKNAI

-1684 PVSSGSSL
+1684 PVSSGSRL
-1692 PKGSKVTFTAAPKA
+1692 PKGSKVTFTAQPKA

-1731 SYTIDN
+1731 SYTINN
-1737 LGADTD
+1737 LSADTD

-1751 ASAFTYQSNNDTM
+1751 ASTFTYQSNDDTM

-1778 SAFVSGGNVNY
+1778 GAFTSGGNVNY
-1789 SQTIRVSAQPKD
+1789 SQTVRVAAQPKD
-1801 GFAIDHWV
+1801 GYAVDRWE
-1809 VNGET
+1809 VNGNT

-1838 TVTVYFVE
+1838 AVTVYFVA

-1861 NLLTGAKVSVGG
+1861 NPLTGAKVSVGG
-1873 TELTGMNGVFTYTA
+1873 TELTGTDGVFTYTA

-1921 NRVMALHDLRH
+1921 NRVMALHDLREN
-1932 DTTFVVKCTALNRY
+1932 TAFTVKCTALNRY
-1946 TVAFQGK
+1946 TVSFQGK

-1988 IQFTAKANIGYEIA
+1988 IQFTAKANTGYEIA

-2041 LSAGENGT
+2041 LSAGKNGT

-2059 FYLPCGSKGA
+2059 FYLPCGSKDA

-2084 WTVNGSSVSGT
+2084 WTVNGNDVSGS
-2095 AITNSDKEKYT
+2095 AVVNSDNQTYT
-2106 YTPDKTNGMTDDL
+2106 YTPNADGITEDVT
-2119 IVSVAFE
+2119 VSVVFE

-2140 TPEDDNSGENGT
+2140 TPEDDNSGKNGT
-2152 LSAVATRNGTNTPLR
+2152 LSAVATRYGTNTALR
-2167 SGNEVLSGSEVTFT
+2167 SGNEVLSGSEVMFT

-2258 IANGNNI
+2258 IASGNNV

-2272 VTVENLRDGY
+2272 VTVENLDDGY

-2289 NGAAYEQNGK
+2289 NGAVYEQNGK

-2414 IPTSGADNGTL
+2414 IPTSGTDNGTL
-2425 TVSGPDEN
+2425 TVSGPDTD

-2457 YADAAGT
+2457 YADAAGI
-2464 TAIGTA
+2464 TAIGTE

-2548 LDGEAEGNALTLNLN
+2548 LDGTAEGNALTLNLN
-2563 NVTKDHTIDAAFGVS
+2563 NVTENHTIDAAFGVS

-2589 GGKLTVRRADGTTI
+2589 GGKLTVKRADGTTI

-2614 APLTLTAAPDYGKM
+2614 APLTLTAAPDSGKM

-2666 DLPADN
+2666 DLPADDAK
-2672 TEYTFRTSSRTPN
+2672 YTFRTISRTPN

-2696 GTIEFAMRPAEGYL
+2696 GTIEFAMRPTDGYL

-2740 STITFKADIYSMVP
+2740 GTITFKADIYSMVP

-2784 ILTIAADPATGYTLD
+2784 ILTITADPAIGYTLD

-2817 AAAVSVSAS
+2817 ADTAAVSVSAS

-2834 GGGGAGGGG
+2834 GGGAGGGG
-2843 GAVAPTTYDVVIPSA
+2843 TAPAEDKRITVENSKNGAVSPSDSNA
-2858 LANIVKADKTKAAA
+2858 KPDTK
-2872 DDTVTLTVSG
+2872 VTLTIKPNSG
-2882 EGTLTVTDANG
+2882 KRLSGLTVTDEKGNALPLTRKDAAHYEFTMPDG
-2893 KSVAL
+2893 KVTVKPVFA
-2898 TDLGSG
+2898 D
-2904 KYAFKMP
+2904 
-2911 SSKVNVAFAA
+2911 SSTSCPGGIICPTHEMSDVPLDAWYHNV
-2921 SGETKPCDGGKDC
+2921 
-2934 PSAPFK
+2934 
-2940 DVDTGKWYHVSID
+2940 VDTSVDSGW
-2953 YVLTHSIMNGV
+2953 MNGTGNGQFTPQ
-2964 SGTSFAPNSN
+2964 GTT
-2974 LTRGMLVQILF
+2974 TRGMLAAVLYRMAGSPKAPKGTF
-2985 NLEGK
+2985 
-2990 PQSASASFSDVK
+2990 ADVESSMYYA
-3002 VDAWYAKAVG
+3002 DAVA
-3012 WAAANKVVT
+3012 WADENGIVT
-3021 GYADDTFRPN
+3021 GLDATTYAPAN
-3031 AAVTRE
+3031 SITRE
-3037 QAAAILYRYAQSK
+3037 QLAAMLYRMAQHNGQTSA
-3050 GIDVSVGE
+3050 S
-3058 DTNILSYA
+3058 SA
-3066 DALQA
+3066 D
-3071 SEYAIPALQWAVG
+3071 
-3084 AGVLNGK
+3084 VLNGFADRNAVHDWAK
-3091 SGNLLAPTGTATRA
+3091 DAMCWAIETGIVTGKGNAVLDPTGTATRA
-3105 EIAAIMQRW
+3105 EVAAMLTRFHNLVD
-3114 CEKIVQK
+3114 K

>member
-61 APYSKEHVSQA
+61 APYSKKHVSQA

-149 SNSSNL
+149 SNSRNL
-155 TDYNNNDFS
+155 TDYNDNGFS

-170 TAFNKGYGKDNYI
+170 TAFSKGDGKDNYV

-191 DKKTPT
+191 GEKTTIGSKKY
-197 EIGDKDGGFALALFK
+197 DGKFELALFK
-212 VDDNGKRSSAG
+212 VNDNGKRSPAD
-223 TLSPTVTAEMT
+223 TLSPIATAEMT

-280 GTRYAYVDVF
+280 GMRYAYVDVF
-290 DTASM
+290 NTTSM
-295 ERTGQL
+295 KRINEL

-330 GGDLDRDG
+330 GGDLNRDG

-364 TEESGTLTPVSGL
+364 TEESGKLTPVSGL

-427 GAYTTAAYRFAY
+427 GMYTTAAYRFAY

-466 SYIDDPDEDYY
+466 SYIDKPNDGYY

-557 PSGQSA
+557 PSGTSEVDQD
-563 VKQYNKW
+563 NNW

-576 VAGVHREEP
+576 VAGVHRKEP

-603 GAKSGASDSTK
+603 GAKSGASDNTK

-673 ASPYFADLNETYD
+673 ATPYFADLNETYD

-711 ALGVYHSLEVQAL
+711 ALGVYHSLEVQAF

-844 AFNGAY
+844 TFNGAY

-888 GGALFGNKGYVG
+888 GGALLGNKGYVG

-929 AEATQYGFE
+929 AEATQYGFH

-943 NNAQLDGTPV
+943 NNAQLGDTPV
-953 WIVGYEVKNVM
+953 WIVGYEVKNVK

-1116 STGVSGADGPSLTI
+1116 STGVSGANGPSLTI
-1130 TAAEEMNGYACR
+1130 TAAEEMNGYAYR

-1164 PTSIQITPKDDTVWL
+1164 PTRIQITPEDGTVWL

-1194 QKAVTLPSGDKTYS
+1194 QKAVTLTSGDKTYS

-1213 NQFFWFNDA
+1213 NQFFWFDGA

-1265 ITVTDADGKT
+1265 ITVTDNDGKT
-1275 DTKTLALG
+1275 DTRTIAL
-1283 NPVSDSTSIPYNGV
+1283 SDSTDDDTTQITYNDK
-1297 SYTAVHKF
+1297 SYTVQHKWSG
-1305 QPTDSAY
+1305 TIGSDSY
-1312 SGYTFY
+1312 SFY
-1318 EANGNGEIAYLY
+1318 EAANGEDTVYLY
-1330 TKDSGTTY
+1330 QTDNGYT
-1338 LPFTLRYAST
+1338 PFTLSWKQKIGSIST
-1348 LVDGTDVNTLTPVY
+1348 DALAPVY
-1362 QATETAGTNTTT
+1362 QATQTAGTNTTT
-1374 ESITGLTYALAASVL
+1374 ENITGKQYQLTASVL

-1415 LTVPVSESQDKFT
+1415 ITVPVSESQDKFT

-1462 VYFVLNKQ
+1462 VYFVLNKTD
-1470 NRSVLSLTAPANV
+1470 RSVLSLTAPANV

-1507 TYTVEKLVSGKYVS
+1507 TYTVEKLVSGKYVPAGS
-1521 AVSDTDYTLENGVF
+1521 ATDYTLENGVF

-1543 RITAA
+1543 RITATC
-1548 YQKSGETLT
+1548 QNLT

-1596 AWDNDTLTAGTDYTL
+1596 AWDTVSLAAGTDYTL

-1692 PKGSKVTFTAAPKA
+1692 PKGSKVTFTAQPKA

-1714 VGTDYVADSGS
+1714 VGTDYVPDSGS

-1731 SYTIDN
+1731 SYTIDD

-1801 GFAIDHWV
+1801 GYAVDRWE

-1838 TVTVYFVE
+1838 AVTVYFVK
-1846 NSHPVVTIKPVDNDG
+1846 NSKPVVTIKPVDNDG
-1861 NLLTGAKVSVGG
+1861 NPLTGAKVSVGG
-1873 TELTGMNGVFTYTA
+1873 TELTGTDGVFTYTA

-1921 NRVMALHDLRH
+1921 NRVMALHDLRQN
-1932 DTTFVVKCTALNRY
+1932 TTFVVKCTALNRY

-1988 IQFTAKANIGYEIA
+1988 IQFTAKANTGYEIA

-2041 LSAGENGT
+2041 LLAGENGT

-2059 FYLPCGSKGA
+2059 FYLPCGSKDA
-2069 LTFTAQPESG
+2069 LTFTAQPKSG

-2084 WTVNGSSVSGT
+2084 WMVNGSTVSGS
-2095 AITNSDKEKYT
+2095 AVVNSDNQTYT
-2106 YTPDKTNGMTDDL
+2106 YTPNADGITEDVT
-2119 IVSVAFE
+2119 VSVVFE

-2152 LSAVATRNGTNTPLR
+2152 LSAVATRNGTNTALR
-2167 SGNEVLSGSEVTFT
+2167 SGDEVLSGSEVMFT

-2258 IANGNNI
+2258 IASGNNV
-2265 TAEGKLT
+2265 TTEGKLT
-2272 VTVENLRDGY
+2272 VTVENLDDGY

-2338 ITNDKSLTSGSTVKG
+2338 ITNDKSLTSGDMVKG
-2353 DTEIKFTASAPASGY
+2353 DTEITFTASAPASGY

-2375 NGTMHKPDAT
+2375 NGTMHKTDAT

-2406 EYTVTYGV
+2406 EYTVTYG
-2414 IPTSGADNGTL
+2414 ILPTNGKDNGTL
-2425 TVSGPDEN
+2425 TVSGPDAD

-2457 YADAAGT
+2457 YADATGI
-2464 TAIGTA
+2464 TAIGTE

-2548 LDGEAEGNALTLNLN
+2548 LDGTAGGNALTLNLN
-2563 NVTKDHTIDAAFGVS
+2563 NVTENHIIDAAFGVS
-2578 QMVTLTTVCGN
+2578 QMVTLTTVCGD
-2589 GGKLTVRRADGTTI
+2589 GGKLTVKRADGTTI

-2614 APLTLTAAPDYGKM
+2614 APLTLTAAPDSGKM
-2628 VQAWTVNGT
+2628 VRAWTVNGT

-2672 TEYTFRTSSRTPN
+2672 AKYTFRTSSRTPN

-2740 STITFKADIYSMVP
+2740 STITFKADIYLMVP

-2834 GGGGAGGGG
+2834 GGGGGGG
-2843 GAVAPTTYDVVIPSA
+2843 GAVAPTTYDIVIPSA

-2872 DDTVTLTVSG
+2872 GDTVTLTVSD
-2882 EGTLTVTDANG
+2882 EGTLTVTDSNG

-2904 KYAFKMP
+2904 KYTFKMP

-3021 GYADDTFRPN
+3021 GYADGTFRPN

>member
-61 APYSKEHVSQA
+61 APYSKKHVSQA

-88 RYLIR
+88 RSLIR

-149 SNSSNL
+149 SNSRNL
-155 TDYNNNDFS
+155 TDYNDNGFS

-170 TAFNKGYGKDNYI
+170 TAFSKGDGKDNYV

-191 DKKTPT
+191 GEKTTIGSKKY
-197 EIGDKDGGFALALFK
+197 DGKFELALFK
-212 VDDNGKRSSAG
+212 VNDNGKRSPAD
-223 TLSPTVTAEMT
+223 TLSPIATAEMT

-280 GTRYAYVDVF
+280 GMRYAYVDVF
-290 DTASM
+290 NTTSM
-295 ERTGQL
+295 KRINEL

-330 GGDLDRDG
+330 GGDLNRDG

-364 TEESGTLTPVSGL
+364 TEESGKLTPVSGL

-427 GAYTTAAYRFAY
+427 GMYTTAAYRFAY

-466 SYIDDPDEDYY
+466 SYIDKPNDGYY

-557 PSGQSA
+557 PSGTSEVDQD
-563 VKQYNKW
+563 NNW

-576 VAGVHREEP
+576 VAGVHRKEP

-603 GAKSGASDSTK
+603 GAKSGASDNTK

-673 ASPYFADLNETYD
+673 ATPYFADLNETYD

-711 ALGVYHSLEVQAL
+711 ALGVYPSLEVQAF

-844 AFNGAY
+844 TFNGAY

-888 GGALFGNKGYVG
+888 GGALLGNKGYVG

-929 AEATQYGFE
+929 AEATQYGFH

-943 NNAQLDGTPV
+943 NNAQLGDTPV
-953 WIVGYEVKNVM
+953 WIVGYEVKNVK

-1116 STGVSGADGPSLTI
+1116 STGVSGANGPSLTI
-1130 TAAEEMNGYACR
+1130 TAAEEMNGYAYR

-1164 PTSIQITPKDDTVWL
+1164 PTRIQITPEDGTVWL

-1194 QKAVTLPSGDKTYS
+1194 QKAVTLTSGDKTYS

-1213 NQFFWFNDA
+1213 NQFFWFDGA

-1265 ITVTDADGKT
+1265 ITVTDNDGKT
-1275 DTKTLALG
+1275 DTRTIAL
-1283 NPVSDSTSIPYNGV
+1283 SDSTDDDTTQITYNDK
-1297 SYTAVHKF
+1297 SYTVQHKWSG
-1305 QPTDSAY
+1305 TIGSDSY
-1312 SGYTFY
+1312 SFY
-1318 EANGNGEIAYLY
+1318 EAANGEDTVYLY
-1330 TKDSGTTY
+1330 QTDNGYT
-1338 LPFTLRYAST
+1338 PFTLSWKQKIGSIST
-1348 LVDGTDVNTLTPVY
+1348 DALAPVY
-1362 QATETAGTNTTT
+1362 QATQTAGTNTTT
-1374 ESITGLTYALAASVL
+1374 ENITGKQYQLTASVL

-1415 LTVPVSESQDKFT
+1415 ITVPVSESQDKFT

-1462 VYFVLNKQ
+1462 VYFVLNKTD
-1470 NRSVLSLTAPANV
+1470 RSVLSLTAPANV

-1507 TYTVEKLVSGKYVS
+1507 TYTVEKLVSGKYVPAGS
-1521 AVSDTDYTLENGVF
+1521 ATDYTLENGVF

-1543 RITAA
+1543 RITATC
-1548 YQKSGETLT
+1548 QNLT

-1596 AWDNDTLTAGTDYTL
+1596 AWDTVSLAAGTDYTL

-1692 PKGSKVTFTAAPKA
+1692 PKGSKVTFTAQPKA

-1714 VGTDYVADSGS
+1714 VGTDYVPDSGS

-1731 SYTIDN
+1731 SYTIDD

-1801 GFAIDHWV
+1801 GYAVDRWE

-1838 TVTVYFVE
+1838 AVTVYFVK
-1846 NSHPVVTIKPVDNDG
+1846 NSKPVVTIKPVDNDG
-1861 NLLTGAKVSVGG
+1861 NPLTGAKVSVGG
-1873 TELTGMNGVFTYTA
+1873 TELTGTDGVFTYTA

-1921 NRVMALHDLRH
+1921 NRVMALHDLRQN
-1932 DTTFVVKCTALNRY
+1932 TTFVVKCTALNRY

-1988 IQFTAKANIGYEIA
+1988 IQFTAKANTGYEIA

-2041 LSAGENGT
+2041 LLAGENGT

-2059 FYLPCGSKGA
+2059 FYLPCGSKDA
-2069 LTFTAQPESG
+2069 LTFTAQPKSG

-2084 WTVNGSSVSGT
+2084 WMVNGSTVSGS
-2095 AITNSDKEKYT
+2095 AVVNSDNQTYT
-2106 YTPDKTNGMTDDL
+2106 YTPNADGITEDVT
-2119 IVSVAFE
+2119 VSVVFE

-2152 LSAVATRNGTNTPLR
+2152 LSAVATRNGTNTALR
-2167 SGNEVLSGSEVTFT
+2167 SGDEVLSGSEVMFT

-2258 IANGNNI
+2258 IASGNNV

-2272 VTVENLRDGY
+2272 VTVENLDDGY

-2338 ITNDKSLTSGSTVKG
+2338 ITNDKSLTSGDMVKG
-2353 DTEIKFTASAPASGY
+2353 DTEITFTASAPASGY

-2375 NGTMHKPDAT
+2375 NGTMHKTDAT

-2406 EYTVTYGV
+2406 EYTVTYG
-2414 IPTSGADNGTL
+2414 ILPTNGKDNGTL
-2425 TVSGPDEN
+2425 TVSGPDAD

-2457 YADAAGT
+2457 YADATGI
-2464 TAIGTA
+2464 TAIGTE

-2548 LDGEAEGNALTLNLN
+2548 LDGTAGGNALTLNLN
-2563 NVTKDHTIDAAFGVS
+2563 NVTENHIIDAAFGVS
-2578 QMVTLTTVCGN
+2578 QMVTLTTVCGD
-2589 GGKLTVRRADGTTI
+2589 GGKLTVKRADGTTI

-2614 APLTLTAAPDYGKM
+2614 APLTLTAAPDSGKM
-2628 VQAWTVNGT
+2628 VRAWTVNGT

-2672 TEYTFRTSSRTPN
+2672 AKYTFRTSSRTPN

-2740 STITFKADIYSMVP
+2740 STITFKADIYLMVP

-2834 GGGGAGGGG
+2834 GGGGGGG
-2843 GAVAPTTYDVVIPSA
+2843 GAVAPTTYDIVIPSA

-2872 DDTVTLTVSG
+2872 GDTVTLTVSD
-2882 EGTLTVTDANG
+2882 EGTLTVTDSNG

-2904 KYAFKMP
+2904 KYTFKMP

-3021 GYADDTFRPN
+3021 GYADGTFRPN

>member
-61 APYSKEHVSQA
+61 APYSKKHVSQA

-149 SNSSNL
+149 SNSRNL
-155 TDYNNNDFS
+155 TDYNDNGFS

-170 TAFNKGYGKDNYI
+170 TAFSKGDGKDNYV

-191 DKKTPT
+191 GEKTTIGSKKY
-197 EIGDKDGGFALALFK
+197 DGKFELALFK
-212 VDDNGKRSSAG
+212 VNDNGKRSPAD
-223 TLSPTVTAEMT
+223 TLSPIATAEMT

-280 GTRYAYVDVF
+280 GMRYAYVDVF
-290 DTASM
+290 NTTSM
-295 ERTGQL
+295 KRINEL

-330 GGDLDRDG
+330 GGDLNRDG

-364 TEESGTLTPVSGL
+364 TEESGKLTPVSGL

-427 GAYTTAAYRFAY
+427 GMYTTAAYRFAY

-466 SYIDDPDEDYY
+466 SYIDKPNDGYY

-557 PSGQSA
+557 PSGTSEVDQD
-563 VKQYNKW
+563 NNW

-576 VAGVHREEP
+576 VAGVHRKEP

-603 GAKSGASDSTK
+603 GAKSGASDNTK

-673 ASPYFADLNETYD
+673 ATPYFADLNETYD

-711 ALGVYHSLEVQAL
+711 ALGVYHSLEVQAF

-844 AFNGAY
+844 TFNGAY

-888 GGALFGNKGYVG
+888 GGALLGNKGYVG

-929 AEATQYGFE
+929 AEATQYGFH

-943 NNAQLDGTPV
+943 NNAQLGDTPV
-953 WIVGYEVKNVM
+953 WIVGYEVKNVK

-1116 STGVSGADGPSLTI
+1116 STGVSGANGPSLTI
-1130 TAAEEMNGYACR
+1130 TAAEEMNGYAYR

-1164 PTSIQITPKDDTVWL
+1164 PTRIQITPEDGTVWL

-1194 QKAVTLPSGDKTYS
+1194 QKAVTLTSGDKTYS

-1213 NQFFWFNDA
+1213 NQFFWFDGA

-1265 ITVTDADGKT
+1265 ITVTDNDGKT
-1275 DTKTLALG
+1275 DTRTIAL
-1283 NPVSDSTSIPYNGV
+1283 SDSTDDDTTQITYNDK
-1297 SYTAVHKF
+1297 SYTVQHKWSG
-1305 QPTDSAY
+1305 TIGSNSY
-1312 SGYTFY
+1312 SFY
-1318 EANGNGEIAYLY
+1318 EAANGEDTVYLY
-1330 TKDSGTTY
+1330 QTDNGYT
-1338 LPFTLRYAST
+1338 PFTLSWKQKIGSIST
-1348 LVDGTDVNTLTPVY
+1348 DALAPVY
-1362 QATETAGTNTTT
+1362 QATQTAGTNTTT
-1374 ESITGLTYALAASVL
+1374 ENITGKQYQLTASVL

-1415 LTVPVSESQDKFT
+1415 ITVPVSESQDKFT

-1462 VYFVLNKQ
+1462 VYFVLNKTD
-1470 NRSVLSLTAPANV
+1470 RSVLSLTAPANV

-1507 TYTVEKLVSGKYVS
+1507 TYTVEKLVSGKYVPAGS
-1521 AVSDTDYTLENGVF
+1521 ATDYTLENGVF

-1543 RITAA
+1543 RITATC
-1548 YQKSGETLT
+1548 QNLT

-1596 AWDNDTLTAGTDYTL
+1596 AWDTVSLAAGTDYTL

-1692 PKGSKVTFTAAPKA
+1692 PKGSKVTFTAQPKA

-1714 VGTDYVADSGS
+1714 VGTDYVPDSGS

-1731 SYTIDN
+1731 SYTIDD

-1801 GFAIDHWV
+1801 GYAVDRWE

-1838 TVTVYFVE
+1838 AVTVYFVK
-1846 NSHPVVTIKPVDNDG
+1846 NSKPVVTIKPVDNDG
-1861 NLLTGAKVSVGG
+1861 NPLTGAKVSVGG
-1873 TELTGMNGVFTYTA
+1873 TELTGTDGVFTYTA

-1921 NRVMALHDLRH
+1921 NRVMALHDLRQN
-1932 DTTFVVKCTALNRY
+1932 TTFVVKCTALNRY

-1988 IQFTAKANIGYEIA
+1988 IQFTAKANTGYEIA

-2041 LSAGENGT
+2041 LLAGENGT

-2059 FYLPCGSKGA
+2059 FYLPCGSKDA
-2069 LTFTAQPESG
+2069 LTFTAQPKSG

-2084 WTVNGSSVSGT
+2084 WMVNGSTVSGS
-2095 AITNSDKEKYT
+2095 AVVNSDNQTYT
-2106 YTPDKTNGMTDDL
+2106 YTPNADGITEDVT
-2119 IVSVAFE
+2119 VSVVFE

-2152 LSAVATRNGTNTPLR
+2152 LSAVATRNGTNTALR
-2167 SGNEVLSGSEVTFT
+2167 SGDEVLSGSEVMFT

-2258 IANGNNI
+2258 IASGNNV

-2272 VTVENLRDGY
+2272 VTVENLDDGY

-2338 ITNDKSLTSGSTVKG
+2338 ITNDKSLTSGDMVKG
-2353 DTEIKFTASAPASGY
+2353 DTEITFTASAPASGY

-2375 NGTMHKPDAT
+2375 NGTMHKTDAT

-2406 EYTVTYGV
+2406 EYTVTYG
-2414 IPTSGADNGTL
+2414 ILPTNGKDNGTL
-2425 TVSGPDEN
+2425 TVSGPDAD

-2457 YADAAGT
+2457 YADATGI
-2464 TAIGTA
+2464 TAIGTE

-2548 LDGEAEGNALTLNLN
+2548 LDGTAGGNALTLNLN
-2563 NVTKDHTIDAAFGVS
+2563 NVTENHIIDAAFGVS
-2578 QMVTLTTVCGN
+2578 QMVTLTTVCGD
-2589 GGKLTVRRADGTTI
+2589 GGKLTVKRADGTTI

-2614 APLTLTAAPDYGKM
+2614 APLTLTAAPDSGKM
-2628 VQAWTVNGT
+2628 VRAWTVNGT

-2672 TEYTFRTSSRTPN
+2672 AKYTFRTSSRTPN

-2740 STITFKADIYSMVP
+2740 STITFKADIYLMVP

-2834 GGGGAGGGG
+2834 GGGGGGG
-2843 GAVAPTTYDVVIPSA
+2843 GAVAPTTYDIVIPSA

-2872 DDTVTLTVSG
+2872 GDTVTLTVSD
-2882 EGTLTVTDANG
+2882 EGTLTVTDSNG

-2904 KYAFKMP
+2904 KYTFKMP

-3021 GYADDTFRPN
+3021 GYADGTFRPN

>member
-104 DSAVWDGDN
+104 DSAIGGSDV
-113 KSNVQ
+113 K
-118 GNLDGAYIRYAV
+118 GNLAGAYIRYAV
-130 NGYGLGLGKYGNT
+130 NGYGLPSDKGNT

-149 SNSSNL
+149 SNSANV
-155 TDYNNNDFS
+155 TDYNTNGFS

-170 TAFNKGYGKDNYI
+170 TAFNKGDGKDNYV

-191 DKKTPT
+191 GEKTTIGSKKH
-197 EIGDKDGGFALALFK
+197 DGKFELALFK
-212 VDDNGKRSSAG
+212 VNDNGKRSPAG
-223 TLSPTVTAEMT
+223 TLSPTATAEMT
-234 YGDGMAYFTRRYVQ
+234 YGGGMAYFTRRYVQ

-258 ADMNGDGKDE
+258 ADVNGDGKDE

-295 ERTGQL
+295 KCTGQL
-301 KINAGKSS
+301 KINAGTASA
-309 SYQQATQWQ
+309 YQQATQWQ

-364 TEESGTLTPVSGL
+364 TEESGTLTPVSDL

-427 GAYTTAAYRFAY
+427 GMYTTAAYRFAY

-466 SYIDDPDEDYY
+466 SYIDKPNDGYY

-557 PSGQSA
+557 PSDKSA
-563 VKQYNKW
+563 VDQYNKW

-576 VAGVHREEP
+576 VAGVHRKEP

-776 MYDPDSKQWST
+776 MYDPVSKQWST

-844 AFNGAY
+844 IFGGAY

-888 GGALFGNKGYVG
+888 GGALLGNKGYVG

-914 SADGTAFSGTVDSLP
+914 SAEGTAFSGTVDSLP
-929 AEATQYGFE
+929 AEASQYGFD

-953 WIVGYEVKNVM
+953 WIVGYEVKNVK

-1016 VTQYQVTDLDANTD
+1016 VTQYQVTDLDSNTD

-1074 AGKTATFTAAATYT
+1074 AGKTATFTTAATYT

-1105 DSKSQWRELKN
+1105 DSKAQWRELKN
-1116 STGVSGADGPSLTI
+1116 STGVSGADGPKLTI
-1130 TAAEEMNGYACR
+1130 TAAEEMNGYAYR

-1164 PTSIQITPKDDTVWL
+1164 PTSIQITPKDGTVWL
-1179 SGGTLTTSAGTTVTG
+1179 SGGTLTTSEGTTVTG

-1213 NQFFWFNDA
+1213 NQFFWFDGA
-1222 AYYAYKGPAPTLTG
+1222 AYYAYNGTPPTLTG

-1265 ITVTDADGKT
+1265 ITVTDNDGKT
-1275 DTKTLALG
+1275 DTRTIAL
-1283 NPVSDSTSIPYNGV
+1283 SDSTDDDTTQITYNGK
-1297 SYTAVHKF
+1297 SYTVQHKWSG
-1305 QPTDSAY
+1305 TIGSDSY
-1312 SGYTFY
+1312 SFY
-1318 EANGNGEIAYLY
+1318 EAANGEDTVYLY
-1330 TKDSGTTY
+1330 QTDNGYT
-1338 LPFTLRYAST
+1338 PFTLSWKQKIGSIST
-1348 LVDGTDVNTLTPVY
+1348 DALAPVY
-1362 QATETAGTNTTT
+1362 QATETTGTNTKT
-1374 ESITGLTYALAASVL
+1374 ENITGKQYPLTASVL

-1415 LTVPVSESQDKFT
+1415 ITVD
-1428 ALLDKFAPKGEGAAT
+1428 LDTNQANASKPDFQPRGEGAAT

-1494 LTSQKGASQNVAA
+1494 LTSQKGTSQNVTA
-1507 TYTVEKLVSGKYVS
+1507 TYTVEKLVSGQYVS

-1543 RITAA
+1543 RITAV

-1576 SKALNDT
+1576 SKTLNDT

-1596 AWDNDTLTAGTDYTL
+1596 AWDTVSLAAGTDYTL

-1643 NILLKNAV
+1643 NILLKNAI

-1684 PVSSGSSL
+1684 PVSSGSRL
-1692 PKGSKVTFTAAPKA
+1692 PKGSKVTFTAQPKA

-1731 SYTIDN
+1731 SYTINN
-1737 LGADTD
+1737 LSADTD

-1751 ASAFTYQSNNDTM
+1751 ASTFTYQSNDDTM

-1778 SAFVSGGNVNY
+1778 SAFISGGNVNY

-1801 GFAIDHWV
+1801 GYAVDRWE
-1809 VNGET
+1809 VNGNT

-1838 TVTVYFVE
+1838 TVTVYFIK
-1846 NSHPVVTIKPVDNDG
+1846 NSQPVVTIKPVDNDG
-1861 NLLTGAKVSVGG
+1861 NPLTGAKVSVGG

-1921 NRVMALHDLRH
+1921 NRVMALHDLRQN
-1932 DTTFVVKCTALNRY
+1932 TTFVVKCTALNRY
-1946 TVAFQGK
+1946 TVSFQGK
-1953 MADGSAITDAAGT
+1953 MADGSAIADAAGT

-1988 IQFTAKANIGYEIA
+1988 IQFTAKANTGYEIA
-2002 GWKLNGNAVTPTASG
+2002 GWKLNGSIVTPTADG

-2059 FYLPCGSKGA
+2059 FYLPCGSKDA
-2069 LTFTAQPESG
+2069 LTFTAQPSTG
-2079 YRVAG
+2079 YRVAD
-2084 WTVNGSSVSGT
+2084 WTVNDKDVTGT
-2095 AITNSDKEKYT
+2095 AITNSDEEKYT
-2106 YTPDKTNGMTDDL
+2106 YTPDGTNGMTDDL
-2119 IVSVAFE
+2119 TVSVAFE
-2126 KIPTAKITFSVVDT
+2126 KIPTAEITFSVVDT

-2152 LSAVATRNGTNTPLR
+2152 LSAVATRYEANTPLR
-2167 SGNEVLSGSEVTFT
+2167 SGDKVLSGSTVAFT
-2181 AQPNQGY
+2181 ASPAVGY

-2197 KEQAGAPT
+2197 KEQTDAPT

-2210 SDTAHEV
+2210 SDTSHEV

-2258 IANGNNI
+2258 IASGNNV

-2272 VTVENLRDGY
+2272 VTVENLHDGY

-2289 NGAAYEQNGK
+2289 NGAVYEQNGK

-2375 NGTMHKPDAT
+2375 NGTMHKTDAT

-2414 IPTSGADNGTL
+2414 IPTSDADNGTL
-2425 TVSGPDEN
+2425 TVSGLDAD

-2457 YADAAGT
+2457 YADAAGI
-2464 TAIGTA
+2464 TAIGTK

-2506 AVSAKVNGA
+2506 TVSAKVNGA

-2548 LDGEAEGNALTLNLN
+2548 LDGTAGGNALTLNLN
-2563 NVTKDHTIDAAFGVS
+2563 NVTENHIIDAAFGVS
-2578 QMVTLTTVCGN
+2578 QMVTLTTVCGD
-2589 GGKLTVRRADGTTI
+2589 GGKLTVKRADGTTI

-2614 APLTLTAAPDYGKM
+2614 APLTLTAAPDSGKM
-2628 VQAWTVNGT
+2628 VQAWTVNGA

-2672 TEYTFRTSSRTPN
+2672 AKYTFRTSSRTPH
-2685 DYGTERQIRKG
+2685 DYGTERQIRKS
-2696 GTIEFAMRPAEGYL
+2696 GTIEFTMRPAEGYL

-2740 STITFKADIYSMVP
+2740 GTITFKADIYSMVP

-2834 GGGGAGGGG
+2834 GGGGGTGGGG
-2843 GAVAPTTYDVVIPSA
+2843 GAVAPTTYDIIIPSA

-2872 DDTVTLTVSG
+2872 GDTVTLTVSG

-3002 VDAWYAKAVG
+3002 ADAWYAKAVG

-3021 GYADDTFRPN
+3021 GYADGTFRPN
-3031 AAVTRE
+3031 TAVTRE

>member
-104 DSAVWDGDN
+104 DSAIGGSDV
-113 KSNVQ
+113 K

-130 NGYGLGLGKYGNT
+130 NGYGLPSDKGNT

-170 TAFNKGYGKDNYI
+170 TAFNKGDGKDNYV

-197 EIGDKDGGFALALFK
+197 ETGDKDGGFALALFK

-223 TLSPTVTAEMT
+223 TLSPTVTKNMI
-234 YGDGMAYFTRRYVQ
+234 YGGGMAYFTRRYVQ

-258 ADMNGDGKDE
+258 ADVNGDGKDE

-301 KINAGKSS
+301 KINAGKASA
-309 SYQQATQWQ
+309 YQQATQWQ

-377 DTVSLADGEQAMVSA
+377 DTVSLANGEQAMVSA
-392 NCAFGTFSL
+392 NCTFGTFSL

-411 IAAGYQSNNAS
+411 IAAGYQSNGKTS
-422 SAHDS
+422 DHTS
-427 GAYTTAAYRFAY
+427 GAYKTAAYRFAY

-446 FKLSEYRTQALGD
+446 FKLSEYRTQELGD
-459 SGKKIAQ
+459 SGKKIAE
-466 SYIDDPDEDYY
+466 SYIDDPNKGYY

-557 PSGQSA
+557 PSDKSA
-563 VKQYNKW
+563 VDQYNKW

-576 VAGVHREEP
+576 VAGVHRKEP

-673 ASPYFADLNETYD
+673 ATPYFADLNETYD

-844 AFNGAY
+844 IFGGAY

-860 DTTQEIT
+860 DITQEIT
-867 KTTGKEHSHAFNL
+867 QTTGKEHSHAFNL

-888 GGALFGNKGYVG
+888 GGALLGNKGYVG

-914 SADGTAFSGTVDSLP
+914 SAEGTAFSGTVDSLP

-938 WKLIV
+938 WRLIV
-943 NNAQLDGTPV
+943 NNAQLGGTPV
-953 WIVGYEVKNVM
+953 WIVGYEVKNVN

-1016 VTQYQVTDLDANTD
+1016 VTQYQVTDLDTNTD

-1105 DSKSQWRELKN
+1105 DSKAQWRELKN
-1116 STGVSGADGPSLTI
+1116 STVVSGADGPKLTI
-1130 TAAEEMNGYACR
+1130 TAAEEINGYAYR

-1164 PTSIQITPKDDTVWL
+1164 PTSIQITPKNDTIWL
-1179 SGGTLTTSAGTTVTG
+1179 SGGTLTTSEGTTVTG
-1194 QKAVTLPSGDKTYS
+1194 QKAVTVPSSEKNWSLLHSGDTF
-1208 LLSGG
+1208 L
-1213 NQFFWFNDA
+1213 WFDGES
-1222 AYYAYKGPAPTLTG
+1222 YYAFAGTAPTLTG
-1236 GLVGTTQTFDT
+1236 GLVGTTQTFDA

-1265 ITVTDADGKT
+1265 ITETDADGKT
-1275 DTKTLALG
+1275 DTKTLALS

-1318 EANGNGEIAYLY
+1318 EANENGETAYLY

-1348 LVDGTDVNTLTPVY
+1348 LVGGTDVNTLAPVY
-1362 QATETAGTNTTT
+1362 QATETTGTNTTT

-1415 LTVPVSESQDKFT
+1415 ITVD
-1428 ALLDKFAPKGEGAAT
+1428 LDTNQANASKTDFQPRGEGAAT

-1494 LTSQKGASQNVAA
+1494 LTSQNGTSQNVTA
-1507 TYTVEKLVSGKYVS
+1507 TYTVEKLVSGQYVS
-1521 AVSDTDYTLENGVF
+1521 AGSATDYTLENGVF

-1543 RITAA
+1543 RITATC
-1548 YQKSGETLT
+1548 QNLT

-1567 TLTLSAADT
+1567 TLTLSATDT

-1583 NRTPAAA
+1583 RTPDAA

-1596 AWDNDTLTAGTDYTL
+1596 AWDTVSLAAGTDYTL

-1632 SQKIQS
+1632 SVAVKS
-1638 LQEKY
+1638 LQQKY

-1673 TYQADAASAVL
+1673 SYQADTVSAVL

-1714 VGTDYVADSGS
+1714 VGDSYLAGQGDS
-1725 TYYNNI
+1725 YYNAI
-1731 SYTIDN
+1731 SYTIDSLSEN
-1737 LGADTD
+1737 VD
-1743 VSVEFTAG
+1743 VSVDFTAG
-1751 ASAFTYQSNNDTM
+1751 TSTLTYKADSTAI
-1764 GTVSANYLTDGALG
+1764 GSVTANYLTDGALG

-1801 GFAIDHWV
+1801 GYAVDRWE

-1838 TVTVYFVE
+1838 AVTVYFVA
-1846 NSHPVVTIKPVDNDG
+1846 NSQPVVTIKPVDNDG
-1861 NLLTGAKVSVGG
+1861 NPLTGAKVSVGG
-1873 TELTGMNGVFTYTA
+1873 TELTGTDGVFTYTA

-1910 TPDTAGTLSTD
+1910 TPDTAGALSTD
-1921 NRVMALHDLRH
+1921 NRVMALHDLRQN
-1932 DTTFVVKCTALNRY
+1932 TTFVVKCTALNRY
-1946 TVAFQGK
+1946 TVAFQGE
-1953 MADGSAITDAAGT
+1953 MADGSAITDAAGA

-1980 ESQLQGST
+1980 ENQLQGST

-2059 FYLPCGSKGA
+2059 FYLPCGSKDA

-2084 WTVNGSSVSGT
+2084 WTVNDNDVSGS
-2095 AITNSDKEKYT
+2095 AVVNSDNQTYT
-2106 YTPDKTNGMTDDL
+2106 YTPNADGITEDVT
-2119 IVSVAFE
+2119 VSVAFE

-2152 LSAVATRNGTNTPLR
+2152 LSAVATRYGTNTALR

-2210 SDTAHEV
+2210 SDTSHGV

-2258 IANGNNI
+2258 IASGNNV

-2272 VTVENLRDGY
+2272 VTVENLGDGY

-2289 NGAAYEQNGK
+2289 NGAVYEQNGK

-2375 NGTMHKPDAT
+2375 NGTMHKTDAT

-2425 TVSGPDEN
+2425 TVSGPDAD

-2457 YADAAGT
+2457 YADAAGI
-2464 TAIGTA
+2464 TAIGTE
-2470 ESTTYVIDPLTGN
+2470 ESTTYVIDPLTDN

-2506 AVSAKVNGA
+2506 AVSAKINGA

-2527 HHAAVVLTAQPSSG
+2527 RHAAVVLTAQPSSG

-2548 LDGEAEGNALTLNLN
+2548 LDGTAEGNALTLNLN
-2563 NVTKDHTIDAAFGVS
+2563 NVTKDHIIDAAFGVS
-2578 QMVTLTTVCGN
+2578 QMVTLTTVCGD
-2589 GGKLTVRRADGTTI
+2589 GGKLTVKRADGTTI

-2614 APLTLTAAPDYGKM
+2614 APLTLTAAPDSGKM
-2628 VQAWTVNGT
+2628 VRAWTVNGT

-2672 TEYTFRTSSRTPN
+2672 AKYTFRTSSRTPH

-2784 ILTIAADPATGYTLD
+2784 ILTISADPATGYTLD

-2817 AAAVSVSAS
+2817 AAAVAVSAS

-2834 GGGGAGGGG
+2834 GGGGGTGGGG

-2990 PQSASASFSDVK
+2990 PQSASTSFSDVK
-3002 VDAWYAKAVG
+3002 ADAWYAKAVG

-3021 GYADDTFRPN
+3021 GYADGTFRPN
-3031 AAVTRE
+3031 AAVTHE

>member
-61 APYSKEHVSQA
+61 APYSKKHVSQA

-149 SNSSNL
+149 SNSRNL
-155 TDYNNNDFS
+155 TDYNDNGFS

-170 TAFNKGYGKDNYI
+170 TAFSKGDGKDNYV

-191 DKKTPT
+191 GEKTTIGSKKY
-197 EIGDKDGGFALALFK
+197 DGKFELALFK
-212 VDDNGKRSSAG
+212 VNDNGKRSPAD
-223 TLSPTVTAEMT
+223 TLSPIATAEMT

-280 GTRYAYVDVF
+280 GMRYAYVDVF
-290 DTASM
+290 NTTSM
-295 ERTGQL
+295 KRINEL

-330 GGDLDRDG
+330 GGDLNRDG

-364 TEESGTLTPVSGL
+364 TEESGKLTPVSGL
-377 DTVSLADGEQAMVSA
+377 DTVSLADGEQAMVYA

-427 GAYTTAAYRFAY
+427 GMYTTAAYRFAY

-466 SYIDDPDEDYY
+466 SYIDKPNDGYY

-557 PSGQSA
+557 PSGTSEVDQD
-563 VKQYNKW
+563 NNW

-576 VAGVHREEP
+576 VAGVHRKEP

-603 GAKSGASDSTK
+603 GAKSGASDNTK

-673 ASPYFADLNETYD
+673 ATPYFADLNETYD

-711 ALGVYHSLEVQAL
+711 ALGVYHSLEVQAF
-724 AGGEYEVELSA
+724 AGGEDEVELSA

-844 AFNGAY
+844 TFNGAY

-888 GGALFGNKGYVG
+888 GGALLGNKGYVG

-929 AEATQYGFE
+929 AEATQYGFH

-943 NNAQLDGTPV
+943 NNAQLGDTPV
-953 WIVGYEVKNVM
+953 WIVGYEVKNVK

-1116 STGVSGADGPSLTI
+1116 STGVSGANGPSLTI
-1130 TAAEEMNGYACR
+1130 TAAEEMNGYAYR

-1164 PTSIQITPKDDTVWL
+1164 PTRIQITPEDGTVWL

-1194 QKAVTLPSGDKTYS
+1194 QKAVTLTSGDKTYS

-1213 NQFFWFNDA
+1213 NQFFWFDGA

-1265 ITVTDADGKT
+1265 ITVTDNDGKT
-1275 DTKTLALG
+1275 DTRTIAL
-1283 NPVSDSTSIPYNGV
+1283 SDSTDDDTTQITYNDK
-1297 SYTAVHKF
+1297 SYTVQHKWSG
-1305 QPTDSAY
+1305 TIGSDSY
-1312 SGYTFY
+1312 SFY
-1318 EANGNGEIAYLY
+1318 EAANGEDTVYLY
-1330 TKDSGTTY
+1330 QTDNGYT
-1338 LPFTLRYAST
+1338 PFTLSWKQKIGSIST
-1348 LVDGTDVNTLTPVY
+1348 DALAPVY
-1362 QATETAGTNTTT
+1362 QATQTAGTNTTT
-1374 ESITGLTYALAASVL
+1374 ENITGKQYQLTASVL

-1415 LTVPVSESQDKFT
+1415 ITVPVSESQDKFT

-1462 VYFVLNKQ
+1462 VYFVLNKTD
-1470 NRSVLSLTAPANV
+1470 RSVLSLTAPANV

-1507 TYTVEKLVSGKYVS
+1507 TYTVEKLVSGKYVPAGS
-1521 AVSDTDYTLENGVF
+1521 ATDYTLENGVF

-1543 RITAA
+1543 RITATC
-1548 YQKSGETLT
+1548 QNLT

-1596 AWDNDTLTAGTDYTL
+1596 AWDTVSLAAGTDYTL

-1692 PKGSKVTFTAAPKA
+1692 PKGSKVTFTAQPKA

-1714 VGTDYVADSGS
+1714 VGTDYVPDSGS

-1731 SYTIDN
+1731 SYTIDD

-1801 GFAIDHWV
+1801 GYAVDRWE

-1838 TVTVYFVE
+1838 AVTVYFVK
-1846 NSHPVVTIKPVDNDG
+1846 NSKPVVTIKPVDNDG
-1861 NLLTGAKVSVGG
+1861 NPLTGAKVSVGG
-1873 TELTGMNGVFTYTA
+1873 TELTGTDGVFTYTA

-1921 NRVMALHDLRH
+1921 NRVMALHDLRQN
-1932 DTTFVVKCTALNRY
+1932 TTFVVKCTALNRY

-1988 IQFTAKANIGYEIA
+1988 IQFTAKANTGYEIA

-2041 LSAGENGT
+2041 LLAGENGT

-2059 FYLPCGSKGA
+2059 FYLPCGSKDA
-2069 LTFTAQPESG
+2069 LTFTAQPKSG

-2084 WTVNGSSVSGT
+2084 WMVNGSTVSGS
-2095 AITNSDKEKYT
+2095 AVVNSDNQTYT
-2106 YTPDKTNGMTDDL
+2106 YTPNADGITEDVT
-2119 IVSVAFE
+2119 VSVVFE

-2152 LSAVATRNGTNTPLR
+2152 LSAVATRNGTNTALR
-2167 SGNEVLSGSEVTFT
+2167 SGDEVLSGSEVMFT

-2258 IANGNNI
+2258 IASGNNV

-2272 VTVENLRDGY
+2272 VTVENLDDGY

-2338 ITNDKSLTSGSTVKG
+2338 ITNDKSLTSGDMVKG
-2353 DTEIKFTASAPASGY
+2353 DTEITFTASAPASGY

-2375 NGTMHKPDAT
+2375 NGTMHKTDAT

-2406 EYTVTYGV
+2406 EYTVTYG
-2414 IPTSGADNGTL
+2414 ILPTNGKDNGTL
-2425 TVSGPDEN
+2425 TVSGPDAD

-2457 YADAAGT
+2457 YADATGI
-2464 TAIGTA
+2464 TAIGTE

-2548 LDGEAEGNALTLNLN
+2548 LDGTAGGNALTLNLN
-2563 NVTKDHTIDAAFGVS
+2563 NVTENHIIDAAFGVS
-2578 QMVTLTTVCGN
+2578 QMVTLTTVCGD
-2589 GGKLTVRRADGTTI
+2589 GGKLTVKRADGTTI

-2614 APLTLTAAPDYGKM
+2614 APLTLTAAPDSGKM
-2628 VQAWTVNGT
+2628 VRAWTVNGT

-2672 TEYTFRTSSRTPN
+2672 AKYTFRTSSRTPN

-2740 STITFKADIYSMVP
+2740 STITFKADIYLMVP

-2834 GGGGAGGGG
+2834 GGGGGGG
-2843 GAVAPTTYDVVIPSA
+2843 GAVAPTTYDIVIPSA

-2872 DDTVTLTVSG
+2872 GDTVTLTVSD
-2882 EGTLTVTDANG
+2882 EGTLTVTDSNG

-2904 KYAFKMP
+2904 KYTFKMP

-3021 GYADDTFRPN
+3021 GYADGTFRPN

>member
-61 APYSKEHVSQA
+61 APYSKKHVSQA

-301 KINAGKSS
+301 KINAGKASA
-309 SYQQATQWQ
+309 YQQATQWQ

-557 PSGQSA
+557 PSGQSE
-563 VKQYNKW
+563 VKQDNKW

-576 VAGVHREEP
+576 VAGVHRKEP

-603 GAKSGASDSTK
+603 GAKSGASDYTE
-614 NHIFYSTQE
+614 NHMFFSTQE

-673 ASPYFADLNETYD
+673 ATPYFADLNETYD

-776 MYDPDSKQWST
+776 MYDPGSKQWST

-844 AFNGAY
+844 TFNGAY

-888 GGALFGNKGYVG
+888 GGALLGNKGYVG

-914 SADGTAFSGTVDSLP
+914 SAEGTAFSGTVDSLP
-929 AEATQYGFE
+929 AEATQYGFD

-953 WIVGYEVKNVM
+953 WIVGYEVKNVT

-1130 TAAEEMNGYACR
+1130 TAAEEMNGYAYR
-1142 CRVYVKNRSL
+1142 CRVYVRNRSL

-1179 SGGTLTTSAGTTVTG
+1179 SGGTLTTSEGTTVTG
-1194 QKAVTLPSGDKTYS
+1194 QKAVTLTSGDKTYS

-1213 NQFFWFNDA
+1213 NQFFWFDGA
-1222 AYYAYKGPAPTLTG
+1222 AYYAYNGTPPTLTN
-1236 GLVGTTQTFDT
+1236 GLLDKDT
-1247 SNIDSTA
+1247 VLSADKIGSA
-1254 LDVAQTSPQAV
+1254 LDIQSEGPQA
-1265 ITVTDADGKT
+1265 ILTVTDADGKT

-1348 LVDGTDVNTLTPVY
+1348 LVGRTDVNTLAPVY
-1362 QATETAGTNTTT
+1362 QATETTGTNTKT
-1374 ESITGLTYALAASVL
+1374 ENITGKQYPLTASVW

-1494 LTSQKGASQNVAA
+1494 LTSQKGTSQNVAA

-1521 AVSDTDYTLENGVF
+1521 AVSATDYTLENGVF

-1543 RITAA
+1543 RITATC
-1548 YQKSGETLT
+1548 QNLT

-1583 NRTPAAA
+1583 RTPAAA

-1596 AWDNDTLTAGTDYTL
+1596 AWDNDTLTADTDYTL
-1611 TSEGTTAALPGK
+1611 TSEGVSAALPGE

-1673 TYQADAASAVL
+1673 TYQADAASAML

-1692 PKGSKVTFTAAPKA
+1692 PKGSKVTFTAQPKA

-1714 VGTDYVADSGS
+1714 VGDSYLAGQGDS
-1725 TYYNNI
+1725 YYNAI
-1731 SYTIDN
+1731 SYTIDS
-1737 LGADTD
+1737 LSEDVD
-1743 VSVEFTAG
+1743 VSVNFTAG
-1751 ASAFTYQSNNDTM
+1751 TSTLTYKADSTAI
-1764 GTVSANYLTDGALG
+1764 GSVTANYLTDGALG
-1778 SAFVSGGNVNY
+1778 SAFISGGNVNY

-1801 GFAIDHWV
+1801 GYAVDRWE

-1861 NLLTGAKVSVGG
+1861 KPLTGAKVSVGG

-1921 NRVMALHDLRH
+1921 NRVMALHDLRQN
-1932 DTTFVVKCTALNRY
+1932 TTFVVKCTALNRY
-1946 TVAFQGK
+1946 TVSFQGK
-1953 MADGSAITDAAGT
+1953 MADGSAIIDAAGT

-1988 IQFTAKANIGYEIA
+1988 IQFTAKANTGYEIA

-2017 TYQIPSLNGN
+2017 TYQIPSLNDN
-2027 AALVVTFRQQPKIT
+2027 ATLVVTFRQQPKIT
-2041 LSAGENGT
+2041 LSAGKNGT

-2059 FYLPCGSKGA
+2059 FYLPCGSKDA

-2084 WTVNGSSVSGT
+2084 WTVNGNDVSGS
-2095 AITNSDKEKYT
+2095 AVVNSDNQTYT
-2106 YTPDKTNGMTDDL
+2106 YTPNADGITEDVT
-2119 IVSVAFE
+2119 VSVAFE

-2152 LSAVATRNGTNTPLR
+2152 LSAVATRYGTKTELR

-2181 AQPNQGY
+2181 AHPNQGY

-2210 SDTAHEV
+2210 SDTPHEV

-2258 IANGNNI
+2258 IASGNNV

-2272 VTVENLRDGY
+2272 VTVENLDDGY

-2289 NGAAYEQNGK
+2289 NGAVYEQNGK
-2299 PYTGNSLACDVSATQ
+2299 PYTGSSLACDVSATQ

-2338 ITNDKSLTSGSTVKG
+2338 ITNDKSLTSGDTVKG
-2353 DTEIKFTASAPASGY
+2353 DTEITFTASAPASGY

-2375 NGTMHKPDAT
+2375 NGTMHKTDAT

-2414 IPTSGADNGTL
+2414 IPTSDADNGTL

-2457 YADAAGT
+2457 YADAAGI
-2464 TAIGTA
+2464 TAIGTE

-2483 TSVYVRFVP
+2483 TAVYVRFVP

-2515 DVAITGGKLTVP
+2515 DVAITGGTLTVP

-2541 AYLTGWT
+2541 AYLTGWK
-2548 LDGEAEGNALTLNLN
+2548 LDGTAGGNALTLNLN
-2563 NVTKDHTIDAAFGVS
+2563 NVTENHIIDAAFGVS
-2578 QMVTLTTVCGN
+2578 QMVTLTTVCGD
-2589 GGKLTVRRADGTTI
+2589 GGKLTVKRADGTTI
-2603 DASGGIQVPKG
+2603 DTSGGIQVPKG
-2614 APLTLTAAPDYGKM
+2614 APLTLTAAPDSGKM

-2672 TEYTFRTSSRTPN
+2672 AKYTFRTSSRTPN

-2733 IRMEKVV
+2733 IRMEKVI

-2784 ILTIAADPATGYTLD
+2784 ILTITADPAIGYTLD

-2834 GGGGAGGGG
+2834 GGGGGGTGGGTAPAEDKRITVENSKN
-2843 GAVAPTTYDVVIPSA
+2843 GAVSPSDSNA
-2858 LANIVKADKTKAAA
+2858 KPDTK
-2872 DDTVTLTVSG
+2872 VTLTIKPNSG
-2882 EGTLTVTDANG
+2882 KRLSGLTVTDEKGNALPLTRKDAAHYEFTMPDG
-2893 KSVAL
+2893 KVTVKPVF
-2898 TDLGSG
+2898 TD
-2904 KYAFKMP
+2904 
-2911 SSKVNVAFAA
+2911 SST
-2921 SGETKPCDGGKDC
+2921 SCPGGIIC
-2934 PSAPFK
+2934 PTHEMSDVPLDAWYH
-2940 DVDTGKWYHVSID
+2940 DVVDTAVDCGW
-2953 YVLTHSIMNGV
+2953 MNGTGN
-2964 SGTSFAPNSN
+2964 SQFTPQGTT
-2974 LTRGMLVQILF
+2974 TRGMLATVLYRMAGSPKAPKSTFADVESSMYYADAVAWAAENGIVTGLDATTYAPAHSITREQLAAMLYRMAQH
-2985 NLEGK
+2985 NG
-2990 PQSASASFSDVK
+2990 QASASS
-3002 VDAWYAKAVG
+3002 
-3012 WAAANKVVT
+3012 
-3021 GYADDTFRPN
+3021 AD
-3031 AAVTRE
+3031 
-3037 QAAAILYRYAQSK
+3037 
-3050 GIDVSVGE
+3050 
-3058 DTNILSYA
+3058 
-3066 DALQA
+3066 
-3071 SEYAIPALQWAVG
+3071 
-3084 AGVLNGK
+3084 VLNGFADRNAVHDWAK
-3091 SGNLLAPTGTATRA
+3091 DAMCWAIENGIVTGKGNAVLDPTDTATRA
-3105 EIAAIMQRW
+3105 EVAAMLTRFHNLVG
-3114 CEKIVQK
+3114 K

>member
-61 APYSKEHVSQA
+61 APYSKKHVSQA

-149 SNSSNL
+149 SNSRNL
-155 TDYNNNDFS
+155 TDYNDNGFS

-170 TAFNKGYGKDNYI
+170 TAFSKGDGKDNYV

-191 DKKTPT
+191 GEKTTIGSKKY
-197 EIGDKDGGFALALFK
+197 DGKFELALFK
-212 VDDNGKRSSAG
+212 VNDNGKRSPAD
-223 TLSPTVTAEMT
+223 TLSPIATAEMT

-280 GTRYAYVDVF
+280 GMRYAYVDVF
-290 DTASM
+290 NTTSM
-295 ERTGQL
+295 KRINEL

-330 GGDLDRDG
+330 GGDLNRDG

-364 TEESGTLTPVSGL
+364 TEESGKLTPVSGL

-427 GAYTTAAYRFAY
+427 GMYTTAAYRFAY

-466 SYIDDPDEDYY
+466 SYIDKPNDGYY

-557 PSGQSA
+557 PSGTSEVDQD
-563 VKQYNKW
+563 NNW

-576 VAGVHREEP
+576 VAGVHRKEP

-603 GAKSGASDSTK
+603 GAKSGASDNTK

-673 ASPYFADLNETYD
+673 ATPYFADLNETYD

-711 ALGVYHSLEVQAL
+711 ALGVYHSLEVQAF

-844 AFNGAY
+844 TFNGAY

-888 GGALFGNKGYVG
+888 GGALLGNKGYVG

-929 AEATQYGFE
+929 AEATQYGFH

-943 NNAQLDGTPV
+943 NNAQLGDTPV
-953 WIVGYEVKNVM
+953 WIVGYEVKNVK

-1116 STGVSGADGPSLTI
+1116 STGVSGANGPSLTI
-1130 TAAEEMNGYACR
+1130 TAAEEMNGYAYR

-1164 PTSIQITPKDDTVWL
+1164 PTRIQITPEDGTVWL

-1194 QKAVTLPSGDKTYS
+1194 QKAVTLTSGDKTYS

-1213 NQFFWFNDA
+1213 NQFFWFDGA

-1265 ITVTDADGKT
+1265 ITVTDNDGKT
-1275 DTKTLALG
+1275 DTRTIAL
-1283 NPVSDSTSIPYNGV
+1283 SDSTDDDTTQITYNDK
-1297 SYTAVHKF
+1297 SYTVQHKWSG
-1305 QPTDSAY
+1305 TIGSDSY
-1312 SGYTFY
+1312 SFY
-1318 EANGNGEIAYLY
+1318 EAANGEDTVYLY
-1330 TKDSGTTY
+1330 QTDNGYT
-1338 LPFTLRYAST
+1338 PFTLSWKQKIGSIST
-1348 LVDGTDVNTLTPVY
+1348 DALAPVY
-1362 QATETAGTNTTT
+1362 QATQTAGTNTTT
-1374 ESITGLTYALAASVL
+1374 ENITGKQYQLTASVL

-1415 LTVPVSESQDKFT
+1415 ITVPVSESQDKFT

-1462 VYFVLNKQ
+1462 VYFVLNKTD
-1470 NRSVLSLTAPANV
+1470 RSVLSLTAPANV

-1507 TYTVEKLVSGKYVS
+1507 TYTVEKLVSGKYVPAGS
-1521 AVSDTDYTLENGVF
+1521 ATDYTLENGVF

-1543 RITAA
+1543 RITATC
-1548 YQKSGETLT
+1548 QNLT

-1596 AWDNDTLTAGTDYTL
+1596 AWDTVSLAAGTDYTL

-1692 PKGSKVTFTAAPKA
+1692 PKGSKVTFTAQPKA

-1714 VGTDYVADSGS
+1714 VGTDYVPDSGS

-1731 SYTIDN
+1731 SYTIDD

-1801 GFAIDHWV
+1801 GYAVDRWE

-1838 TVTVYFVE
+1838 AVTVYFVK
-1846 NSHPVVTIKPVDNDG
+1846 NSKPVVTIKPVDNDG
-1861 NLLTGAKVSVGG
+1861 KPLTGAKVSVGG
-1873 TELTGMNGVFTYTA
+1873 TELTGTDGVFTYTA

-1910 TPDTAGTLSTD
+1910 TPATEGTLSTD
-1921 NRVMALHDLRH
+1921 NRVMALHDLRQN
-1932 DTTFVVKCTALNRY
+1932 TTFVVKCTALNRY

-1953 MADGSAITDAAGT
+1953 MADGSAITDVAGT

-1988 IQFTAKANIGYEIA
+1988 IQFTAQANTGYEIA

-2041 LSAGENGT
+2041 LSAGKNGT

-2059 FYLPCGSKGA
+2059 FYLPCGSKNA

-2084 WTVNGSSVSGT
+2084 WTVNDNDVSGS
-2095 AITNSDKEKYT
+2095 AVINSDNQTYT
-2106 YTPDKTNGMTDDL
+2106 YTPNADGITEDVT
-2119 IVSVAFE
+2119 VSVAFE
-2126 KIPTAKITFSVVDT
+2126 KIPTAKIAFSVVDT

-2152 LSAVATRNGTNTPLR
+2152 LSAVATRHGTNTALR
-2167 SGNEVLSGSEVTFT
+2167 SGDEVLSGSEVTFT

-2197 KEQAGAPT
+2197 TEQAGAPT

-2258 IANGNNI
+2258 IASGNNV

-2272 VTVENLRDGY
+2272 VTVENLHDGY

-2289 NGAAYEQNGK
+2289 NGAVYAQNGK
-2299 PYTGNSLACDVSATQ
+2299 PYTGSSLACDVSATQ

-2375 NGTMHKPDAT
+2375 NSTMHKTDAT

-2391 TEDTEIIACYEIADA
+2391 TEDTEIIAYYEIADA

-2425 TVSGPDEN
+2425 TVSGPDAD

-2445 AVPDTGYMVENW
+2445 AVPDTGYIVENW
-2457 YADAAGT
+2457 YADAAGI

-2506 AVSAKVNGA
+2506 TVSAKVNGA
-2515 DVAITGGKLTVP
+2515 DVAITCGMLTVP

-2548 LDGEAEGNALTLNLN
+2548 LDGTAEGNALTLNLN

-2578 QMVTLTTVCGN
+2578 QMVTLTTVCGD
-2589 GGKLTVRRADGTTI
+2589 GGKLTVKRADGTTI

-2614 APLTLTAAPDYGKM
+2614 APLTLTAAPDSGKM

-2645 FTLTPTENSK
+2645 FTLTPIENSK

-2672 TEYTFRTSSRTPN
+2672 AKYTFLTSSRTPN

-2696 GTIEFAMRPAEGYL
+2696 GTIEFAMLPAEGYL

-2779 LAAGD
+2779 LATGD

-2834 GGGGAGGGG
+2834 GGGGGGG
-2843 GAVAPTTYDVVIPSA
+2843 GAVAPTTYDIVIPSA

-2872 DDTVTLTVSG
+2872 GDTVTLTVSD
-2882 EGTLTVTDANG
+2882 EGTLTVTDSNG

-2904 KYAFKMP
+2904 KYTFKMP

-3021 GYADDTFRPN
+3021 GYADGTFRPN

>member
-61 APYSKEHVSQA
+61 APYSKKHVSQA

-149 SNSSNL
+149 SNSRNL
-155 TDYNNNDFS
+155 TDYNDNGFS

-170 TAFNKGYGKDNYI
+170 TAFSKGDGKDNYV

-191 DKKTPT
+191 GEKTTIGSKKY
-197 EIGDKDGGFALALFK
+197 DGKFELALFK
-212 VDDNGKRSSAG
+212 VNDNGKRSPAD
-223 TLSPTVTAEMT
+223 TLSPIATAEMT

-280 GTRYAYVDVF
+280 GMRYAYVDVF
-290 DTASM
+290 NTTSM
-295 ERTGQL
+295 KRINEL

-330 GGDLDRDG
+330 GGDLNRDG

-364 TEESGTLTPVSGL
+364 TEESGKLTPVSGL

-427 GAYTTAAYRFAY
+427 GMYTTAAYRFAY

-466 SYIDDPDEDYY
+466 SYIDKPNDGYY

-528 TSQVNINGKNKA
+528 TSQVNINGKNKT

-557 PSGQSA
+557 PSGTSEVDQD
-563 VKQYNKW
+563 NNW

-576 VAGVHREEP
+576 VAGVHRKEP

-603 GAKSGASDSTK
+603 GAKSGASDNTK

-673 ASPYFADLNETYD
+673 ATPYFADLNETYD

-711 ALGVYHSLEVQAL
+711 ALGVYHSLEVQAF

-844 AFNGAY
+844 TFNGAY

-888 GGALFGNKGYVG
+888 GGALLGNKGYVG

-929 AEATQYGFE
+929 AEATQYGFH

-943 NNAQLDGTPV
+943 NNAQLGDTPV
-953 WIVGYEVKNVM
+953 WIVGYEVKNVK

-1116 STGVSGADGPSLTI
+1116 STGVSGANGPALTI
-1130 TAAEEMNGYACR
+1130 TAAEEMNGYAYR

-1164 PTSIQITPKDDTVWL
+1164 PTRIQITPEDGTVWL

-1194 QKAVTLPSGDKTYS
+1194 QKAVTLTSGDKTYS

-1213 NQFFWFNDA
+1213 NQFFWFDGA

-1265 ITVTDADGKT
+1265 ITVTDNDGKT
-1275 DTKTLALG
+1275 DTRTIAL
-1283 NPVSDSTSIPYNGV
+1283 SDSTDDDTTQITYNDK
-1297 SYTAVHKF
+1297 SYTVQHKWSG
-1305 QPTDSAY
+1305 TIGSDSY
-1312 SGYTFY
+1312 SFY
-1318 EANGNGEIAYLY
+1318 EAANGEDTVYLY
-1330 TKDSGTTY
+1330 QTDNGYT
-1338 LPFTLRYAST
+1338 PFTLSWKQKIGSIST
-1348 LVDGTDVNTLTPVY
+1348 DALAPVY
-1362 QATETAGTNTTT
+1362 QATQTAGTNTTT
-1374 ESITGLTYALAASVL
+1374 ENITGKQYQLTASVL

-1415 LTVPVSESQDKFT
+1415 ITVPVSESQDKFT

-1462 VYFVLNKQ
+1462 VYFVLNKTD
-1470 NRSVLSLTAPANV
+1470 RSVLSLTAPANV

-1507 TYTVEKLVSGKYVS
+1507 TYTVEKLVSGKYVPAGS
-1521 AVSDTDYTLENGVF
+1521 ATDYTLENGVF

-1543 RITAA
+1543 RITATC
-1548 YQKSGETLT
+1548 QNLT

-1596 AWDNDTLTAGTDYTL
+1596 AWDTVSLAAGTDYTL

-1692 PKGSKVTFTAAPKA
+1692 PKGSKVTFTAQPKA

-1714 VGTDYVADSGS
+1714 VGTDYVPDSGS

-1731 SYTIDN
+1731 SYTIDD

-1801 GFAIDHWV
+1801 GYAVDRWE

-1838 TVTVYFVE
+1838 AVTVYFVK
-1846 NSHPVVTIKPVDNDG
+1846 NSKPVVTIKPVDNDG
-1861 NLLTGAKVSVGG
+1861 NPLTGAKVSVGG
-1873 TELTGMNGVFTYTA
+1873 TELTGTDGVFTYTA

-1921 NRVMALHDLRH
+1921 NRVMALHDLRQN
-1932 DTTFVVKCTALNRY
+1932 TTFVVKCTALNRY

-1988 IQFTAKANIGYEIA
+1988 IQFTAKANTGYEIA

-2041 LSAGENGT
+2041 LLAGENGT

-2059 FYLPCGSKGA
+2059 FYLPCGSKDA
-2069 LTFTAQPESG
+2069 LTFTAQPKSG

-2084 WTVNGSSVSGT
+2084 WMVNGSTVSGS
-2095 AITNSDKEKYT
+2095 AVVNSDNQTYT
-2106 YTPDKTNGMTDDL
+2106 YTPNADGITEDVT
-2119 IVSVAFE
+2119 VSVVFE

-2152 LSAVATRNGTNTPLR
+2152 LSAVATRNGTNTALR
-2167 SGNEVLSGSEVTFT
+2167 SGDEVLSGSEVMFT

-2258 IANGNNI
+2258 IASGNNV

-2272 VTVENLRDGY
+2272 VTVENLDDGY

-2338 ITNDKSLTSGSTVKG
+2338 ITNDKSLTSGDMVKG
-2353 DTEIKFTASAPASGY
+2353 DTEITFTASAPASGY

-2375 NGTMHKPDAT
+2375 NGTMHKTDAT

-2406 EYTVTYGV
+2406 EYTVTYG
-2414 IPTSGADNGTL
+2414 ILPTNGKDNGTL
-2425 TVSGPDEN
+2425 TVSGPDAD

-2457 YADAAGT
+2457 YADATGI
-2464 TAIGTA
+2464 TAIGTE

-2548 LDGEAEGNALTLNLN
+2548 LDGTAGGNALTLNLN
-2563 NVTKDHTIDAAFGVS
+2563 NVTENHIIDAAFGVS
-2578 QMVTLTTVCGN
+2578 QMVTLTTVCGD
-2589 GGKLTVRRADGTTI
+2589 GGKLTVKRADGTTI

-2614 APLTLTAAPDYGKM
+2614 APLTLTAAPDSGKM
-2628 VQAWTVNGT
+2628 VRAWTVNGT

-2672 TEYTFRTSSRTPN
+2672 AKYTFRTSSRTPN

-2740 STITFKADIYSMVP
+2740 STITFKADIYLMVP

-2834 GGGGAGGGG
+2834 GGGGGGG
-2843 GAVAPTTYDVVIPSA
+2843 GAVAPTTYDIVIPSA

-2872 DDTVTLTVSG
+2872 GDTVTLTVSD
-2882 EGTLTVTDANG
+2882 EGTLTVTDSNG

-2904 KYAFKMP
+2904 KYTFKMP

-3021 GYADDTFRPN
+3021 GYADGTFRPN

>member
-80 AASGSQAN
+80 AASGSQASK
-88 RYLIR
+88 YLIR
-93 DGFDRMETNNR
+93 DGFDKMETNNR
-104 DSAVWDGDN
+104 DSAVYDGDN

-118 GNLDGAYIRYAV
+118 GNLAGAYSRYAV
-130 NGYGLGLGKYGNT
+130 NGYGMSFNKYGNT

-149 SNSSNL
+149 SNSANV
-155 TDYNNNDFS
+155 TDYNTNDFS

-1265 ITVTDADGKT
+1265 ITVTDNDGKT
-1275 DTKTLALG
+1275 DTRTIAL
-1283 NPVSDSTSIPYNGV
+1283 SDSTDDDTTQITYNGK
-1297 SYTAVHKF
+1297 SYTVQHKWSG
-1305 QPTDSAY
+1305 TIGSDSY
-1312 SGYTFY
+1312 SFY
-1318 EANGNGEIAYLY
+1318 EAKNTEDTVYLCTKSGEA
-1330 TKDSGTTY
+1330 TY
-1338 LPFTLRYAST
+1338 SAFTLQYAAT
-1348 LVDGTDVNTLTPVY
+1348 LVNGINANNLAPVY
-1362 QATETAGTNTTT
+1362 QATETAGTTTGT
-1374 ESITGLTYALAASVL
+1374 ETVKSDKTYNLSALVSD
-1389 ENGSKPTG
+1389 NDSKQPTD
-1397 MTGTVTFII
+1397 MTGTVTFTI
-1406 SGAGIEGQT
+1406 SGAGIEGQSF
-1415 LTVPVSESQDKFT
+1415 TVPVSESKA
-1428 ALLDKFAPKGEGAAT
+1428 ALSSFAPKGEGAAT

-1494 LTSQKGASQNVAA
+1494 LTSQKGTSQNVAA
-1507 TYTVEKLVSGKYVS
+1507 TYTVEKLVSGQYVS
-1521 AVSDTDYTLENGVF
+1521 AGSATDYTLENGVF

-1543 RITAA
+1543 RITATR
-1548 YQKSGETLT
+1548 QNLT

-1583 NRTPAAA
+1583 RTPAAA

-1596 AWDNDTLTAGTDYTL
+1596 VWDTVSLAAGTDYTL

-1684 PVSSGSSL
+1684 PVSSGSRL
-1692 PKGSKVTFTAAPKA
+1692 PQGSKVTFTAQPKA

-1714 VGTDYVADSGS
+1714 VGDSYLAGQGDS
-1725 TYYNNI
+1725 YYNAI
-1731 SYTIDN
+1731 SYTIDSLSEN
-1737 LGADTD
+1737 VD
-1743 VSVEFTAG
+1743 VSVNFTAG
-1751 ASAFTYQSNNDTM
+1751 TSTLTYKADSTAI
-1764 GTVSANYLTDGALG
+1764 GSVTANYLTDGALG
-1778 SAFVSGGNVNY
+1778 SAFISGGNVNY

-1801 GFAIDHWV
+1801 GYAVDRWE

-1838 TVTVYFVE
+1838 TVTVYFVA

-1861 NLLTGAKVSVGG
+1861 NPLTGAKVSVGG

-1895 TVTPPDGLLVDSWTA
+1895 TVTPPDGLLVNSWTA
-1910 TPDTAGTLSTD
+1910 ESGAAGTLSTD
-1921 NRVMALHDLRH
+1921 NRVMALHDLRQN
-1932 DTTFVVKCTALNRY
+1932 TTFVVKCTALNRY
-1946 TVAFQGK
+1946 TVSFQGK
-1953 MADGSAITDAAGT
+1953 MADGSAITEAAGT

-1988 IQFTAKANIGYEIA
+1988 IQFTAQANTGYEIA

-2041 LSAGENGT
+2041 LSAGKNGT

-2059 FYLPCGSKGA
+2059 FYLPCGSKNA

-2084 WTVNGSSVSGT
+2084 WTVNDNDVSGS
-2095 AITNSDKEKYT
+2095 AVINSDNQTYT
-2106 YTPDKTNGMTDDL
+2106 YTPNADGITEDVT
-2119 IVSVAFE
+2119 VSVAFE
-2126 KIPTAKITFSVVDT
+2126 KIPTAKIAFSVVDT

-2152 LSAVATRNGTNTPLR
+2152 LSAVATRHGTNTALR
-2167 SGNEVLSGSEVTFT
+2167 SGDEVLSGSEVTFT

-2258 IANGNNI
+2258 IASGNNV

-2272 VTVENLRDGY
+2272 VTVENLHDGY

-2289 NGAAYEQNGK
+2289 NGAVYAQNGK
-2299 PYTGNSLACDVSATQ
+2299 PYTGSSLACDVSATQ

-2375 NGTMHKPDAT
+2375 NSTMHKTDAT

-2391 TEDTEIIACYEIADA
+2391 TEDTEIIAYYEIADA

-2425 TVSGPDEN
+2425 TVSGPDAD

-2445 AVPDTGYMVENW
+2445 AVPDTGYIVENW
-2457 YADAAGT
+2457 YADAAGI

-2506 AVSAKVNGA
+2506 TVSAKVNGA
-2515 DVAITGGKLTVP
+2515 DVAITCGMLTVP

-2548 LDGEAEGNALTLNLN
+2548 LDGTAEGNALTLNLN

-2578 QMVTLTTVCGN
+2578 QMVTLTTVCGD
-2589 GGKLTVRRADGTTI
+2589 GGKLTVKRADGTTI

-2614 APLTLTAAPDYGKM
+2614 APLTLTAAPDSGKM

-2645 FTLTPTENSK
+2645 FTLTPIENSK

-2672 TEYTFRTSSRTPN
+2672 AKYTFLTSSRTPN

-2696 GTIEFAMRPAEGYL
+2696 GTIEFAMLPAEGYL

-2779 LAAGD
+2779 LATGD

-2843 GAVAPTTYDVVIPSA
+2843 GTAPAEDKRIIVENSKNGAVSPSDSNA
-2858 LANIVKADKTKAAA
+2858 KPDTK
-2872 DDTVTLTVSG
+2872 VTLTIKPNSG
-2882 EGTLTVTDANG
+2882 KRLSGLTVIDEKGNALPLTRKDAAHYEFTMPDG
-2893 KSVAL
+2893 KVTVKPVFA
-2898 TDLGSG
+2898 D
-2904 KYAFKMP
+2904 
-2911 SSKVNVAFAA
+2911 SST
-2921 SGETKPCDGGKDC
+2921 SCPGGIIC
-2934 PSAPFK
+2934 PTHEMIDVPLDAWYH
-2940 DVDTGKWYHVSID
+2940 DVVDTAVDCGW
-2953 YVLTHSIMNGV
+2953 MNGTGN
-2964 SGTSFAPNSN
+2964 SQFTPQGTT
-2974 LTRGMLVQILF
+2974 TRGMLATVLYRMAGSPKAPKSTF
-2985 NLEGK
+2985 
-2990 PQSASASFSDVK
+2990 ADVESSMYYA
-3002 VDAWYAKAVG
+3002 DAVA
-3012 WAAANKVVT
+3012 WAAENGIVT
-3021 GYADDTFRPN
+3021 GLNATTYAP
-3031 AAVTRE
+3031 AHSITRE
-3037 QAAAILYRYAQSK
+3037 QLAAMLYRMAQHN
-3050 GIDVSVGE
+3050 G
-3058 DTNILSYA
+3058 
-3066 DALQA
+3066 QA
-3071 SEYAIPALQWAVG
+3071 S
-3084 AGVLNGK
+3084 AGSADVLNGFADRNAVHDWAK
-3091 SGNLLAPTGTATRA
+3091 DAMCWAIENGIITGKGNAVLDPTGTATRA
-3105 EIAAIMQRW
+3105 EVAAMLTRFHNLVG
-3114 CEKIVQK
+3114 K

>member
-61 APYSKEHVSQA
+61 APYSKKHVSQA

-130 NGYGLGLGKYGNT
+130 NGYGLPSDKGNT
-143 YASKLS
+143 YVSKLS
-149 SNSSNL
+149 SNSANV
-155 TDYNNNDFS
+155 TDYNTNGFS

-170 TAFNKGYGKDNYI
+170 TAFNNGGGKDNYV

-191 DKKTPT
+191 GEKTTIGSKKY
-197 EIGDKDGGFALALFK
+197 DGKFELALFK
-212 VDDNGKRSSAG
+212 VNDNGKRSPAG
-223 TLSPTVTAEMT
+223 TLSPIATAEMT

-258 ADMNGDGKDE
+258 ADVNGDGKDE

-295 ERTGQL
+295 KSSMKRIDEL

-377 DTVSLADGEQAMVSA
+377 DTVSLADGEHAMVSA

-411 IAAGYQSNNAS
+411 ITAGYQSNNAS

-477 RPVHAPIALGCA
+477 RPIHAPIALGCA

-557 PSGQSA
+557 PSDKSA
-563 VKQYNKW
+563 VDQYNKW

-576 VAGVHREEP
+576 VAGVHRKEP

-673 ASPYFADLNETYD
+673 ATPYFADLNETYD

-844 AFNGAY
+844 TFGGAY

-888 GGALFGNKGYVG
+888 GGALLGNKGYVG

-953 WIVGYEVKNVM
+953 WIVGYEVKNVN

-1064 TTHPEDASTA
+1064 TTHPKDASTA
-1074 AGKTATFTAAATYT
+1074 AGKTATFTTAATYT
-1088 DDSGAKPVSYQ
+1088 DDSGAKPISYQ

-1116 STGVSGADGPSLTI
+1116 STGVSGANGPSLTI
-1130 TAAEEMNGYACR
+1130 TAAEEMNGYAYR

-1164 PTSIQITPKDDTVWL
+1164 PTSIQITPKNGTVWL

-1194 QKAVTLPSGDKTYS
+1194 QKAVTLTSGDKTYS

-1213 NQFFWFNDA
+1213 NQFFWFDGA
-1222 AYYAYKGPAPTLTG
+1222 AYYAYKGPAPTLSN
-1236 GLVGTTQTFDT
+1236 GLLDK
-1247 SNIDSTA
+1247 DTA
-1254 LDVAQTSPQAV
+1254 LSADKIGSALDIQSEGPQA
-1265 ITVTDADGKT
+1265 ILTETDADGKT

-1348 LVDGTDVNTLTPVY
+1348 LVGRTDVNTLAPVY
-1362 QATETAGTNTTT
+1362 QATETTGTNTKT
-1374 ESITGLTYALAASVL
+1374 ENITGKQYPLTASVL

-1415 LTVPVSESQDKFT
+1415 ITVD
-1428 ALLDKFAPKGEGAAT
+1428 LDTNQANASKPDFQPRGEGAAT

-1462 VYFVLNKQ
+1462 VYFVLNKTDH
-1470 NRSVLSLTAPANV
+1470 SVLSLTAPANV

-1494 LTSQKGASQNVAA
+1494 LTSQNGTSQNVAA

-1521 AVSDTDYTLENGVF
+1521 AVSATDYTLENGVF

-1543 RITAA
+1543 RITATC
-1548 YQKSGETLT
+1548 QNLT

-1590 KVSGLA
+1590 EVSGLA
-1596 AWDNDTLTAGTDYTL
+1596 AWDNDTLTADTDYTL

-1632 SQKIQS
+1632 SKKIQS

-1861 NLLTGAKVSVGG
+1861 NPLTGAKVSVGG

-2002 GWKLNGNAVTPTASG
+2002 DWKLNGNAVTPTASG

-2041 LSAGENGT
+2041 LSASENGT

-2059 FYLPCGSKGA
+2059 FYLPCGSKDA

-2084 WTVNGSSVSGT
+2084 WTVNDNDVSGS
-2095 AITNSDKEKYT
+2095 AVINSDNQTYT
-2106 YTPDKTNGMTDDL
+2106 YTPNADGITEDVT
-2119 IVSVAFE
+2119 VSVAFE

-2197 KEQAGAPT
+2197 TEQAGAPT

-2258 IANGNNI
+2258 IVSGNNV

-2272 VTVENLRDGY
+2272 VTVENLDDGY

-2289 NGAAYEQNGK
+2289 NGAVYEQNGK
-2299 PYTGNSLACDVSATQ
+2299 PYTGSSLACDVSATQ

-2338 ITNDKSLTSGSTVKG
+2338 ITNDKSLTSGDTVKG
-2353 DTEIKFTASAPASGY
+2353 DTEITFTASAPASGY

-2375 NGTMHKPDAT
+2375 NGTMHKTDAT

-2414 IPTSGADNGTL
+2414 IPTSDADNGTL
-2425 TVSGPDEN
+2425 TVSGPDAD

-2457 YADAAGT
+2457 YADAAGI

-2470 ESTTYVIDPLTGN
+2470 ESTTYVIDSLTGN

-2506 AVSAKVNGA
+2506 TVSAKVNGA
-2515 DVAITGGKLTVP
+2515 DVAITCGMLTVP

-2548 LDGEAEGNALTLNLN
+2548 LDGTAEGNALTLNLN

-2578 QMVTLTTVCGN
+2578 QMVTLTTVCGD
-2589 GGKLTVRRADGTTI
+2589 GGKLTVKRADGTTI

-2614 APLTLTAAPDYGKM
+2614 APLTLTAAPDSGKM

-2645 FTLTPTENSK
+2645 FTLTPIENSK

-2672 TEYTFRTSSRTPN
+2672 AKYTFLTSSRTPN

-2696 GTIEFAMRPAEGYL
+2696 GTIEFAMLPAKGYL

-2733 IRMEKVV
+2733 IRMENVV
-2740 STITFKADIYSMVP
+2740 STITFKADIYSMVS

-2834 GGGGAGGGG
+2834 GGGGGGGG
-2843 GAVAPTTYDVVIPSA
+2843 GAVAPTTYDIVIPSA

-2872 DDTVTLTVSG
+2872 GDTVTLTVSD
-2882 EGTLTVTDANG
+2882 EGTLTVTDSNG

-2904 KYAFKMP
+2904 KYTFKMP

-3091 SGNLLAPTGTATRA
+3091 SDNLLAPTGTATRA

>member
-61 APYSKEHVSQA
+61 APYSKKHVSQA

-149 SNSSNL
+149 SNSRNL
-155 TDYNNNDFS
+155 TDYNDNGFS

-170 TAFNKGYGKDNYI
+170 TAFSKGDGKDNYV

-191 DKKTPT
+191 GEKTTIGSKKY
-197 EIGDKDGGFALALFK
+197 DGKFELALFK
-212 VDDNGKRSSAG
+212 VNDNGKRSPAD
-223 TLSPTVTAEMT
+223 TLSPIATAEMT

-280 GTRYAYVDVF
+280 GMRYAYVDVF
-290 DTASM
+290 NTTSM
-295 ERTGQL
+295 KRINEL

-330 GGDLDRDG
+330 GGDLNRDG

-364 TEESGTLTPVSGL
+364 TEESGKLTPVSGL

-427 GAYTTAAYRFAY
+427 GMYTTAAYRFAY

-466 SYIDDPDEDYY
+466 SYIDKPNDGYY

-557 PSGQSA
+557 PSGTSEVDQD
-563 VKQYNKW
+563 NNW

-576 VAGVHREEP
+576 VAGVHRKEP

-603 GAKSGASDSTK
+603 GAKSGASDNTK

-673 ASPYFADLNETYD
+673 ATPYFADLNETYD

-711 ALGVYHSLEVQAL
+711 ALGVYHSLEVQAF

-844 AFNGAY
+844 TFNGAY

-888 GGALFGNKGYVG
+888 GGALLGNKGYVG

-929 AEATQYGFE
+929 AEATQYGFH

-943 NNAQLDGTPV
+943 NNAQLGDTPV
-953 WIVGYEVKNVM
+953 WIVGYEVKNVK

-1116 STGVSGADGPSLTI
+1116 STGVSGANGPSLTI
-1130 TAAEEMNGYACR
+1130 TAAEEMNGYAYR

-1164 PTSIQITPKDDTVWL
+1164 PTRIQITPEDGTVWL

-1194 QKAVTLPSGDKTYS
+1194 QKAVTLTSGDKTYS

-1213 NQFFWFNDA
+1213 NQFFWFDGA

-1265 ITVTDADGKT
+1265 ITVTDNDGKT
-1275 DTKTLALG
+1275 DTRTIAL
-1283 NPVSDSTSIPYNGV
+1283 SDSTDDDTTQITYNDK
-1297 SYTAVHKF
+1297 SYTVQHKWSG
-1305 QPTDSAY
+1305 TIGSDSY
-1312 SGYTFY
+1312 SFY
-1318 EANGNGEIAYLY
+1318 EAANGEDTVYLY
-1330 TKDSGTTY
+1330 QTDNGYT
-1338 LPFTLRYAST
+1338 PFTLSWKQKIGSIST
-1348 LVDGTDVNTLTPVY
+1348 DALAPVY
-1362 QATETAGTNTTT
+1362 QATQTAGTNTTT
-1374 ESITGLTYALAASVL
+1374 ENITGKQYQLTASVL

-1415 LTVPVSESQDKFT
+1415 ITVPVSESQDKFT

-1462 VYFVLNKQ
+1462 VYFVLNKTD
-1470 NRSVLSLTAPANV
+1470 RSVLSLTAPANV

-1507 TYTVEKLVSGKYVS
+1507 TYTVEKLVSGKYVPAGS
-1521 AVSDTDYTLENGVF
+1521 ATDYTLENGVF

-1543 RITAA
+1543 RITATC
-1548 YQKSGETLT
+1548 QNLT

-1596 AWDNDTLTAGTDYTL
+1596 AWDTVSLAAGTDYTL

-1692 PKGSKVTFTAAPKA
+1692 PKGSKVTFTAQPKA

-1714 VGTDYVADSGS
+1714 VGTDYVPDSGS

-1731 SYTIDN
+1731 SYTIDD

-1801 GFAIDHWV
+1801 GYAVDRWE

-1838 TVTVYFVE
+1838 AVTVYFVK
-1846 NSHPVVTIKPVDNDG
+1846 NSKPVVTIKPVDNDG
-1861 NLLTGAKVSVGG
+1861 NPLTGAKVSVGG
-1873 TELTGMNGVFTYTA
+1873 TELTGTDGVFTYTA

-1921 NRVMALHDLRH
+1921 NRVMALHDLRQN
-1932 DTTFVVKCTALNRY
+1932 TTFVVKCTALNRY

-1988 IQFTAKANIGYEIA
+1988 IQFTAKANTGYEIA

-2041 LSAGENGT
+2041 LLAGENGT

-2059 FYLPCGSKGA
+2059 FYLPCGSKDA
-2069 LTFTAQPESG
+2069 LTFTAQPKSG

-2084 WTVNGSSVSGT
+2084 WMVNGSTVSGS
-2095 AITNSDKEKYT
+2095 AVVNSDNQTYT
-2106 YTPDKTNGMTDDL
+2106 YTPNADGITEDVT
-2119 IVSVAFE
+2119 VSVVFE

-2152 LSAVATRNGTNTPLR
+2152 LSAVATRNGTNTALR
-2167 SGNEVLSGSEVTFT
+2167 SGDEVLSGSEVMFT

-2258 IANGNNI
+2258 IASGNNV

-2272 VTVENLRDGY
+2272 VTVENLDDGY

-2338 ITNDKSLTSGSTVKG
+2338 ITNDKSLTSGDMVKG
-2353 DTEIKFTASAPASGY
+2353 DTEITFTASAPASGY

-2375 NGTMHKPDAT
+2375 NGTMHKTDAT

-2406 EYTVTYGV
+2406 EYTVTYG
-2414 IPTSGADNGTL
+2414 ILPTNGKDNGTL
-2425 TVSGPDEN
+2425 TVSGPDAD

-2457 YADAAGT
+2457 YADASGI
-2464 TAIGTA
+2464 TAIGTE

-2548 LDGEAEGNALTLNLN
+2548 LDGTAGGNALTLNLN
-2563 NVTKDHTIDAAFGVS
+2563 NVTENHIIDAAFGVS
-2578 QMVTLTTVCGN
+2578 QMVTLTTVCGD
-2589 GGKLTVRRADGTTI
+2589 GGKLTVKRADGTTI

-2614 APLTLTAAPDYGKM
+2614 APLTLTAAPDSGKM
-2628 VQAWTVNGT
+2628 VRAWTVNGT

-2672 TEYTFRTSSRTPN
+2672 AKYTFRTSSRTPN

-2740 STITFKADIYSMVP
+2740 STITFKADIYLMVP

-2834 GGGGAGGGG
+2834 GGGGGGG
-2843 GAVAPTTYDVVIPSA
+2843 GAVAPTTYDIVIPSA

-2872 DDTVTLTVSG
+2872 GDTVTLTVSD
-2882 EGTLTVTDANG
+2882 EGTLTVTDSNG

-2904 KYAFKMP
+2904 KYTFKMP

-3021 GYADDTFRPN
+3021 GYADGTFRPN

>member
-31 ANIPEREIDSS
+31 ANIPEREINSS

-61 APYSKEHVSQA
+61 APYSKKHVSQA

-149 SNSSNL
+149 SNSRNL
-155 TDYNNNDFS
+155 TDYNDNGFS

-170 TAFNKGYGKDNYI
+170 TAFSKGDGKDNYV

-191 DKKTPT
+191 GEKTTIGSKKY
-197 EIGDKDGGFALALFK
+197 DGKFELALFK
-212 VDDNGKRSSAG
+212 VNDNGKRSPAD
-223 TLSPTVTAEMT
+223 TLSPIATAEMT

-280 GTRYAYVDVF
+280 GMRYAYVDVF
-290 DTASM
+290 NTTSM
-295 ERTGQL
+295 KRINEL

-330 GGDLDRDG
+330 GGDLNRDG

-364 TEESGTLTPVSGL
+364 TEESGKLTPVSGL

-427 GAYTTAAYRFAY
+427 GMYTTAAYRFAY

-466 SYIDDPDEDYY
+466 SYIDKPNDGYY

-557 PSGQSA
+557 PSGTSEVDQD
-563 VKQYNKW
+563 NNW

-576 VAGVHREEP
+576 VAGVHRKEP

-603 GAKSGASDSTK
+603 GAKSGASDNTK

-673 ASPYFADLNETYD
+673 ATPYFADLNETYD

-711 ALGVYHSLEVQAL
+711 ALGVYHSLEVQAF

-844 AFNGAY
+844 TFNGAY

-888 GGALFGNKGYVG
+888 GGALLGNKGYVG

-929 AEATQYGFE
+929 AEATQYGFH

-943 NNAQLDGTPV
+943 NNAQLGDTPV
-953 WIVGYEVKNVM
+953 WIVGYEVKNVK

-1116 STGVSGADGPSLTI
+1116 STGVSGANGPSLTI
-1130 TAAEEMNGYACR
+1130 TAAEEMNGYAYR

-1164 PTSIQITPKDDTVWL
+1164 PTRIQITPEDGTVWL

-1194 QKAVTLPSGDKTYS
+1194 QKAVTLTSGDKTYS

-1213 NQFFWFNDA
+1213 NQFFWFDGA

-1265 ITVTDADGKT
+1265 ITVTDNDGKT
-1275 DTKTLALG
+1275 DTRTIAL
-1283 NPVSDSTSIPYNGV
+1283 SDSTDDDTTQITYNDK
-1297 SYTAVHKF
+1297 SYTVQHKWSG
-1305 QPTDSAY
+1305 TIGSDSY
-1312 SGYTFY
+1312 SFY
-1318 EANGNGEIAYLY
+1318 EAANGEDTVYLY
-1330 TKDSGTTY
+1330 QTDNGYT
-1338 LPFTLRYAST
+1338 PFTLSWKQKIGSIST
-1348 LVDGTDVNTLTPVY
+1348 DALAPVY
-1362 QATETAGTNTTT
+1362 QATQTAGTNTTT
-1374 ESITGLTYALAASVL
+1374 ENITGKQYQLTASVL

-1415 LTVPVSESQDKFT
+1415 ITVPVSESQDKFT

-1462 VYFVLNKQ
+1462 VYFVLNKTD
-1470 NRSVLSLTAPANV
+1470 RSVLSLTAPANV

-1507 TYTVEKLVSGKYVS
+1507 TYTVEKLVSGKYVPAGS
-1521 AVSDTDYTLENGVF
+1521 ATDYTLENGVF

-1543 RITAA
+1543 RITATC
-1548 YQKSGETLT
+1548 QNLT

-1596 AWDNDTLTAGTDYTL
+1596 AWDTVSLAAGTDYTL

-1692 PKGSKVTFTAAPKA
+1692 PKGSKVTFTAQPKA

-1714 VGTDYVADSGS
+1714 VGTDYVPDSGS

-1731 SYTIDN
+1731 SYTIDD

-1801 GFAIDHWV
+1801 GYAVDRWE

-1838 TVTVYFVE
+1838 AVTVYFVK
-1846 NSHPVVTIKPVDNDG
+1846 NSKPVVTIKPVDNDG
-1861 NLLTGAKVSVGG
+1861 NPLTGAKVSVGG
-1873 TELTGMNGVFTYTA
+1873 TELTGTDGVFTYTA

-1921 NRVMALHDLRH
+1921 NRVMALHDLRQN
-1932 DTTFVVKCTALNRY
+1932 TTFVVKCTALNRY

-1988 IQFTAKANIGYEIA
+1988 IQFTAKANTGYEIA

-2041 LSAGENGT
+2041 LLAGENGT

-2059 FYLPCGSKGA
+2059 FYLPCGSKDA
-2069 LTFTAQPESG
+2069 LTFTAQPKSG

-2084 WTVNGSSVSGT
+2084 WMVNGSTVSGS
-2095 AITNSDKEKYT
+2095 AVVNSDNQTYT
-2106 YTPDKTNGMTDDL
+2106 YTPNADGITEDVT
-2119 IVSVAFE
+2119 VSVVFE

-2167 SGNEVLSGSEVTFT
+2167 SGNEVLSGSEVMFT

-2197 KEQAGAPT
+2197 TEQAGAPT

-2210 SDTAHEV
+2210 SDTVHEV

-2258 IANGNNI
+2258 IASGNNV

-2272 VTVENLRDGY
+2272 VTVENLGDGY

-2406 EYTVTYGV
+2406 EYTVTYG
-2414 IPTSGADNGTL
+2414 ILPTNGKDNGTL
-2425 TVSGPDEN
+2425 TVSGPDAD

-2457 YADAAGT
+2457 YADATGI
-2464 TAIGTA
+2464 TAIGTE

-2548 LDGEAEGNALTLNLN
+2548 LDGTAGGNALTLNLN
-2563 NVTKDHTIDAAFGVS
+2563 NVTENHIIDAAFGVS
-2578 QMVTLTTVCGN
+2578 QMVTLTTVCGD
-2589 GGKLTVRRADGTTI
+2589 GGKLTVKRADGTTI

-2614 APLTLTAAPDYGKM
+2614 APLTLTAAPDSGKM
-2628 VQAWTVNGT
+2628 VRAWTVNDT

-2672 TEYTFRTSSRTPN
+2672 AKYTFRTSSRTPN

-2726 QTDGSWS
+2726 QADGSWS

-2843 GAVAPTTYDVVIPSA
+2843 GAVAPTTYDIVIPSA

-2872 DDTVTLTVSG
+2872 GDTVTLTVSG

-2953 YVLTHSIMNGV
+2953 YVLTHSMMNGV

-3002 VDAWYAKAVG
+3002 ADAWYAKAVG

-3021 GYADDTFRPN
+3021 GYADGTFRPN

>member
-61 APYSKEHVSQA
+61 APYSKKHVSQA

-104 DSAVWDGDN
+104 DSAVYDGNN

-118 GNLDGAYIRYAV
+118 GNLDGAYIRYGV
-130 NGYGLGLGKYGNT
+130 SSYGLPSDKGST

-149 SNSSNL
+149 SNSRNL

-170 TAFNKGYGKDNYI
+170 TAFNKGDGKDNYV

-191 DKKTPT
+191 GEKTTIGSKKY
-197 EIGDKDGGFALALFK
+197 DGKFELALFK
-212 VDDNGKRSSAG
+212 VNDNGKRSSAG
-223 TLSPTVTAEMT
+223 TLSPTVTKNMT

-258 ADMNGDGKDE
+258 ADVNGDGKDE

-301 KINAGKSS
+301 KINAGTASA
-309 SYQQATQWQ
+309 YQQATQWQ

-557 PSGQSA
+557 PSGQSE
-563 VKQYNKW
+563 VKQDNKW

-576 VAGVHREEP
+576 VAGVHRKEP

-711 ALGVYHSLEVQAL
+711 ALGVYHSLEIQAL

-844 AFNGAY
+844 IFGGAY

-888 GGALFGNKGYVG
+888 GSALLGNKGYVG

-953 WIVGYEVKNVM
+953 WIVGYEVKNVT

-1074 AGKTATFTAAATYT
+1074 AGKTATFTAAATFT

-1105 DSKSQWRELKN
+1105 DSKAQWRELKN
-1116 STGVSGADGPSLTI
+1116 STGVSGANGPALTI
-1130 TAAEEMNGYACR
+1130 TAAEEMNGYAYR

-1164 PTSIQITPKDDTVWL
+1164 PTRIQITPKDDTVWL

-1194 QKAVTLPSGDKTYS
+1194 QKAVTLTSGDKTYS

-1213 NQFFWFNDA
+1213 NQFFWFDGA

-1265 ITVTDADGKT
+1265 ITVTDNDGKT
-1275 DTKTLALG
+1275 DTRTIAL
-1283 NPVSDSTSIPYNGV
+1283 SDSTDDDTTQITYNGE
-1297 SYTAVHKF
+1297 SYTVQHKWSG
-1305 QPTDSAY
+1305 TIGSDSY
-1312 SGYTFY
+1312 SFY
-1318 EANGNGEIAYLY
+1318 EAKNTEDTVYLCTKSGEA
-1330 TKDSGTTY
+1330 TY
-1338 LPFTLRYAST
+1338 SAFALQYAAT
-1348 LVDGTDVNTLTPVY
+1348 LVNGINTNNLTPVY
-1362 QATETAGTNTTT
+1362 QATQTAGTNTKT
-1374 ESITGLTYALAASVL
+1374 ENITGKQYPLTASVW

-1415 LTVPVSESQDKFT
+1415 ITVD
-1428 ALLDKFAPKGEGAAT
+1428 LDTNQANASKPDFQPRGEGAAT

-1470 NRSVLSLTAPANV
+1470 NRSVLSLTASANV
-1483 TYGESANLAAT
+1483 TYGERANLAAT
-1494 LTSQKGASQNVAA
+1494 LTSQNGTSQNVTA
-1507 TYTVEKLVSGKYVS
+1507 TYKVEKLVSGKYVS

-1543 RITAA
+1543 RITAT
-1548 YQKSGETLT
+1548 YQNLT

-1583 NRTPAAA
+1583 RTPAAA

-1596 AWDNDTLTAGTDYTL
+1596 AWDTVSLAAGTDYTL

-1651 YTLSGESYTVN
+1651 YTLSGKSYVVSAT
-1662 AKGDTNGTVSI
+1662 GDTNGTVSI
-1673 TYQADAASAVL
+1673 SYQADAASAVL
-1684 PVSSGSSL
+1684 PVSSGSRL
-1692 PKGSKVTFTAAPKA
+1692 PAGSKVTFTAAPKA

-1731 SYTIDN
+1731 SYTINN
-1737 LGADTD
+1737 LSENVD
-1743 VSVEFTAG
+1743 VSVNFTAG
-1751 ASAFTYQSNNDTM
+1751 TSTLTYKADSTAI
-1764 GTVSANYLTDGALG
+1764 GSVTANYLTDGALG

-1801 GFAIDHWV
+1801 GYAVDRWE

-1861 NLLTGAKVSVGG
+1861 KPLTGAKVSVGG
-1873 TELTGMNGVFTYTA
+1873 TELTGTDGVFTYTA

-1910 TPDTAGTLSTD
+1910 TPATEGTLSTD
-1921 NRVMALHDLRH
+1921 NRVMALHDLRQN
-1932 DTTFVVKCTALNRY
+1932 TTFVVKCTALNRY

-1953 MADGSAITDAAGT
+1953 MADGSAITDVAGT

-1988 IQFTAKANIGYEIA
+1988 IQFTAQANTGYEIA

-2041 LSAGENGT
+2041 LSAGKNGT

-2059 FYLPCGSKGA
+2059 FYLPCGSKNA

-2084 WTVNGSSVSGT
+2084 WTVNDNDVSGS
-2095 AITNSDKEKYT
+2095 AVINSDNQTYT
-2106 YTPDKTNGMTDDL
+2106 YTPNADGITEDVT
-2119 IVSVAFE
+2119 VSVAFE
-2126 KIPTAKITFSVVDT
+2126 KIPTAKIAFSVVDT

-2152 LSAVATRNGTNTPLR
+2152 LSAVATRHGTNTALR
-2167 SGNEVLSGSEVTFT
+2167 SGDEVLSGSEVTFT

-2197 KEQAGAPT
+2197 TEQAGAPT

-2258 IANGNNI
+2258 IASGNNV

-2272 VTVENLRDGY
+2272 VTVENLHDGY

-2289 NGAAYEQNGK
+2289 NGAVYAQNGK
-2299 PYTGNSLACDVSATQ
+2299 PYTGSSLACDVSATQ

-2375 NGTMHKPDAT
+2375 NSTMHKTDAT

-2391 TEDTEIIACYEIADA
+2391 TEDTEIIAYYEIADA

-2425 TVSGPDEN
+2425 TVSGPDAD

-2445 AVPDTGYMVENW
+2445 AVPDTGYIVENW
-2457 YADAAGT
+2457 YADAAGI

-2506 AVSAKVNGA
+2506 TVSAKVNGA
-2515 DVAITGGKLTVP
+2515 DVAITCGMLTVP

-2548 LDGEAEGNALTLNLN
+2548 LDGTAEGNALTLNLN

-2578 QMVTLTTVCGN
+2578 QMVTLTTVCGD
-2589 GGKLTVRRADGTTI
+2589 GGKLTVKRADGTTI

-2614 APLTLTAAPDYGKM
+2614 APLTLTAAPDSGKM

-2645 FTLTPTENSK
+2645 FTLTPIENSK

-2672 TEYTFRTSSRTPN
+2672 AKYTFLTSSRTPN

-2696 GTIEFAMRPAEGYL
+2696 GTIEFAMLPAEGYL

-2779 LAAGD
+2779 LATGD

-2843 GAVAPTTYDVVIPSA
+2843 GTAPAEDKRIIVENSKNGAVSPSDSNA
-2858 LANIVKADKTKAAA
+2858 KPDTK
-2872 DDTVTLTVSG
+2872 VTLTIKPNSG
-2882 EGTLTVTDANG
+2882 KRLSGLTVTDEKGNTLPLTRKDAAHYEFTMPAG
-2893 KSVAL
+2893 KVTVKPVF
-2898 TDLGSG
+2898 TD
-2904 KYAFKMP
+2904 
-2911 SSKVNVAFAA
+2911 SST
-2921 SGETKPCDGGKDC
+2921 SCPGGIIC
-2934 PSAPFK
+2934 PTHEMSDVPLDAWYH
-2940 DVDTGKWYHVSID
+2940 DVVDTAVDCGW
-2953 YVLTHSIMNGV
+2953 MNGTGN
-2964 SGTSFAPNSN
+2964 SQFTPQGTT
-2974 LTRGMLVQILF
+2974 TRGMLATVLYRMAGSPKAPKSTF
-2985 NLEGK
+2985 
-2990 PQSASASFSDVK
+2990 ADVESSMYYA
-3002 VDAWYAKAVG
+3002 DAVA
-3012 WAAANKVVT
+3012 WAAENGIVT
-3021 GYADDTFRPN
+3021 GLDATTYAP
-3031 AAVTRE
+3031 AHSITRE
-3037 QAAAILYRYAQSK
+3037 QLAAMLYRMAQHN
-3050 GIDVSVGE
+3050 G
-3058 DTNILSYA
+3058 
-3066 DALQA
+3066 QA
-3071 SEYAIPALQWAVG
+3071 S
-3084 AGVLNGK
+3084 AGSADVLNDFADRNAVHDWAKDAMCWAIENGLITGK
-3091 SGNLLAPTGTATRA
+3091 GNAVLDPTGTATRA
-3105 EIAAIMQRW
+3105 EVAAMLTRFHNLAG
-3114 CEKIVQK
+3114 K

>member
-61 APYSKEHVSQA
+61 APYSKKHVSQA

-130 NGYGLGLGKYGNT
+130 NGYGLPSDKGNT
-143 YASKLS
+143 YVSKLS
-149 SNSSNL
+149 SNSANV
-155 TDYNNNDFS
+155 TDYNTNGFS

-170 TAFNKGYGKDNYI
+170 TAFNNGGGKDNYV

-191 DKKTPT
+191 GEKTTIGSKKY
-197 EIGDKDGGFALALFK
+197 DGKFELALFK
-212 VDDNGKRSSAG
+212 VNDNGKRSPAG
-223 TLSPTVTAEMT
+223 TLSPIATAEMT

-258 ADMNGDGKDE
+258 ADVNGDGKDE

-295 ERTGQL
+295 KSSMKRIDEL

-377 DTVSLADGEQAMVSA
+377 DTVSLADGEHAMVSA

-411 IAAGYQSNNAS
+411 ITAGYQSNNAS

-477 RPVHAPIALGCA
+477 RPIHAPIALGCA

-557 PSGQSA
+557 PSDKSA
-563 VKQYNKW
+563 VDQYNKW

-576 VAGVHREEP
+576 VAGVHRKEP

-673 ASPYFADLNETYD
+673 ATPYFADLNETYD

-844 AFNGAY
+844 TFGGAY

-888 GGALFGNKGYVG
+888 GGALLGNKGYVG

-953 WIVGYEVKNVM
+953 WIVGYEVKNVN

-1064 TTHPEDASTA
+1064 TTHPKDASTA
-1074 AGKTATFTAAATYT
+1074 AGKTATFTTAATYT
-1088 DDSGAKPVSYQ
+1088 DDSGAKPISYQ

-1116 STGVSGADGPSLTI
+1116 STGVSGANGPSLTI
-1130 TAAEEMNGYACR
+1130 TAAEEMNGYAYR

-1164 PTSIQITPKDDTVWL
+1164 PTSIQITPKNGTVWL

-1194 QKAVTLPSGDKTYS
+1194 QKAVTLTSGDKTYS

-1213 NQFFWFNDA
+1213 NQFFWFDGA
-1222 AYYAYKGPAPTLTG
+1222 AYYAYKGPAPTLSN
-1236 GLVGTTQTFDT
+1236 GLLDK
-1247 SNIDSTA
+1247 DTA
-1254 LDVAQTSPQAV
+1254 LSADKIGSALDIQSEGPQA
-1265 ITVTDADGKT
+1265 ILTETDADGKT

-1348 LVDGTDVNTLTPVY
+1348 LVGRTDVNTLAPVY
-1362 QATETAGTNTTT
+1362 QATETTGTNTKT
-1374 ESITGLTYALAASVL
+1374 ENITGKQYPLTASVL

-1415 LTVPVSESQDKFT
+1415 ITVD
-1428 ALLDKFAPKGEGAAT
+1428 LDTNQANASKPDFQPRGEGAAT

-1462 VYFVLNKQ
+1462 VYFVLNKTDH
-1470 NRSVLSLTAPANV
+1470 SVLSLTAPANV

-1494 LTSQKGASQNVAA
+1494 LTSQNGTSQNVAA

-1521 AVSDTDYTLENGVF
+1521 AVSATDYTLENGVF

-1543 RITAA
+1543 RITATC
-1548 YQKSGETLT
+1548 QNLT

-1590 KVSGLA
+1590 EVSGLA
-1596 AWDNDTLTAGTDYTL
+1596 AWDNDTLTADTDYTL

-1632 SQKIQS
+1632 SKKIQS

-1861 NLLTGAKVSVGG
+1861 NPLTGAKVSVGG
-1873 TELTGMNGVFTYTA
+1873 TELTGTDGVFTYTA

-1921 NRVMALHDLRH
+1921 NRVMALHDLRQN
-1932 DTTFVVKCTALNRY
+1932 TTFVVKCTALNRY

-1988 IQFTAKANIGYEIA
+1988 IQFTAKANTGYEIA

-2041 LSAGENGT
+2041 LLAGENGT

-2059 FYLPCGSKGA
+2059 FYLPCGSKDA
-2069 LTFTAQPESG
+2069 LTFTAQPKSG

-2084 WTVNGSSVSGT
+2084 WMVNGSTVSGS
-2095 AITNSDKEKYT
+2095 AVVNSDNQTYT
-2106 YTPDKTNGMTDDL
+2106 YTPNADGITEDVT
-2119 IVSVAFE
+2119 VSVVFE

-2167 SGNEVLSGSEVTFT
+2167 SGNEVLSGSEVMFT

-2197 KEQAGAPT
+2197 TEQAGAPT

-2210 SDTAHEV
+2210 SDTVHEV

-2258 IANGNNI
+2258 IASGNNV

-2272 VTVENLRDGY
+2272 VTVENLGDGY

-2406 EYTVTYGV
+2406 EYTVTYG
-2414 IPTSGADNGTL
+2414 ILPTNGKDNGTL
-2425 TVSGPDEN
+2425 TVSGPDAD

-2457 YADAAGT
+2457 YADATGI
-2464 TAIGTA
+2464 TAIGTE

-2548 LDGEAEGNALTLNLN
+2548 LDGTAGGNALTLNLN
-2563 NVTKDHTIDAAFGVS
+2563 NVTENHIIDAAFGVS
-2578 QMVTLTTVCGN
+2578 QMVTLTTVCGD
-2589 GGKLTVRRADGTTI
+2589 GGKLTVKRADGTTI

-2614 APLTLTAAPDYGKM
+2614 APLTLTAAPDSGKM
-2628 VQAWTVNGT
+2628 VRAWTVNDT

-2672 TEYTFRTSSRTPN
+2672 AKYTFRTSSRTPN

-2726 QTDGSWS
+2726 QADGSWS

-2843 GAVAPTTYDVVIPSA
+2843 GAVAPTTYDIVIPSA

-2872 DDTVTLTVSG
+2872 GDTVTLTVSG

-2953 YVLTHSIMNGV
+2953 YVLTHSMMNGV

-3002 VDAWYAKAVG
+3002 ADAWYAKAVG

-3021 GYADDTFRPN
+3021 GYADGTFRPN

>member
-61 APYSKEHVSQA
+61 APYSKKHVSQA

-149 SNSSNL
+149 SNSRNL
-155 TDYNNNDFS
+155 TDYNDNGFS

-170 TAFNKGYGKDNYI
+170 TAFSKGDGKDNYV

-191 DKKTPT
+191 GEKTTIGIKKY
-197 EIGDKDGGFALALFK
+197 DGKFELALFK
-212 VDDNGKRSSAG
+212 VNDNGKRSPAD
-223 TLSPTVTAEMT
+223 TLSPIATAEMT

-280 GTRYAYVDVF
+280 GMRYAYVDVF
-290 DTASM
+290 NTTSM
-295 ERTGQL
+295 KRINEL

-330 GGDLDRDG
+330 GGDLNRDG

-364 TEESGTLTPVSGL
+364 TEESGKLTPVSGL

-427 GAYTTAAYRFAY
+427 GMYTTSAYRFAY

-466 SYIDDPDEDYY
+466 SYIDKPNDGYY

-557 PSGQSA
+557 PSGTSEVDQD
-563 VKQYNKW
+563 NNW

-576 VAGVHREEP
+576 VAGVHRKEP

-603 GAKSGASDSTK
+603 GAKSGASDNTK

-673 ASPYFADLNETYD
+673 ATPYFADLNETYD

-711 ALGVYHSLEVQAL
+711 ALGVYHSLEVQAF

-844 AFNGAY
+844 TFNGAY

-888 GGALFGNKGYVG
+888 GGALLGNKGYVG

-929 AEATQYGFE
+929 AEATQYGFH

-943 NNAQLDGTPV
+943 NNAQLGDTPV
-953 WIVGYEVKNVM
+953 WIVGYEVKNVK

-1116 STGVSGADGPSLTI
+1116 STGVSGANGPSLTI
-1130 TAAEEMNGYACR
+1130 TAAEEMNGYAYR

-1164 PTSIQITPKDDTVWL
+1164 PTRIQITPEDGTVWL

-1194 QKAVTLPSGDKTYS
+1194 QKAVTLTSGDKTYS

-1213 NQFFWFNDA
+1213 NQFFWFDGA

-1265 ITVTDADGKT
+1265 ITVTDNDGKT
-1275 DTKTLALG
+1275 DTRTIAL
-1283 NPVSDSTSIPYNGV
+1283 SDSTDDDTTQITYNDK
-1297 SYTAVHKF
+1297 SYTVQHKWSG
-1305 QPTDSAY
+1305 TIGSDSY
-1312 SGYTFY
+1312 SFY
-1318 EANGNGEIAYLY
+1318 EAANGEDTVYLY
-1330 TKDSGTTY
+1330 QTDNGYT
-1338 LPFTLRYAST
+1338 PFTLSWKQKIGSIST
-1348 LVDGTDVNTLTPVY
+1348 DALAPVY
-1362 QATETAGTNTTT
+1362 QATQTAGTNTTT
-1374 ESITGLTYALAASVL
+1374 ENITGKQYQLTASVL

-1415 LTVPVSESQDKFT
+1415 ITVPVSESQDKFT

-1462 VYFVLNKQ
+1462 VYFVLNKTD
-1470 NRSVLSLTAPANV
+1470 RSVLSLTAPANV

-1507 TYTVEKLVSGKYVS
+1507 TYTVEKLVSGKYVPAGS
-1521 AVSDTDYTLENGVF
+1521 ATDYTLENGVF

-1543 RITAA
+1543 RITATC
-1548 YQKSGETLT
+1548 QNLT

-1596 AWDNDTLTAGTDYTL
+1596 AWDTVSLAAGTDYTL

-1692 PKGSKVTFTAAPKA
+1692 PKGSKVTFTAQPKA

-1714 VGTDYVADSGS
+1714 VGTDYVPDSGS

-1731 SYTIDN
+1731 SYTIDD

-1801 GFAIDHWV
+1801 GYAVDRWE

-1838 TVTVYFVE
+1838 AVTVYFVK
-1846 NSHPVVTIKPVDNDG
+1846 NSKPVVTIKPVDNDG
-1861 NLLTGAKVSVGG
+1861 NPLTGAKVSVGG
-1873 TELTGMNGVFTYTA
+1873 TELTGTDGVFTYTA

-1921 NRVMALHDLRH
+1921 NRVMALHDLRQN
-1932 DTTFVVKCTALNRY
+1932 TTFVVKCTALNRY

-1988 IQFTAKANIGYEIA
+1988 IQFTAKANTGYEIA

-2041 LSAGENGT
+2041 LLAGENGT

-2059 FYLPCGSKGA
+2059 FYLPCGSKDA
-2069 LTFTAQPESG
+2069 LTFTAQPKSG

-2084 WTVNGSSVSGT
+2084 WMVNGSTVSGS
-2095 AITNSDKEKYT
+2095 AVVNSDNQTYT
-2106 YTPDKTNGMTDDL
+2106 YTPNADGITEDVT
-2119 IVSVAFE
+2119 VSVVFE

-2152 LSAVATRNGTNTPLR
+2152 LSAVATRNGTNTALR
-2167 SGNEVLSGSEVTFT
+2167 SGDEVLSGSEVMFT

-2258 IANGNNI
+2258 IASGNNV

-2272 VTVENLRDGY
+2272 VTVENLDDGY

-2338 ITNDKSLTSGSTVKG
+2338 ITNDKSLTSGDMVKG
-2353 DTEIKFTASAPASGY
+2353 DTEITFTASAPASGY

-2375 NGTMHKPDAT
+2375 NGTMHKTDAT

-2406 EYTVTYGV
+2406 EYTVTYG
-2414 IPTSGADNGTL
+2414 ILPTNGKDNGTL
-2425 TVSGPDEN
+2425 TVSGPDAD

-2457 YADAAGT
+2457 YADATGI
-2464 TAIGTA
+2464 TAIGTE

-2548 LDGEAEGNALTLNLN
+2548 LDGTAGGNALTLNLN
-2563 NVTKDHTIDAAFGVS
+2563 NVTENHIIDAAFGVS
-2578 QMVTLTTVCGN
+2578 QMVTLTTVCGD
-2589 GGKLTVRRADGTTI
+2589 GGKLTVKRADGTTI

-2614 APLTLTAAPDYGKM
+2614 APLTLTAAPDSGKM
-2628 VQAWTVNGT
+2628 VRAWTVNGT

-2672 TEYTFRTSSRTPN
+2672 AKYTFRTSSRTPN

-2740 STITFKADIYSMVP
+2740 STITFKADIYLMVP

-2834 GGGGAGGGG
+2834 GGGGGGG
-2843 GAVAPTTYDVVIPSA
+2843 GAVAPTTYDIVIPSA

-2872 DDTVTLTVSG
+2872 GDTVTLTVSD
-2882 EGTLTVTDANG
+2882 EGTLTVTDSNG

-2904 KYAFKMP
+2904 KYTFKMP

-3021 GYADDTFRPN
+3021 GYADGTFRPN

>member
-1 MKYKRGISL
+1 MKHKRGISL

-104 DSAVWDGDN
+104 DSAIGGSDV
-113 KSNVQ
+113 K

-170 TAFNKGYGKDNYI
+170 TAFNKGDGKDNYV

-197 EIGDKDGGFALALFK
+197 EIGDKEGGFALALFK

-223 TLSPTVTAEMT
+223 TLSPTATAEMT

-258 ADMNGDGKDE
+258 ADVNGDGKDE

-301 KINAGKSS
+301 KINAGKASA
-309 SYQQATQWQ
+309 YQQATQWQ

-351 NSNVASAAHLTVF
+351 NNNVASAAHLTVF

-377 DTVSLADGEQAMVSA
+377 NTVSLADGEQAMVSA

-459 SGKKIAQ
+459 SGKKIVQ

-557 PSGQSA
+557 PSSQSE
-563 VKQYNKW
+563 VKQDNKW

-576 VAGVHREEP
+576 VAGVHRKEP

-603 GAKSGASDSTK
+603 GAKSGASDYNA
-614 NHIFYSTQE
+614 NHMFFSTQE

-888 GGALFGNKGYVG
+888 GGALLGNKGYVG

-929 AEATQYGFE
+929 AEASQYGLD
-938 WKLIV
+938 WMLIV
-943 NNAQLDGTPV
+943 NNAQLGDTPV
-953 WIVGYEVKNVM
+953 WIVGYEVKNVK

-1064 TTHPEDASTA
+1064 TTHPKDASTA
-1074 AGKTATFTAAATYT
+1074 AGKTATFTTAATYT
-1088 DDSGAKPVSYQ
+1088 DDSGAKTVSYQ

-1116 STGVSGADGPSLTI
+1116 STGVSGADGPALTI
-1130 TAAEEMNGYACR
+1130 TAAEEMNGYAYR
-1142 CRVYVKNRSL
+1142 CRVYVRNRSL

-1164 PTSIQITPKDDTVWL
+1164 PTRIQITPENGTVWL

-1194 QKAVTLPSGDKTYS
+1194 QKAVTLTSGDKTYS

-1213 NQFFWFNDA
+1213 NQFFWFDGA

-1265 ITVTDADGKT
+1265 ITVTDNDGKT
-1275 DTKTLALG
+1275 DTRTIAL
-1283 NPVSDSTSIPYNGV
+1283 SDSTDDDTTQITYNGK
-1297 SYTAVHKF
+1297 SYTVQHKWSG
-1305 QPTDSAY
+1305 TIGSDSY
-1312 SGYTFY
+1312 SFY
-1318 EANGNGEIAYLY
+1318 EAANGEDTVYLY
-1330 TKDSGTTY
+1330 QTDNGYT
-1338 LPFTLRYAST
+1338 PFTLSWKQKIGSIST
-1348 LVDGTDVNTLTPVY
+1348 DALAPVY
-1362 QATETAGTNTTT
+1362 QATQTVGTNTTT

-1462 VYFVLNKQ
+1462 VYFVLNKTD
-1470 NRSVLSLTAPANV
+1470 RSVLSLTAPANV

-1494 LTSQKGASQNVAA
+1494 LTSQNGTSQNVAA
-1507 TYTVEKLVSGKYVS
+1507 TYTVEKLVSGQYVS
-1521 AVSDTDYTLENGVF
+1521 AGSATDYTLENGVF

-1543 RITAA
+1543 RITATR
-1548 YQKSGETLT
+1548 QNLT

-1583 NRTPAAA
+1583 RTPAAA

-1596 AWDNDTLTAGTDYTL
+1596 AWDTVSLAADMDYTL
-1611 TSEGTTAALPGK
+1611 TSEGTTAALPGE

-1632 SQKIQS
+1632 SVAVKS
-1638 LQEKY
+1638 LQQKY

-1673 TYQADAASAVL
+1673 TYQADASSAVL

-1692 PKGSKVTFTAAPKA
+1692 PKGSKVTFTAQPKA

-1714 VGTDYVADSGS
+1714 VGTDYVVDSGS

-1731 SYTIDN
+1731 SYTIGN

-1778 SAFVSGGNVNY
+1778 SAFISGGNVNY

-1801 GFAIDHWV
+1801 GYAVDRWE

-1838 TVTVYFVE
+1838 TVTVYFVA
-1846 NSHPVVTIKPVDNDG
+1846 NSQPVVTIKPVDNDG
-1861 NLLTGAKVSVGG
+1861 KPLTGAKVSVGG
-1873 TELTGMNGVFTYTA
+1873 TELTGTDGVFTYTA

-1910 TPDTAGTLSTD
+1910 TPDTEGTLSTD
-1921 NRVMALHDLRH
+1921 NRVMALHDLRQN
-1932 DTTFVVKCTALNRY
+1932 TTFVVKCTALNRY
-1946 TVAFQGK
+1946 TVAFQGQ
-1953 MADGSAITDAAGT
+1953 MADGSAITNTAGT

-1988 IQFTAKANIGYEIA
+1988 IQFTAKANTGYEIA

-2017 TYQIPSLNGN
+2017 IYQIPSLNGN

-2041 LSAGENGT
+2041 LSAGKNGT

-2059 FYLPCGSKGA
+2059 FYLPCGSKDA

-2084 WTVNGSSVSGT
+2084 WTVNDNDVSGS
-2095 AITNSDKEKYT
+2095 AVINSDNQTYT
-2106 YTPDKTNGMTDDL
+2106 YTPNADGITEDVT
-2119 IVSVAFE
+2119 VSVAFE
-2126 KIPTAKITFSVVDT
+2126 KIPTAKIAFSVVDT

-2152 LSAVATRNGTNTPLR
+2152 LSAVATRYGTKTELR

-2181 AQPNQGY
+2181 AHPNQGY

-2258 IANGNNI
+2258 IASGNNV

-2272 VTVENLRDGY
+2272 VTVENLDDGY

-2289 NGAAYEQNGK
+2289 NGAVYEQNGK

-2353 DTEIKFTASAPASGY
+2353 DTEIKFTASTPASGY

-2375 NGTMHKPDAT
+2375 NGTMHKTDAT
-2385 TYTLTV
+2385 IYTLTV

-2414 IPTSGADNGTL
+2414 IPTSDADNGTL
-2425 TVSGPDEN
+2425 TVSGPDAD

-2439 TRVAFT
+2439 TRVVFT

-2464 TAIGTA
+2464 TAIGTE

-2515 DVAITGGKLTVP
+2515 DVAITGGTLTVP

-2548 LDGEAEGNALTLNLN
+2548 LDGTAEGNALTLNLN
-2563 NVTKDHTIDAAFGVS
+2563 NVTKDHIIDAAFGVS
-2578 QMVTLTTVCGN
+2578 QMVTLTTVCGD
-2589 GGKLTVRRADGTTI
+2589 GGKLTVKRADGTTI

-2614 APLTLTAAPDYGKM
+2614 APLTLTAAPDSGKM

-2672 TEYTFRTSSRTPN
+2672 AKYTFLTSSRTPN
-2685 DYGTERQIRKG
+2685 DYGTERQIRKS
-2696 GTIEFAMRPAEGYL
+2696 GTIEFTMRPADGYL

-2834 GGGGAGGGG
+2834 GGGGGTGGTGGGGGAGGGG
-2843 GAVAPTTYDVVIPSA
+2843 GTVAPTTYDIVIPSA
-2858 LANIVKADKTKAAA
+2858 LVNIVKADKTKAAA
-2872 DDTVTLTVSG
+2872 GDTVTLTVSG

-2990 PQSASASFSDVK
+2990 PQSASTSFSDVK
-3002 VDAWYAKAVG
+3002 ADAWYAKAVG

-3021 GYADDTFRPN
+3021 GYADGTFRPN

-3050 GIDVSVGE
+3050 GIDVSAGE

>member
-61 APYSKEHVSQA
+61 APYSKKHVSQA

-118 GNLDGAYIRYAV
+118 GNLAGAYIRYAV
-130 NGYGLGLGKYGNT
+130 NGYGLPSDKGNT

-149 SNSSNL
+149 SNSANV
-155 TDYNNNDFS
+155 TDYNTNGFS

-170 TAFNKGYGKDNYI
+170 TAFNKGDGKDNYV

-197 EIGDKDGGFALALFK
+197 EIGDKEGGFALALFK

-223 TLSPTVTAEMT
+223 TLSPTATAEMT
-234 YGDGMAYFTRRYVQ
+234 YGGGMAYFTRRYVQ

-258 ADMNGDGKDE
+258 ADVNGDGKDE

-280 GTRYAYVDVF
+280 GMRYAYVDVF

-295 ERTGQL
+295 KCTGQL
-301 KINAGKSS
+301 KINAGKASA
-309 SYQQATQWQ
+309 YQQATQWQ

-351 NSNVASAAHLTVF
+351 NSNVSSAAHLTVF

-563 VKQYNKW
+563 VNQDNKW

-603 GAKSGASDSTK
+603 GAKSGASNDTK

-673 ASPYFADLNETYD
+673 ATPYFADLNETYD

-914 SADGTAFSGTVDSLP
+914 SAEGTAFSGTVDSLP
-929 AEATQYGFE
+929 AEASQYGFD

-953 WIVGYEVKNVM
+953 WIVGYEVKNVK

-1064 TTHPEDASTA
+1064 TTHPKDTSTA

-1116 STGVSGADGPSLTI
+1116 STGVSGADGPALTI
-1130 TAAEEMNGYACR
+1130 TAAEEMNGYAYR

-1164 PTSIQITPKDDTVWL
+1164 PTRIQITPEDGTVWL

-1194 QKAVTLPSGDKTYS
+1194 QKAVTLTSGDKTYS

-1213 NQFFWFNDA
+1213 NQFFWFDGA

-1265 ITVTDADGKT
+1265 ITVTDNDGKT
-1275 DTKTLALG
+1275 DTRTIAL
-1283 NPVSDSTSIPYNGV
+1283 SDSTDDDTTQITYNGK
-1297 SYTAVHKF
+1297 SYTVQHKWSG
-1305 QPTDSAY
+1305 TIGSDSY
-1312 SGYTFY
+1312 SFY
-1318 EANGNGEIAYLY
+1318 EAANGEDTVYLY
-1330 TKDSGTTY
+1330 QTDNGYT
-1338 LPFTLRYAST
+1338 PFTLSWKQKIGSIST
-1348 LVDGTDVNTLTPVY
+1348 DALAPVY
-1362 QATETAGTNTTT
+1362 QATETTGTNTTT
-1374 ESITGLTYALAASVL
+1374 ENITGLTYALAASVL

-1415 LTVPVSESQDKFT
+1415 ITVD
-1428 ALLDKFAPKGEGAAT
+1428 LDTNQANASKPDFQPRGEGAAT

-1462 VYFVLNKQ
+1462 VYFVLNKTD
-1470 NRSVLSLTAPANV
+1470 RSVLSLTAPANV

-1494 LTSQKGASQNVAA
+1494 LTSQNGTSQNVAA
-1507 TYTVEKLVSGKYVS
+1507 TYTVEKLVSGQYVS
-1521 AVSDTDYTLENGVF
+1521 AGSATDYTLENGVF

-1543 RITAA
+1543 RITATR
-1548 YQKSGETLT
+1548 QNLT

-1583 NRTPAAA
+1583 RTPDAA
-1590 KVSGLA
+1590 VLSGLA
-1596 AWDNDTLTAGTDYTL
+1596 VWDNDTLTAGTDYTL

-1684 PVSSGSSL
+1684 PVSSGSRL
-1692 PKGSKVTFTAAPKA
+1692 PAGSKVTFTAAPKA

-1714 VGTDYVADSGS
+1714 VGDSYLAGQGDS
-1725 TYYNNI
+1725 YYNAI
-1731 SYTIDN
+1731 SYTIDSLSEN
-1737 LGADTD
+1737 VD
-1743 VSVEFTAG
+1743 VSVNFTAG
-1751 ASAFTYQSNNDTM
+1751 TSTLTYKADSTAI
-1764 GTVSANYLTDGALG
+1764 GSVTANYLTDGALG
-1778 SAFVSGGNVNY
+1778 GAFTSGGNVNY
-1789 SQTIRVSAQPKD
+1789 SQTVRVAAQPKD

-1846 NSHPVVTIKPVDNDG
+1846 NSQPVVTIKPVDNDG
-1861 NLLTGAKVSVGG
+1861 KPLTGAKVSVGG

-1910 TPDTAGTLSTD
+1910 TPDTEGTLSTD
-1921 NRVMALHDLRH
+1921 NRVMALHDLRQN
-1932 DTTFVVKCTALNRY
+1932 TTFVVKCTALNRY

-1988 IQFTAKANIGYEIA
+1988 IQFTAKANTGYEIA

-2059 FYLPCGSKGA
+2059 FYLPCGSKDA

-2084 WTVNGSSVSGT
+2084 WTVNDNDVSGS
-2095 AITNSDKEKYT
+2095 AVVNSDDQTYT
-2106 YTPDKTNGMTDDL
+2106 YTPNADGITEDVT
-2119 IVSVAFE
+2119 VSVAFE

-2152 LSAVATRNGTNTPLR
+2152 LSAVATRNGTNTALR

-2258 IANGNNI
+2258 IASGNNV

-2272 VTVENLRDGY
+2272 VTVENLHDGY

-2289 NGAAYEQNGK
+2289 NGAVYEPNGK
-2299 PYTGNSLACDVSATQ
+2299 PYTDNSLTCDVSATQ

-2353 DTEIKFTASAPASGY
+2353 DTEITFTASAPASGY

-2406 EYTVTYGV
+2406 EYTVTYG
-2414 IPTSGADNGTL
+2414 ILPTNGKDNGTL
-2425 TVSGPDEN
+2425 SVSGPDEN

-2457 YADAAGT
+2457 YADATGI
-2464 TAIGTA
+2464 TAIGTE

-2548 LDGEAEGNALTLNLN
+2548 LGGTAGGNALTLNLN
-2563 NVTKDHTIDAAFGVS
+2563 NVTENHTIDAAFGVS
-2578 QMVTLTTVCGN
+2578 QMVTLTTVCGD
-2589 GGKLTVRRADGTTI
+2589 GGKLTVKRADGTTI

-2614 APLTLTAAPDYGKM
+2614 APLTLTAAPDSGKM
-2628 VQAWTVNGT
+2628 VRAWTVNGT

-2672 TEYTFRTSSRTPN
+2672 AKYTFRTSSRTPN
-2685 DYGTERQIRKG
+2685 DYGTERQIRKS
-2696 GTIEFAMRPAEGYL
+2696 GTIEFAMVPANGYL

-2784 ILTIAADPATGYTLD
+2784 ILTIAAEPATGYTLD

-2817 AAAVSVSAS
+2817 AAVVSVSAS

-2834 GGGGAGGGG
+2834 GGGGGTGGG

-2872 DDTVTLTVSG
+2872 GDTVTLTVFG

-2974 LTRGMLVQILF
+2974 LTRSMLVQILF

-3071 SEYAIPALQWAVG
+3071 SEYAISALQWAVG

>member
-149 SNSSNL
+149 SNSRNL
-155 TDYNNNDFS
+155 TDYNDNGFS

-170 TAFNKGYGKDNYI
+170 TAFNKGDGKDNYI
-183 AELRAYGR
+183 AELHAYGR
-191 DKKTPT
+191 GEKTTIGSKKY
-197 EIGDKDGGFALALFK
+197 DGKFELALFK
-212 VDDNGKRSSAG
+212 VNDNGKRSPAD
-223 TLSPTVTAEMT
+223 TLSPIATAEMT

-280 GTRYAYVDVF
+280 GMRYAYVDVF
-290 DTASM
+290 NTTSM
-295 ERTGQL
+295 KRINEL

-330 GGDLDRDG
+330 GGDLNRDG

-364 TEESGTLTPVSGL
+364 TEESGKLTPVSGL

-427 GAYTTAAYRFAY
+427 GMYTTAAYRFAY

-466 SYIDDPDEDYY
+466 SYIDKPNDGYY

-557 PSGQSA
+557 PSGTSEVDQD
-563 VKQYNKW
+563 NNW

-576 VAGVHREEP
+576 VAGVHRKEP

-603 GAKSGASDSTK
+603 GAKSGASDNTK

-673 ASPYFADLNETYD
+673 ATPYFADLNETYD

-711 ALGVYHSLEVQAL
+711 ALGVYHSLEVQAF

-844 AFNGAY
+844 TFNGAY

-888 GGALFGNKGYVG
+888 GGALLGNKGYVG

-929 AEATQYGFE
+929 AEATQYGFH

-943 NNAQLDGTPV
+943 NNAQLGDTPV
-953 WIVGYEVKNVM
+953 WIVGYEVKNVK

-1064 TTHPEDASTA
+1064 TTHPKDTSTA

-1116 STGVSGADGPSLTI
+1116 STGVSGANGPALTI
-1130 TAAEEMNGYACR
+1130 TAAEEMSGYAYR

-1179 SGGTLTTSAGTTVTG
+1179 SGGTLTTSVGTTVTG
-1194 QKAVTLPSGDKTYS
+1194 QKAVTLTSGNKTYS

-1213 NQFFWFNDA
+1213 NQFFWFDSA

-1265 ITVTDADGKT
+1265 ITVTDNDGKT
-1275 DTKTLALG
+1275 DTRTIAL
-1283 NPVSDSTSIPYNGV
+1283 SDSTDDDTTQITYNGK
-1297 SYTAVHKF
+1297 SYTVQHKWSG
-1305 QPTDSAY
+1305 TIGSDSY
-1312 SGYTFY
+1312 SFY
-1318 EANGNGEIAYLY
+1318 EAKNTEDTVYLCTKSGEA
-1330 TKDSGTTY
+1330 TY
-1338 LPFTLRYAST
+1338 SAFTLQYAAT
-1348 LVDGTDVNTLTPVY
+1348 LVNGINANNLAPVY
-1362 QATETAGTNTTT
+1362 QATETTGTTT
-1374 ESITGLTYALAASVL
+1374 GTETVKSDKTYNLSALVSD
-1389 ENGSKPTG
+1389 NDSKQPTD
-1397 MTGTVTFII
+1397 MTGTVTFTI
-1406 SGAGIEGQT
+1406 SGAGIEGQSF
-1415 LTVPVSESQDKFT
+1415 TVPVSESKA
-1428 ALLDKFAPKGEGAAT
+1428 ALSSFAPKGEGAAT

-1462 VYFVLNKQ
+1462 VYFVLNKTD
-1470 NRSVLSLTAPANV
+1470 RSVLSLTAPANV

-1494 LTSQKGASQNVAA
+1494 LTSQNGTSQNVTA
-1507 TYTVEKLVSGKYVS
+1507 TYKVEKLASGKYVS

-1543 RITAA
+1543 RITATC
-1548 YQKSGETLT
+1548 QNLT

-1590 KVSGLA
+1590 EVSGLA
-1596 AWDNDTLTAGTDYTL
+1596 AWDNDTLTADTDYTL

-1632 SQKIQS
+1632 SDAVKS
-1638 LQEKY
+1638 LQQKY

-1692 PKGSKVTFTAAPKA
+1692 PKGSKVTFTAQPKA

-1731 SYTIDN
+1731 SYTINN
-1737 LGADTD
+1737 LSADTD

-1751 ASAFTYQSNNDTM
+1751 ASTFTYQSNDDTM

-1778 SAFVSGGNVNY
+1778 GAFTSGGNVNY

-1801 GFAIDHWV
+1801 GYAVDRWE

-1838 TVTVYFVE
+1838 TVTVYFVK
-1846 NSHPVVTIKPVDNDG
+1846 NSQPVVTIKPVDNDG
-1861 NLLTGAKVSVGG
+1861 NPLTGAKVSVGG
-1873 TELTGMNGVFTYTA
+1873 TELTGTDGVFTYTA

-1921 NRVMALHDLRH
+1921 NRVMALHDLRQN
-1932 DTTFVVKCTALNRY
+1932 TTFVVKCTALNRY

-1988 IQFTAKANIGYEIA
+1988 IQFTAKANTGYEIA

-2027 AALVVTFRQQPKIT
+2027 AALVITFRQQPKIT
-2041 LSAGENGT
+2041 LLAGENGT

-2059 FYLPCGSKGA
+2059 FYLPCGSKDA
-2069 LTFTAQPESG
+2069 LTFTAQPKSG
-2079 YRVAG
+2079 YRVKA
-2084 WTVNGSSVSGT
+2084 WTVNGKSVSGT

-2119 IVSVAFE
+2119 TVSVAFE

-2152 LSAVATRNGTNTPLR
+2152 LSAVATRHGTNTALR
-2167 SGNEVLSGSEVTFT
+2167 SGDEVLSGSEVMFT

-2188 KVQRWYLDG
+2188 KVQRWYLNG

-2210 SDTAHEV
+2210 SDPSHEV

-2243 LSAAFLRAGMSQPDA
+2243 LSAAFLRTGMSQPDA
-2258 IANGNNI
+2258 IASGNNV

-2272 VTVENLRDGY
+2272 VTVENLGDGY

-2289 NGAAYEQNGK
+2289 NGAVYEQNGK

-2338 ITNDKSLTSGSTVKG
+2338 ITNDKSLTSGDMVKG

-2375 NGTMHKPDAT
+2375 NGTMHKTDAKD
-2385 TYTLTV
+2385 YTLTV
-2391 TEDTEIIACYEIADA
+2391 TEDTEIMACYEIADA

-2414 IPTSGADNGTL
+2414 LPTSGADNGTL
-2425 TVSGPDEN
+2425 TVSGPDAD

-2464 TAIGTA
+2464 TAIGIA
-2470 ESTTYVIDPLTGN
+2470 ESKTYTIDPLTGN

-2506 AVSAKVNGA
+2506 TVSAKVNGENA
-2515 DVAITGGKLTVP
+2515 AITGGTLTVP

-2548 LDGEAEGNALTLNLN
+2548 LDGTAGGNALTLNLN
-2563 NVTKDHTIDAAFGVS
+2563 NVTEGHTIDAAFGIS

-2589 GGKLTVRRADGTTI
+2589 GGTLTVKRADGTTI

-2614 APLTLTAAPDYGKM
+2614 APLTLTAAPDSGKM
-2628 VQAWTVNGT
+2628 VQAWMVNGT

-2666 DLPADN
+2666 DLPADDAK
-2672 TEYTFRTSSRTPN
+2672 YTFRTISRTPN

-2696 GTIEFAMRPAEGYL
+2696 GTIEFAMLPAEGYF

-2733 IRMEKVV
+2733 ICIERVV
-2740 STITFKADIYSMVP
+2740 GAITFKADIDSVVP

-2773 LTDGAK
+2773 LSNGAK

-2834 GGGGAGGGG
+2834 GGGGGTGGGG
-2843 GAVAPTTYDVVIPSA
+2843 GAVAPTTYDIIIPSA

-2872 DDTVTLTVSG
+2872 GDTVMLTVSG

-2921 SGETKPCDGGKDC
+2921 SGETKPCDGGKNC

-3002 VDAWYAKAVG
+3002 ADAWYAKAVG

-3021 GYADDTFRPN
+3021 GYADGTFRPN

>member
-1 MKYKRGISL
+1 MKHKRGISL

-61 APYSKEHVSQA
+61 APYSKKHVSQA

-170 TAFNKGYGKDNYI
+170 TAFNKGDGKDNYV

-191 DKKTPT
+191 GEKTTIGSKKY
-197 EIGDKDGGFALALFK
+197 DGKFELALFK
-212 VDDNGKRSSAG
+212 VNDNGKRSPAG
-223 TLSPTVTAEMT
+223 TLSPTATAEMT
-234 YGDGMAYFTRRYVQ
+234 YGGGMAYFTRRYVQ

-258 ADMNGDGKDE
+258 ADVNGDGKDE

-309 SYQQATQWQ
+309 SYQQAMQWQ

-528 TSQVNINGKNKA
+528 TSQVNINGKNKT

-563 VKQYNKW
+563 VNQDNKW

-603 GAKSGASDSTK
+603 GAKSGASDYTE
-614 NHIFYSTQE
+614 NHMFFSTQE

-673 ASPYFADLNETYD
+673 ATPYFADLNETYD

-844 AFNGAY
+844 TFNGAY

-888 GGALFGNKGYVG
+888 GGALLGNKGYVG

-929 AEATQYGFE
+929 AEATQYGFH

-943 NNAQLDGTPV
+943 NNAQLGDTPV
-953 WIVGYEVKNVM
+953 WIVGYEVKNVK

-982 VDLEWESSGGAAYY
+982 VDLEWESSCGAAYY

-1064 TTHPEDASTA
+1064 TTHPKDTSTA

-1116 STGVSGADGPSLTI
+1116 STGVSGANGPALTI
-1130 TAAEEMNGYACR
+1130 TAAEEMSGYAYR

-1179 SGGTLTTSAGTTVTG
+1179 SGGTLTTSVGTTVTG
-1194 QKAVTLPSGDKTYS
+1194 QKAVTLTSGNKTYS

-1213 NQFFWFNDA
+1213 NQFFWFDSA

-1265 ITVTDADGKT
+1265 ITVTDNDGKT
-1275 DTKTLALG
+1275 DTRTIAL
-1283 NPVSDSTSIPYNGV
+1283 SDSTDDDTTQITYNGK
-1297 SYTAVHKF
+1297 SYTVQHKWSG
-1305 QPTDSAY
+1305 TIGSDSY
-1312 SGYTFY
+1312 SFY
-1318 EANGNGEIAYLY
+1318 EAKNTEDTVYLCTKSGEA
-1330 TKDSGTTY
+1330 TY
-1338 LPFTLRYAST
+1338 SAFTLQYAAT
-1348 LVDGTDVNTLTPVY
+1348 LVNGINANNLAPVY
-1362 QATETAGTNTTT
+1362 QATETTGTTT
-1374 ESITGLTYALAASVL
+1374 GTETVKSDKTYNLSALVSD
-1389 ENGSKPTG
+1389 NDSKQPTD
-1397 MTGTVTFII
+1397 MTGTVTFTI
-1406 SGAGIEGQT
+1406 SGAGIEGQSF
-1415 LTVPVSESQDKFT
+1415 TVPVSESKA
-1428 ALLDKFAPKGEGAAT
+1428 ALSSFAPKGEGAAT

-1462 VYFVLNKQ
+1462 VYFVLNKTD
-1470 NRSVLSLTAPANV
+1470 RSVLSLTAPANV

-1494 LTSQKGASQNVAA
+1494 LTSQNGTSQNVTA
-1507 TYTVEKLVSGKYVS
+1507 TYKVEKLASGKYVS

-1543 RITAA
+1543 RITATC
-1548 YQKSGETLT
+1548 QNLT

-1590 KVSGLA
+1590 EVSGLA
-1596 AWDNDTLTAGTDYTL
+1596 AWDNDTLTADTDYTL

-1632 SQKIQS
+1632 SKKIQS

-1861 NLLTGAKVSVGG
+1861 NPLTGAKVSVGG

-2338 ITNDKSLTSGSTVKG
+2338 ITNDKSLTSGDMVKG

-2843 GAVAPTTYDVVIPSA
+2843 GTAPAEDKRITVENSKNGAVSPSDSNA
-2858 LANIVKADKTKAAA
+2858 KPDTK
-2872 DDTVTLTVSG
+2872 VTLTIKPNSG
-2882 EGTLTVTDANG
+2882 KRLSGLTVTDEKGNALPLTRKDAAHYEFTMPDG
-2893 KSVAL
+2893 KVTVKPVF
-2898 TDLGSG
+2898 TD
-2904 KYAFKMP
+2904 
-2911 SSKVNVAFAA
+2911 SST
-2921 SGETKPCDGGKDC
+2921 SCPGGIIC
-2934 PSAPFK
+2934 PTHEMIDVPLDAWYH
-2940 DVDTGKWYHVSID
+2940 DVVDTAVDCGW
-2953 YVLTHSIMNGV
+2953 MNGTGN
-2964 SGTSFAPNSN
+2964 SQFTPQGTT
-2974 LTRGMLVQILF
+2974 TRGMLATVLYRMAGSPKAPKSTF
-2985 NLEGK
+2985 
-2990 PQSASASFSDVK
+2990 ADVESSMYYA
-3002 VDAWYAKAVG
+3002 DAVA
-3012 WAAANKVVT
+3012 WAAENGIVT
-3021 GYADDTFRPN
+3021 GLNATIYAP
-3031 AAVTRE
+3031 AHSITRE
-3037 QAAAILYRYAQSK
+3037 QLAAMLYRMAQHN
-3050 GIDVSVGE
+3050 G
-3058 DTNILSYA
+3058 
-3066 DALQA
+3066 QA
-3071 SEYAIPALQWAVG
+3071 S
-3084 AGVLNGK
+3084 AGSADVLNGFADRNAVHDWAK
-3091 SGNLLAPTGTATRA
+3091 DTMCWAIENGIVTGKGNAVLDPTGTATRA
-3105 EIAAIMQRW
+3105 EVAAMLTRFHNLAG
-3114 CEKIVQK
+3114 K

>member
-61 APYSKEHVSQA
+61 APYSKKHVSQA

-149 SNSSNL
+149 SNSRNL
-155 TDYNNNDFS
+155 TDYNDNGFS

-170 TAFNKGYGKDNYI
+170 TAFSKGDGKDNYV

-191 DKKTPT
+191 GEKTTIGSKKY
-197 EIGDKDGGFALALFK
+197 DGKFELALFK
-212 VDDNGKRSSAG
+212 VNDNGKRSPAD
-223 TLSPTVTAEMT
+223 TLSPIATAEMT

-280 GTRYAYVDVF
+280 GMRYAYVDVF
-290 DTASM
+290 NTTSM
-295 ERTGQL
+295 KRINEL

-330 GGDLDRDG
+330 GGDLNRDG

-364 TEESGTLTPVSGL
+364 TEESGKLTPVSGL

-427 GAYTTAAYRFAY
+427 GMYTTAAYRFAY

-466 SYIDDPDEDYY
+466 SYIDKPNDGYY

-557 PSGQSA
+557 PSGTSEVDQD
-563 VKQYNKW
+563 NNW

-576 VAGVHREEP
+576 VAGVHRKEP

-603 GAKSGASDSTK
+603 GAKSGASDNTK

-673 ASPYFADLNETYD
+673 ATPYFADLNETYD

-711 ALGVYHSLEVQAL
+711 ALGVYHSLEVQAF

-844 AFNGAY
+844 TFNGAY

-888 GGALFGNKGYVG
+888 GGALLGNKGYVG

-929 AEATQYGFE
+929 AEATQYGFH

-943 NNAQLDGTPV
+943 NNAQLGDTPV
-953 WIVGYEVKNVM
+953 WIVGYEVKNVK

-1116 STGVSGADGPSLTI
+1116 STGVSGANGPSLTI
-1130 TAAEEMNGYACR
+1130 TAAEEMNGYAYR

-1164 PTSIQITPKDDTVWL
+1164 PTRIQITPEDGTVWL

-1194 QKAVTLPSGDKTYS
+1194 QKAVTLTSGDKTYS

-1213 NQFFWFNDA
+1213 NQFFWFDGA

-1265 ITVTDADGKT
+1265 ITVTDNDGKT
-1275 DTKTLALG
+1275 DTRTIAL
-1283 NPVSDSTSIPYNGV
+1283 SDSTDDDTTQITYNDK
-1297 SYTAVHKF
+1297 SYTVQHKWSG
-1305 QPTDSAY
+1305 TIGSDSY
-1312 SGYTFY
+1312 SFY
-1318 EANGNGEIAYLY
+1318 EAANGEDTVYLY
-1330 TKDSGTTY
+1330 QTDNGYT
-1338 LPFTLRYAST
+1338 PFTLSWKQKIGSIST
-1348 LVDGTDVNTLTPVY
+1348 DALAPVY
-1362 QATETAGTNTTT
+1362 QATQTAGTNTTT
-1374 ESITGLTYALAASVL
+1374 ENITGKQYQLTASVL

-1415 LTVPVSESQDKFT
+1415 ITVPVSESQDKFT

-1462 VYFVLNKQ
+1462 VYFVLNKTD
-1470 NRSVLSLTAPANV
+1470 RSVLSLTAPANV

-1507 TYTVEKLVSGKYVS
+1507 TYTVEKLVSGKYVPAGS
-1521 AVSDTDYTLENGVF
+1521 ATDYTLENGVF

-1543 RITAA
+1543 RITATC
-1548 YQKSGETLT
+1548 QNLT

-1596 AWDNDTLTAGTDYTL
+1596 AWDTVSLAAGTDYTL

-1692 PKGSKVTFTAAPKA
+1692 PKGSKVTFTAQPKA

-1714 VGTDYVADSGS
+1714 VGTDYVPDSGS

-1731 SYTIDN
+1731 SYTIDD

-1801 GFAIDHWV
+1801 GYAVDRWE

-1861 NLLTGAKVSVGG
+1861 NPLTGAKVSVGG

-2002 GWKLNGNAVTPTASG
+2002 DWKLNGNAVTPTASG

-2041 LSAGENGT
+2041 LLAGENGT
-2049 LTCDSHTGSS
+2049 LTCASHTGSS
-2059 FYLPCGSKGA
+2059 FYLPCGSKDA
-2069 LTFTAQPESG
+2069 LTFTAQPKIG

-2084 WTVNGSSVSGT
+2084 WTVNDNDVSGS
-2095 AITNSDKEKYT
+2095 AVVNSDDQTYT
-2106 YTPDKTNGMTDDL
+2106 YTPNADGITEDVT
-2119 IVSVAFE
+2119 VSVVFE

-2167 SGNEVLSGSEVTFT
+2167 SGNEVLSGSEVMFT

-2197 KEQAGAPT
+2197 TEQAGAPT

-2210 SDTAHEV
+2210 SDTVHEV

-2258 IANGNNI
+2258 IASGNNV

-2272 VTVENLRDGY
+2272 VTVENLGDGY

-2464 TAIGTA
+2464 TAIGTE

-2497 VTVNISGSG
+2497 VTVNISGNG

-2548 LDGEAEGNALTLNLN
+2548 LDGTAGGNALTLNLN
-2563 NVTKDHTIDAAFGVS
+2563 NVTENHIIDAAFGVS
-2578 QMVTLTTVCGN
+2578 QMVTLTTVCGD
-2589 GGKLTVRRADGTTI
+2589 GGKLTVKRADGTTI

-2614 APLTLTAAPDYGKM
+2614 APLTLTAAPDSGKM
-2628 VQAWTVNGT
+2628 VRAWTVNGT

-2672 TEYTFRTSSRTPN
+2672 AKYTFRTSSRTPN

-2696 GTIEFAMRPAEGYL
+2696 GTIEFAMLPAKGYL

-2843 GAVAPTTYDVVIPSA
+2843 GAVAPTTYDIVIPSA

-2872 DDTVTLTVSG
+2872 GDTVTLTVSG

-2953 YVLTHSIMNGV
+2953 YVLTHSMMNGV

-3002 VDAWYAKAVG
+3002 ADAWYAKAVG

-3021 GYADDTFRPN
+3021 GYADGTFRPN

>member
-61 APYSKEHVSQA
+61 APYSKKHVSQA

-149 SNSSNL
+149 SNSRNL
-155 TDYNNNDFS
+155 TDYNDNGFS

-170 TAFNKGYGKDNYI
+170 TAFSKGDGKDNYV

-191 DKKTPT
+191 GEKTTIGSKKY
-197 EIGDKDGGFALALFK
+197 DGKFELALFK
-212 VDDNGKRSSAG
+212 VNDNGKRSPAD
-223 TLSPTVTAEMT
+223 TLSPIATAEMT

-280 GTRYAYVDVF
+280 GMRYAYVDVF
-290 DTASM
+290 NTTSM
-295 ERTGQL
+295 KRINEL

-330 GGDLDRDG
+330 GGDLNRDG

-364 TEESGTLTPVSGL
+364 TEESGKLTPVSGL

-427 GAYTTAAYRFAY
+427 GMYTTAAYRFAY

-466 SYIDDPDEDYY
+466 SYIDKPNDGYY

-557 PSGQSA
+557 PSGTSEVDQD
-563 VKQYNKW
+563 NNW

-576 VAGVHREEP
+576 VAGVHRKEP

-603 GAKSGASDSTK
+603 GAKSGASDNTK

-673 ASPYFADLNETYD
+673 ATPYFADLNETYD

-711 ALGVYHSLEVQAL
+711 ALGVYHSLEVQAF

-844 AFNGAY
+844 TFNGAY

-888 GGALFGNKGYVG
+888 GGALLGNKGYVG

-929 AEATQYGFE
+929 AEATQYGFH

-943 NNAQLDGTPV
+943 NNAQLGDTPV
-953 WIVGYEVKNVM
+953 WIVGYEVKNVK

-1116 STGVSGADGPSLTI
+1116 STGVSGANGPSLTI
-1130 TAAEEMNGYACR
+1130 TAAEEMNGYAYR

-1164 PTSIQITPKDDTVWL
+1164 PTRIQITPEDGTVWL

-1194 QKAVTLPSGDKTYS
+1194 QKAVTLTSGDKTYS

-1213 NQFFWFNDA
+1213 NQFFWFDGA

-1265 ITVTDADGKT
+1265 ITVTDNDGKT
-1275 DTKTLALG
+1275 DTRTIAL
-1283 NPVSDSTSIPYNGV
+1283 SDSTDDDTTQITYNDK
-1297 SYTAVHKF
+1297 SYTVQHKWSG
-1305 QPTDSAY
+1305 TIGSDSY
-1312 SGYTFY
+1312 SFY
-1318 EANGNGEIAYLY
+1318 EAANGEDTVYLY
-1330 TKDSGTTY
+1330 QTDNGYT
-1338 LPFTLRYAST
+1338 PFTLSWKQKIGSIST
-1348 LVDGTDVNTLTPVY
+1348 DALAPVY
-1362 QATETAGTNTTT
+1362 QATQTAGTNTTT
-1374 ESITGLTYALAASVL
+1374 ENITGKQYQLTASVL

-1415 LTVPVSESQDKFT
+1415 ITVPVSESQDKFT

-1462 VYFVLNKQ
+1462 VYFVLNKTD
-1470 NRSVLSLTAPANV
+1470 RSVLSLTAPANV

-1494 LTSQKGASQNVAA
+1494 LTSQKGASQNVTA
-1507 TYTVEKLVSGKYVS
+1507 TYTVEKLVSGKYVPAGS
-1521 AVSDTDYTLENGVF
+1521 ATDYTLENGVF

-1543 RITAA
+1543 RITATC
-1548 YQKSGETLT
+1548 QNLT

-1596 AWDNDTLTAGTDYTL
+1596 AWDTVSLAAGTDYTL

-1692 PKGSKVTFTAAPKA
+1692 PKGSKVTFTAQPKA

-1714 VGTDYVADSGS
+1714 VGTDYVPDSGS

-1731 SYTIDN
+1731 SYTIDD

-1801 GFAIDHWV
+1801 GYAVDRWE

-1838 TVTVYFVE
+1838 AVTVYFVK
-1846 NSHPVVTIKPVDNDG
+1846 NSKPVVTIKPVDNDG
-1861 NLLTGAKVSVGG
+1861 NPLTGAKVSVGG
-1873 TELTGMNGVFTYTA
+1873 TELTGTDGVFTYTA

-1921 NRVMALHDLRH
+1921 NRVMALHDLRQN
-1932 DTTFVVKCTALNRY
+1932 TTFVVKCTALNRY

-1988 IQFTAKANIGYEIA
+1988 IQFTAKANTGYEIA

-2041 LSAGENGT
+2041 LLAGENGT

-2059 FYLPCGSKGA
+2059 FYLPCGSKDA
-2069 LTFTAQPESG
+2069 LTFTAQPKSG

-2084 WTVNGSSVSGT
+2084 WMVNGSTVSGS
-2095 AITNSDKEKYT
+2095 AVVNSDNQTYT
-2106 YTPDKTNGMTDDL
+2106 YTPNADGITEDVT
-2119 IVSVAFE
+2119 VSVVFE

-2152 LSAVATRNGTNTPLR
+2152 LSAVATRNGTNTALR
-2167 SGNEVLSGSEVTFT
+2167 SGDEVLSGSEVMFT

-2258 IANGNNI
+2258 IASGNNV

-2272 VTVENLRDGY
+2272 VTVENLDDGY

-2338 ITNDKSLTSGSTVKG
+2338 ITNDKSLTSGDMVKG
-2353 DTEIKFTASAPASGY
+2353 DTEIAFTASAPASGY

-2375 NGTMHKPDAT
+2375 NGTMHKTDAT

-2406 EYTVTYGV
+2406 EYTVTYG
-2414 IPTSGADNGTL
+2414 ILPTNGKDNGTL
-2425 TVSGPDEN
+2425 TVSGPDAD

-2457 YADAAGT
+2457 YADATGI
-2464 TAIGTA
+2464 TAIGTE

-2548 LDGEAEGNALTLNLN
+2548 LDGTAGGNALTLNLN
-2563 NVTKDHTIDAAFGVS
+2563 NVTENHIIDAAFGVS
-2578 QMVTLTTVCGN
+2578 QMVTLTTVCGD
-2589 GGKLTVRRADGTTI
+2589 GGKLTVKRADGTTI

-2614 APLTLTAAPDYGKM
+2614 APLTLTAAPDSGKM
-2628 VQAWTVNGT
+2628 VRAWTVNGT

-2672 TEYTFRTSSRTPN
+2672 AKYTFRTSSRTPN

-2740 STITFKADIYSMVP
+2740 STITFKADIYLMVP

-2834 GGGGAGGGG
+2834 GGGGGGG
-2843 GAVAPTTYDVVIPSA
+2843 GAVAPTTYDIVIPSA

-2872 DDTVTLTVSG
+2872 GDTVTLTVSD
-2882 EGTLTVTDANG
+2882 EGTLTVTDSNG

-2904 KYAFKMP
+2904 KYTFKMP

-3021 GYADDTFRPN
+3021 GYADGTFRPN

>member
-1 MKYKRGISL
+1 MNYKRGVSL

-21 PQIVLPKAAA
+21 PQIILPKAAA

-72 FTASEVYV
+72 FTASEIYV
-80 AASGSQAN
+80 AASGSQASK
-88 RYLIR
+88 YLIR
-93 DGFDRMETNNR
+93 DGFDKMETNNR
-104 DSAVWDGDN
+104 DSAVYDGDN

-118 GNLDGAYIRYAV
+118 GNLDGAYSRYAV
-130 NGYGLGLGKYGNT
+130 NGYGMSFNKYGNT

-149 SNSSNL
+149 SNSANV
-155 TDYNNNDFS
+155 TDYNTNGFS

-170 TAFNKGYGKDNYI
+170 TAYNSGNGKDNYV

-191 DKKTPT
+191 DKKTT
-197 EIGDKDGGFALALFK
+197 IAGTQKDGGFELALFK
-212 VDDNGKRSSAG
+212 VDDNGKRSPAG
-223 TLSPTVTAEMT
+223 TLSPTATAEMT
-234 YGDGMAYFTRRYVQ
+234 YGGGMAYFTRRYVQ

-258 ADMNGDGKDE
+258 ADVNGDGKDE

-290 DTASM
+290 DTTSM
-295 ERTGQL
+295 KYIHEL

-309 SYQQATQWQ
+309 SYQQNNSNWQ

-364 TEESGTLTPVSGL
+364 TKESGTLTPVSGL
-377 DTVSLADGEQAMVSA
+377 DTVSLANGEQAMVSA
-392 NCAFGTFSL
+392 NCTFGTFSL

-411 IAAGYQSNNAS
+411 IAAGYQSNGKTS
-422 SAHDS
+422 DHTS
-427 GAYTTAAYRFAY
+427 GAYKTAAYRFAY

-446 FKLSEYRTQALGD
+446 FKLSEYRTQELGD
-459 SGKKIAQ
+459 SGKKIAE
-466 SYIDDPDEDYY
+466 SYIDDPNKGYY

-489 DMEGIGANNSN
+489 DMEGIGADNSN

-528 TSQVNINGKNKA
+528 TSQVNINGNNKA
-540 KEQVWISDVQA
+540 KEQVWISDVQT

-557 PSGQSA
+557 PSGKSA
-563 VKQYNKW
+563 VNQDNKW

-576 VAGVHREEP
+576 VAGVHRKEP
-585 VNGSDDY
+585 VEGSDDY

-603 GAKSGASDSTK
+603 GAKSGASDYTA
-614 NHIFYSTQE
+614 NHMFFSTQE

-632 NDNTGTFVSLAL
+632 NDKTGTFVSLAL

-844 AFNGAY
+844 IFDGAY

-867 KTTGKEHSHAFNL
+867 KTTGEEHSHAFNL

-914 SADGTAFSGTVDSLP
+914 SAEGTAFSGTVDSLP
-929 AEATQYGFE
+929 AEASQYGFD

-943 NNAQLDGTPV
+943 NNAQLGDTPV
-953 WIVGYEVKNVM
+953 WIVGYEVKNVK

-1016 VTQYQVTDLDANTD
+1016 VTQYQVTDLDTNTD

-1064 TTHPEDASTA
+1064 TTHPKDTSTA

-1088 DDSGAKPVSYQ
+1088 DDSGAKTVSYQ

-1105 DSKSQWRELKN
+1105 DSKSQWRELQN

-1130 TAAEEMNGYACR
+1130 TAAEEMNGYAYR
-1142 CRVYVKNRSL
+1142 CRVYVRNRSL

-1164 PTSIQITPKDDTVWL
+1164 PTSIQITPKDGTVWL
-1179 SGGTLTTSAGTTVTG
+1179 SGGTLTTSEGTTVTG
-1194 QKAVTLPSGDKTYS
+1194 QQAVTLTKNGTTYS
-1208 LLSGG
+1208 LLFDGS
-1213 NQFFWFNDA
+1213 QFFWFDGA
-1222 AYYAYKGPAPTLTG
+1222 AYYAYQGTAPTLTN
-1236 GLVGTTQTFDT
+1236 GLADQNQTFAADNISPTAETLTQTDY
-1247 SNIDSTA
+1247 TA
-1254 LDVAQTSPQAV
+1254 TLSDGTKIALQKEAASATP
-1265 ITVTDADGKT
+1265 ITYNNTAY
-1275 DTKTLALG
+1275 
-1283 NPVSDSTSIPYNGV
+1283 PVRNQWTGTVGSDSC
-1297 SYTAVHKF
+1297 
-1305 QPTDSAY
+1305 
-1312 SGYTFY
+1312 TFY
-1318 EANGNGEIAYLY
+1318 EAADSEDTVYLY
-1330 TKDSGTTY
+1330 QTTGGSY
-1338 LPFTLRYAST
+1338 TPFTLSWAQKIGSIST
-1348 LVDGTDVNTLTPVY
+1348 DALAPVY
-1362 QATETAGTNTTT
+1362 QATKTDGTNTTT
-1374 ESITGLTYALAASVL
+1374 ENITGLTYALAASVL

-1415 LTVPVSESQDKFT
+1415 ITVN
-1428 ALLDKFAPKGEGAAT
+1428 LDTNEASASKSDFQPRGEGAAT

-1449 GDDVYAPSTASVN
+1449 GDEVYAPSTASVS

-1494 LTSQKGASQNVAA
+1494 LTSQNDTARNVTA

-1521 AVSDTDYTLENGVF
+1521 AVSNTDYTLENGVF

-1548 YQKSGETLT
+1548 RQNLT

-1583 NRTPAAA
+1583 NRTPDAAEI
-1590 KVSGLA
+1590 SGLA
-1596 AWDNDTLTAGTDYTL
+1596 AWDNNTLTAGTDYTL
-1611 TSEGTTAALPGK
+1611 TSEGTTAALPGE

-1632 SQKIQS
+1632 SVAVKS
-1638 LQEKY
+1638 LQQKY

-1673 TYQADAASAVL
+1673 SYQADAASAVL
-1684 PVSSGSSL
+1684 PVSSGSRL
-1692 PKGSKVTFTAAPKA
+1692 PAGSKVTFTAAPKA

-1737 LGADTD
+1737 LSADTD

-1778 SAFVSGGNVNY
+1778 GAFTSGGNVNY

-1801 GFAIDHWV
+1801 GYAVDRWE
-1809 VNGET
+1809 VNGNT
-1814 LKTADGTHNY
+1814 LKTTDGTHNY

-1838 TVTVYFVE
+1838 TATVYFVA
-1846 NSHPVVTIKPVDNDG
+1846 NSQPVVTIKPVDNDG
-1861 NLLTGAKVSVGG
+1861 KPLTGAKVSVGG
-1873 TELTGMNGVFTYTA
+1873 TELTGTDGVFTYTA

-1910 TPDTAGTLSTD
+1910 ESGAAGTLSTD
-1921 NRVMALHDLRH
+1921 NRVMALHDLRRN
-1932 DTTFVVKCTALNRY
+1932 TTFVVKCTALNHY
-1946 TVAFQGK
+1946 TVSFAGQL
-1953 MADGSAITDAAGT
+1953 DGNTITEDMGS

-1988 IQFTAKANIGYEIA
+1988 IQFTAKANTGYEIA
-2002 GWKLNGNAVTPTASG
+2002 GWKLNGSTVTPTADG

-2059 FYLPCGSKGA
+2059 FYLPYGSKDA
-2069 LTFTAQPESG
+2069 LTFTAQPSTG

-2084 WTVNGSSVSGT
+2084 WTVNDKDVAGT
-2095 AITNSDKEKYT
+2095 AITNSDEEKYT
-2106 YTPDKTNGMTDDL
+2106 YTPDGTNGMTDDL
-2119 IVSVAFE
+2119 TVSVAFE
-2126 KIPTAKITFSVVDT
+2126 KIPTAEITFSVVDT
-2140 TPEDDNSGENGT
+2140 TPEDNNSGENGT
-2152 LSAVATRNGTNTPLR
+2152 LSAVATRYEANTPLR
-2167 SGNEVLSGSEVTFT
+2167 SGDKVLSGSTVAFT
-2181 AQPNQGY
+2181 ASPAVGY

-2197 KEQAGAPT
+2197 KEQTDAPT

-2243 LSAAFLRAGMSQPDA
+2243 LSAAFLRDGMSTPDSVSS
-2258 IANGNNI
+2258 GNNV

-2289 NGAAYEQNGK
+2289 NGAAYEPNGK
-2299 PYTGNSLACDVSATQ
+2299 PYTDNSLTCDVSATQ

-2375 NGTMHKPDAT
+2375 NGTMHKTDAKD
-2385 TYTLTV
+2385 YTLTV

-2414 IPTSGADNGTL
+2414 LPTSGADNGTL
-2425 TVSGPDEN
+2425 TVSGPDAD

-2464 TAIGTA
+2464 TAIGMA
-2470 ESTTYVIDPLTGN
+2470 ESKTYTIDPLTGN

-2506 AVSAKVNGA
+2506 AVSAKVNGENA
-2515 DVAITGGKLTVP
+2515 AITGGTLTVP

-2541 AYLTGWT
+2541 AYLTGWK

-2563 NVTKDHTIDAAFGVS
+2563 NVTEDHTIDAAFGIS

-2589 GGKLTVRRADGTTI
+2589 GGTLTVKRADGTTI
-2603 DASGGIQVPKG
+2603 DASSGIQVPKG
-2614 APLTLTAAPDYGKM
+2614 APLTLTAAPDSGMM
-2628 VQAWTVNGT
+2628 VQAWTINGT

-2666 DLPADN
+2666 ALPADDAK
-2672 TEYTFRTSSRTPN
+2672 YTFRTSSRTPN

-2696 GTIEFAMRPAEGYL
+2696 GTIEFAMLPAEGYL

-2740 STITFKADIYSMVP
+2740 RTITFKADIYSMVP

-2773 LTDGAK
+2773 LSNGAK

-2784 ILTIAADPATGYTLD
+2784 TLTIAANPATGYMLD
-2799 KLTVSGATKQPGG
+2799 TLTVTGAAKQPDG

-2834 GGGGAGGGG
+2834 GGGGASGGGG
-2843 GAVAPTTYDVVIPSA
+2843 TAPAADKRITVENDKNGAVSPSDSNA
-2858 LANIVKADKTKAAA
+2858 KPDTK
-2872 DDTVTLTVSG
+2872 VTLTIKPDSG
-2882 EGTLTVTDANG
+2882 KRLSGLTVTDEKGNALPLTRKDAAHYEFTMPDG
-2893 KSVAL
+2893 KVTVKPVFA
-2898 TDLGSG
+2898 D
-2904 KYAFKMP
+2904 
-2911 SSKVNVAFAA
+2911 SST
-2921 SGETKPCDGGKDC
+2921 SCPGGIIC
-2934 PSAPFK
+2934 PTHEMSDVPLNAWYH
-2940 DVDTGKWYHVSID
+2940 DVVDTAVDSGW
-2953 YVLTHSIMNGV
+2953 MNGTGNGQFTPQ
-2964 SGTSFAPNSN
+2964 GTT
-2974 LTRGMLVQILF
+2974 TRGMLAAVLYRMA
-2985 NLEGK
+2985 GSPK
-2990 PQSASASFSDVK
+2990 ASKGTFADVESSMYYA
-3002 VDAWYAKAVG
+3002 DAVA
-3012 WAAANKVVT
+3012 WAAENGIVT
-3021 GYADDTFRPN
+3021 GLDATTYAP
-3031 AAVTRE
+3031 AHSITRE
-3037 QAAAILYRYAQSK
+3037 QLAAMLYRMAQYNGQASA
-3050 GIDVSVGE
+3050 GS
-3058 DTNILSYA
+3058 A
-3066 DALQA
+3066 DALNGFA
-3071 SEYAIPALQWAVG
+3071 DRNAVHDWAKDAMCWAIE
-3084 AGVLNGK
+3084 NGIVTGK
-3091 SGNLLAPTGTATRA
+3091 GNAILDPTGTATRA
-3105 EIAAIMQRW
+3105 EVAAMLTRFHNLTA
-3114 CEKIVQK
+3114 K

>member
-1 MKYKRGISL
+1 M
-10 TLTAALLLSML
+10 
-21 PQIVLPKAAA
+21 
-31 ANIPEREIDSS
+31 
-42 TYAALG
+42 
-48 LSLNAEDKGASLT
+48 
-61 APYSKEHVSQA
+61 
-72 FTASEVYV
+72 
-80 AASGSQAN
+80 
-88 RYLIR
+88 
-93 DGFDRMETNNR
+93 
-104 DSAVWDGDN
+104 
-113 KSNVQ
+113 
-118 GNLDGAYIRYAV
+118 
-130 NGYGLGLGKYGNT
+130 
-143 YASKLS
+143 
-149 SNSSNL
+149 
-155 TDYNNNDFS
+155 
-164 GIYATS
+164 
-170 TAFNKGYGKDNYI
+170 
-183 AELRAYGR
+183 
-191 DKKTPT
+191 
-197 EIGDKDGGFALALFK
+197 
-212 VDDNGKRSSAG
+212 
-223 TLSPTVTAEMT
+223 
-234 YGDGMAYFTRRYVQ
+234 
-248 EMDAIMDVAA
+248 
-258 ADMNGDGKDE
+258 
-268 LFVYAGR
+268 
-275 WKDEN
+275 
-280 GTRYAYVDVF
+280 
-290 DTASM
+290 
-295 ERTGQL
+295 
-301 KINAGKSS
+301 
-309 SYQQATQWQ
+309 
-318 WQIEKIP
+318 
-325 VVTLA
+325 
-330 GGDLDRDG
+330 
-338 KEEIAVTASAPTD
+338 
-351 NSNVASAAHLTVF
+351 
-364 TEESGTLTPVSGL
+364 
-377 DTVSLADGEQAMVSA
+377 
-392 NCAFGTFSL
+392 
-401 PDTGI
+401 
-406 TGTVL
+406 
-411 IAAGYQSNNAS
+411 
-422 SAHDS
+422 
-427 GAYTTAAYRFAY
+427 
-439 YDPQSKK
+439 
-446 FKLSEYRTQALGD
+446 
-459 SGKKIAQ
+459 
-466 SYIDDPDEDYY
+466 
-477 RPVHAPIALGCA
+477 
-489 DMEGIGANNSN
+489 
-500 DEVLLGGEIYDFDTT
+500 
-515 GGITTQLSSVSVC
+515 
-528 TSQVNINGKNKA
+528 
-540 KEQVWISDVQA
+540 
-551 GVVDSN
+551 
-557 PSGQSA
+557 
-563 VKQYNKW
+563 
-570 RESFVY
+570 
-576 VAGVHREEP
+576 
-585 VNGSDDY
+585 
-592 YWMDLGAAYLT
+592 
-603 GAKSGASDSTK
+603 
-614 NHIFYSTQE
+614 
-623 GVIAESSRR
+623 
-632 NDNTGTFVSLAL
+632 
-644 PDFGN
+644 
-649 DSITMRYVADYT
+649 
-661 VYTNPEVYAVLQ
+661 
-673 ASPYFADLNETYD
+673 
-686 YIGNGGTAYGTSK
+686 
-699 STGDTKTASVSQ
+699 
-711 ALGVYHSLEVQAL
+711 
-724 AGGEYEVELSA
+724 
-735 SYSYDYA
+735 
-742 ESTEIEHSVTYNAQ
+742 
-756 AGGGDMAVVYTIPYQ
+756 
-771 YYIYE
+771 
-776 MYDPDSKQWST
+776 
-787 TILPA
+787 
-792 ALDPTVAVLD
+792 
-802 VESYDEIAA
+802 
-811 ETKGLE
+811 
-817 PISGNLLYS
+817 
-826 TPGEPE
+826 
-832 TYANQPAGTREF
+832 
-844 AFNGAY
+844 
-850 AHTGASSTTA
+850 
-860 DTTQEIT
+860 
-867 KTTGKEHSHAFNL
+867 
-880 ELNYKVGG
+880 
-888 GGALFGNKGYVG
+888 
-900 VTGSTGAGGGWSKS
+900 
-914 SADGTAFSGTVDSLP
+914 
-929 AEATQYGFE
+929 
-938 WKLIV
+938 
-943 NNAQLDGTPV
+943 
-953 WIVGYEVKNVM
+953 
-964 QPPRMPQNL
+964 
-973 TVTEVSTST
+973 
-982 VDLEWESSGGAAYY
+982 
-996 EISMIDQH
+996 
-1004 GEYNKIATVPYT
+1004 
-1016 VTQYQVTDLDANTD
+1016 TDLDANTD

-1064 TTHPEDASTA
+1064 TTHPKDASTA
-1074 AGKTATFTAAATYT
+1074 AGKTATFTTAATYT
-1088 DDSGAKPVSYQ
+1088 DDSGAKPISYQ

-1116 STGVSGADGPSLTI
+1116 STGVSGANGPSLTI
-1130 TAAEEMNGYACR
+1130 TAAEEMNGYAYR

-1164 PTSIQITPKDDTVWL
+1164 PTSIQITPKNGTVWL

-1194 QKAVTLPSGDKTYS
+1194 QKAVTLTSGDKTYS

-1213 NQFFWFNDA
+1213 NQFFWFDGA
-1222 AYYAYKGPAPTLTG
+1222 AYYAYKGPAPTLSN
-1236 GLVGTTQTFDT
+1236 GLLDK
-1247 SNIDSTA
+1247 DTA
-1254 LDVAQTSPQAV
+1254 LSADKIGSALDIQSEGPQA
-1265 ITVTDADGKT
+1265 ILTETDADGKT

-1348 LVDGTDVNTLTPVY
+1348 LVGRTDVNTLAPVY
-1362 QATETAGTNTTT
+1362 QATETTGTNTKT
-1374 ESITGLTYALAASVL
+1374 ENITGKQYPLTASVL

-1415 LTVPVSESQDKFT
+1415 ITVD
-1428 ALLDKFAPKGEGAAT
+1428 LDTNQANASKPDFQPRGEGAAT

-1462 VYFVLNKQ
+1462 VYFVLNKTDH
-1470 NRSVLSLTAPANV
+1470 SVLSLTAPANV

-1494 LTSQKGASQNVAA
+1494 LTSQNGTSQNVAA

-1521 AVSDTDYTLENGVF
+1521 AVSATDYTLENGVF

-1543 RITAA
+1543 RITATC
-1548 YQKSGETLT
+1548 QNLT

-1590 KVSGLA
+1590 EVSGLA
-1596 AWDNDTLTAGTDYTL
+1596 AWDNDTLTADTDYTL

-1632 SQKIQS
+1632 SKKIQS

-1861 NLLTGAKVSVGG
+1861 NPLTGAKVSVGG

-2002 GWKLNGNAVTPTASG
+2002 DWKLNGNAVTPTASG

-2041 LSAGENGT
+2041 LLAGENGT
-2049 LTCDSHTGSS
+2049 LTCASHTGSS
-2059 FYLPCGSKGA
+2059 FYLPCGSKDA
-2069 LTFTAQPESG
+2069 LTFTAQPKIG

-2084 WTVNGSSVSGT
+2084 WTVNDNDVSGS
-2095 AITNSDKEKYT
+2095 AVVNSDDQTYT
-2106 YTPDKTNGMTDDL
+2106 YTPNADGITEDVT
-2119 IVSVAFE
+2119 VSVVFE

-2167 SGNEVLSGSEVTFT
+2167 SGNEVLSGSEVMFT

-2197 KEQAGAPT
+2197 TEQAGAPT

-2210 SDTAHEV
+2210 SDTVHEV

-2258 IANGNNI
+2258 IASGNNV

-2272 VTVENLRDGY
+2272 VTVENLGDGY

-2464 TAIGTA
+2464 TAIGTE

-2497 VTVNISGSG
+2497 VTVNISGNG

-2548 LDGEAEGNALTLNLN
+2548 LDGTAGGNALTLNLN
-2563 NVTKDHTIDAAFGVS
+2563 NVTENHIIDAAFGVS
-2578 QMVTLTTVCGN
+2578 QMVTLTTVCGD
-2589 GGKLTVRRADGTTI
+2589 GGKLTVKRADGTTI

-2614 APLTLTAAPDYGKM
+2614 APLTLTAAPDSGKM
-2628 VQAWTVNGT
+2628 VRAWTVNGT

-2672 TEYTFRTSSRTPN
+2672 AKYTFRTSSRTPN

-2696 GTIEFAMRPAEGYL
+2696 GTIEFAMLPAKGYL

-2733 IRMEKVV
+2733 IRMENVV
-2740 STITFKADIYSMVP
+2740 STITFKADIYSMVS

-2834 GGGGAGGGG
+2834 GGGGGGGG
-2843 GAVAPTTYDVVIPSA
+2843 GAVAPTTYDIVIPSA

-2872 DDTVTLTVSG
+2872 GDTVTLTVSD
-2882 EGTLTVTDANG
+2882 EGTLTVTDSNG

-2904 KYAFKMP
+2904 KYTFKMP

-3091 SGNLLAPTGTATRA
+3091 SDNLLAPTGTATRA

>member
-149 SNSSNL
+149 SNSRNL

-170 TAFNKGYGKDNYI
+170 TAFNKDDGKDNYI

-197 EIGDKDGGFALALFK
+197 EIGDKEGGFALALFK
-212 VDDNGKRSSAG
+212 VNDNGKRSSAG
-223 TLSPTVTAEMT
+223 TLSPTVTKNMI
-234 YGDGMAYFTRRYVQ
+234 YGGGMAYFTRRYVQ

-258 ADMNGDGKDE
+258 ADVNGDGKDE

-280 GTRYAYVDVF
+280 GMRYAYVDVF

-301 KINAGKSS
+301 KIDAGKASA
-309 SYQQATQWQ
+309 YQQATQWQ

-377 DTVSLADGEQAMVSA
+377 DTVSLADGKQAMVSA

-557 PSGQSA
+557 PSDKSA
-563 VKQYNKW
+563 VDQYNKW

-576 VAGVHREEP
+576 VAGVHRKEL

-711 ALGVYHSLEVQAL
+711 ALGVYHSLEIQAL

-844 AFNGAY
+844 IFGGAY

-888 GGALFGNKGYVG
+888 GGALLGNKGYVG

-914 SADGTAFSGTVDSLP
+914 SAEGTAFSGTVDSLP

-953 WIVGYEVKNVM
+953 WIVGYEVKNVT

-1055 LNGTANFEI
+1055 MNGTANFEI

-1105 DSKSQWRELKN
+1105 DSKAQWRELKN
-1116 STGVSGADGPSLTI
+1116 STGVSGADGPKLTI
-1130 TAAEEMNGYACR
+1130 TAAEEMNGYAYR

-1194 QKAVTLPSGDKTYS
+1194 QKAVTLTSGDKTYS

-1213 NQFFWFNDA
+1213 NQFFWFDGA

-1265 ITVTDADGKT
+1265 ITVTDNDGKT
-1275 DTKTLALG
+1275 DTRTIAL
-1283 NPVSDSTSIPYNGV
+1283 SDSTDDDTTQITYNGK
-1297 SYTAVHKF
+1297 SYTVQHKWSG
-1305 QPTDSAY
+1305 TIGSDSY
-1312 SGYTFY
+1312 SFY
-1318 EANGNGEIAYLY
+1318 EAKN
-1330 TKDSGTTY
+1330 TKDTVYLCTKSGKATY
-1338 LPFTLRYAST
+1338 SAFTLQYAAT
-1348 LVDGTDVNTLTPVY
+1348 LVNGINANNLTPVY
-1362 QATETAGTNTTT
+1362 QATETAGTTTGT
-1374 ESITGLTYALAASVL
+1374 ETVKSDKTYNLSALVSD
-1389 ENGSKPTG
+1389 NDSKQPTD
-1397 MTGTVTFII
+1397 MTGTVTFTI
-1406 SGAGIEGQT
+1406 SGAGIEGQSF
-1415 LTVPVSESQDKFT
+1415 TVPVSESKA
-1428 ALLDKFAPKGEGAAT
+1428 ALSSFAPKGEGAAT

-1462 VYFVLNKQ
+1462 VYFVLNKTD
-1470 NRSVLSLTAPANV
+1470 RSVLSLTAPANV

-1494 LTSQKGASQNVAA
+1494 LTSQNGTSQNVAA

-1521 AVSDTDYTLENGVF
+1521 AVSDTDYILENDVF

-1543 RITAA
+1543 RITATR
-1548 YQKSGETLT
+1548 QNLT

-1596 AWDNDTLTAGTDYTL
+1596 AWDTVSLAAGTDYTL

-1692 PKGSKVTFTAAPKA
+1692 PKGSKVTFTAQPKA

-1714 VGTDYVADSGS
+1714 VGDSYLAGQGDS
-1725 TYYNNI
+1725 YYNAI
-1731 SYTIDN
+1731 SYTIDSLSEN
-1737 LGADTD
+1737 VD
-1743 VSVEFTAG
+1743 VSVNFTAG
-1751 ASAFTYQSNNDTM
+1751 TSTLTYKADSTAI
-1764 GTVSANYLTDGALG
+1764 GSVTANYLTDGALG
-1778 SAFVSGGNVNY
+1778 SAFISGGNVNY

-1801 GFAIDHWV
+1801 GYAVDRWE
-1809 VNGET
+1809 VNGNT

-1838 TVTVYFVE
+1838 TVIVYFVE

-1861 NLLTGAKVSVGG
+1861 NPLTGAKVSVGG

-1921 NRVMALHDLRH
+1921 NRVMALHDLREN
-1932 DTTFVVKCTALNRY
+1932 TAFTVKCTALNRY

-1975 ALTSG
+1975 ALTSD

-1988 IQFTAKANIGYEIA
+1988 IQFTAKANTGYEIA

-2059 FYLPCGSKGA
+2059 FYLPCGSKDA

-2084 WTVNGSSVSGT
+2084 WTVNDNDVSGS
-2095 AITNSDKEKYT
+2095 AVINSDNQTYT
-2106 YTPDKTNGMTDDL
+2106 YTPNADGITEDVT
-2119 IVSVAFE
+2119 VSVAFE
-2126 KIPTAKITFSVVDT
+2126 KIPTAKIAFSVVDT

-2152 LSAVATRNGTNTPLR
+2152 LSAVATRYEANTALQ
-2167 SGNEVLSGSEVTFT
+2167 SGDEVLSGSEVTFT

-2258 IANGNNI
+2258 IASGNNV

-2272 VTVENLRDGY
+2272 VTVENLGDGY

-2353 DTEIKFTASAPASGY
+2353 DTEITFTASAPASGY

-2375 NGTMHKPDAT
+2375 NGTMHKTDAT

-2425 TVSGPDEN
+2425 TVSGPDAD

-2464 TAIGTA
+2464 TAIGTE

-2548 LDGEAEGNALTLNLN
+2548 LDGTAGGNALTLNLN
-2563 NVTKDHTIDAAFGVS
+2563 NVTKNHTIDAAFGVS
-2578 QMVTLTTVCGN
+2578 QMVTLTTVCGD
-2589 GGKLTVRRADGTTI
+2589 GGKLTVKRADGTTI

-2614 APLTLTAAPDYGKM
+2614 APLTLTAAPDSGKM

-2672 TEYTFRTSSRTPN
+2672 TEYTFHTSSKTPN

-2740 STITFKADIYSMVP
+2740 GTITFKADIYSMVP

-2779 LAAGD
+2779 LATGD

-2826 FKSTGGTS
+2826 FKHTGGTS

-2843 GAVAPTTYDVVIPSA
+2843 GAVAPTTYDIVIPSA

-2904 KYAFKMP
+2904 KYTFKMP

-2985 NLEGK
+2985 NLEDK

-3002 VDAWYAKAVG
+3002 ADAWYAKAVG

-3021 GYADDTFRPN
+3021 GYADGTFRPN

-3058 DTNILSYA
+3058 DTNLLSYA

>member
-61 APYSKEHVSQA
+61 APYSKKHVSQA

-130 NGYGLGLGKYGNT
+130 NGYGLPSDKGNT
-143 YASKLS
+143 YVSKLS
-149 SNSSNL
+149 SNSANV
-155 TDYNNNDFS
+155 TDYNTNGFS

-170 TAFNKGYGKDNYI
+170 TAFNNGGGKDNYV

-191 DKKTPT
+191 GEKTTIGSKKY
-197 EIGDKDGGFALALFK
+197 DGKFELALFK
-212 VDDNGKRSSAG
+212 VNDNGKRSPAG
-223 TLSPTVTAEMT
+223 TLSPIATAEMT

-258 ADMNGDGKDE
+258 ADVNGDGKDE

-295 ERTGQL
+295 KSSMKRIDEL

-364 TEESGTLTPVSGL
+364 TEESGTLTPVSSL

-557 PSGQSA
+557 PSGKSA
-563 VKQYNKW
+563 VNQDNKW

-603 GAKSGASDSTK
+603 GEKSGASNDTK

-844 AFNGAY
+844 TFNGAY

-867 KTTGKEHSHAFNL
+867 KTTGQEHSHAFNL

-914 SADGTAFSGTVDSLP
+914 SAEGTAFSGTVDSLP

-938 WKLIV
+938 WRLIV

-953 WIVGYEVKNVM
+953 WIVGYEVINVT

-1064 TTHPEDASTA
+1064 TTHPKDASTA
-1074 AGKTATFTAAATYT
+1074 AGKTATFTTAATYT
-1088 DDSGAKPVSYQ
+1088 DDSGAKPISYQ

-1116 STGVSGADGPSLTI
+1116 STGVSGANGPSLTI
-1130 TAAEEMNGYACR
+1130 TAAEEMNGYAYR

-1164 PTSIQITPKDDTVWL
+1164 PTSIQITPKNGTVWL

-1194 QKAVTLPSGDKTYS
+1194 QKAVTLTSGDKTYS

-1213 NQFFWFNDA
+1213 NQFFWFDGA
-1222 AYYAYKGPAPTLTG
+1222 AYYAYKGPAPTLSN
-1236 GLVGTTQTFDT
+1236 GLLDK
-1247 SNIDSTA
+1247 DTA
-1254 LDVAQTSPQAV
+1254 LSADKIGSALDIQSEGPQA
-1265 ITVTDADGKT
+1265 ILTETDADGKT

-1348 LVDGTDVNTLTPVY
+1348 LVGRTDVNTLAPVY
-1362 QATETAGTNTTT
+1362 QATETTGTNTKT
-1374 ESITGLTYALAASVL
+1374 ENITGKQYPLTASVW

-1449 GDDVYAPSTASVN
+1449 GDDVYAPSIASVN

-1483 TYGESANLAAT
+1483 IYGESANLAAT
-1494 LTSQKGASQNVAA
+1494 LTSQNGTSQNVAA
-1507 TYTVEKLVSGKYVS
+1507 TYTVEKLVSGQYVS
-1521 AVSDTDYTLENGVF
+1521 AGSATDYTLENGVF

-1543 RITAA
+1543 RITATR
-1548 YQKSGETLT
+1548 QNLT

-1583 NRTPAAA
+1583 RTPAAA

-1651 YTLSGESYTVN
+1651 YTLSGESHTVN
-1662 AKGDTNGTVSI
+1662 AKSDTNGTISI

-1684 PVSSGSSL
+1684 PVSSGSRL
-1692 PKGSKVTFTAAPKA
+1692 PKGSKVTFTAQPKA

-1731 SYTIDN
+1731 SYTINN
-1737 LGADTD
+1737 LSADTD

-1751 ASAFTYQSNNDTM
+1751 ASTFTYQSNDDTM

-1778 SAFVSGGNVNY
+1778 GAFTSGGNVNY

-1801 GFAIDHWV
+1801 SYAVDRWE

-1861 NLLTGAKVSVGG
+1861 KPLTGAKVSVGG

-1921 NRVMALHDLRH
+1921 NRVMALHDLRQN
-1932 DTTFVVKCTALNRY
+1932 TTFVVKCTALNRY

-1953 MADGSAITDAAGT
+1953 MADGSAITGAAGT

-1988 IQFTAKANIGYEIA
+1988 IQFTAQANTGYEIA
-2002 GWKLNGNAVTPTASG
+2002 DWKLNGNAVTPTASG

-2027 AALVVTFRQQPKIT
+2027 AALVVTFRQQPKIM
-2041 LSAGENGT
+2041 LSAGKNGT
-2049 LTCDSHTGSS
+2049 LTCGSHTDSS
-2059 FYLPCGSKGA
+2059 FYLPCGSKDA
-2069 LTFTAQPESG
+2069 LTFTAQPKSG
-2079 YRVAG
+2079 YRVAS
-2084 WTVNGSSVSGT
+2084 WMVNGSTVSGS
-2095 AITNSDKEKYT
+2095 AVVNSDNQTYT
-2106 YTPDKTNGMTDDL
+2106 YTPNADGITEDVT
-2119 IVSVAFE
+2119 VSVAFE
-2126 KIPTAKITFSVVDT
+2126 KIPTAEITFSVVDT

-2152 LSAVATRNGTNTPLR
+2152 LSAVATRYEANTALR
-2167 SGNEVLSGSEVTFT
+2167 SGDEVLSGSTVAFT
-2181 AQPNQGY
+2181 ASPAVGY
-2188 KVQRWYLDG
+2188 KVQRWYLDS

-2210 SDTAHEV
+2210 SDNAHEV

-2243 LSAAFLRAGMSQPDA
+2243 LSAAFLRAGMSQPNA
-2258 IANGNNI
+2258 IASGNNV

-2272 VTVENLRDGY
+2272 VTVKNLDDGY

-2289 NGAAYEQNGK
+2289 NGAVYEQNGK
-2299 PYTGNSLACDVSATQ
+2299 PYTSNSLACDVSATQ

-2375 NGTMHKPDAT
+2375 NGTMHKTDAKD
-2385 TYTLTV
+2385 YTLTV
-2391 TEDTEIIACYEIADA
+2391 TEDTEIMACYEIADA

-2414 IPTSGADNGTL
+2414 LPTSGADNGTL
-2425 TVSGPDEN
+2425 TVSGPDAD

-2457 YADAAGT
+2457 YADAAGI
-2464 TAIGTA
+2464 TAIGTE

-2497 VTVNISGSG
+2497 VTVKISGSG
-2506 AVSAKVNGA
+2506 AVSAKVNGENA
-2515 DVAITGGKLTVP
+2515 AITGGTLTVP

-2541 AYLTGWT
+2541 AYLTGWM
-2548 LDGEAEGNALTLNLN
+2548 LDGEAEGNALTFNLN

-2578 QMVTLTTVCGN
+2578 QMVTLTTVCGD
-2589 GGKLTVRRADGTTI
+2589 GGKLTVKRADGTTI

-2614 APLTLTAAPDYGKM
+2614 APLTLTAAPDSGKM
-2628 VQAWTVNGT
+2628 VQAWTVNDT

-2672 TEYTFRTSSRTPN
+2672 TEYTFRTSSKTPN

-2715 FQGGTVTRCAL
+2715 FQGATVTRCAL

-2740 STITFKADIYSMVP
+2740 GTITFKADIYSMVP

-2834 GGGGAGGGG
+2834 GGGGGTGGGG
-2843 GAVAPTTYDVVIPSA
+2843 GAVAPTTYDIVIPSA

-2872 DDTVTLTVSG
+2872 GDTVTLTVSG

-3002 VDAWYAKAVG
+3002 ADAWYAKAIG

-3021 GYADDTFRPN
+3021 GYADGTFRPN

-3050 GIDVSVGE
+3050 GIDVSAGE

-3066 DALQA
+3066 DILQA

>member
-1 MKYKRGISL
+1 MDI
-10 TLTAALLLSML
+10 
-21 PQIVLPKAAA
+21 Q
-31 ANIPEREIDSS
+31 
-42 TYAALG
+42 
-48 LSLNAEDKGASLT
+48 
-61 APYSKEHVSQA
+61 
-72 FTASEVYV
+72 SE
-80 AASGSQAN
+80 G
-88 RYLIR
+88 
-93 DGFDRMETNNR
+93 
-104 DSAVWDGDN
+104 
-113 KSNVQ
+113 
-118 GNLDGAYIRYAV
+118 
-130 NGYGLGLGKYGNT
+130 
-143 YASKLS
+143 
-149 SNSSNL
+149 
-155 TDYNNNDFS
+155 
-164 GIYATS
+164 
-170 TAFNKGYGKDNYI
+170 
-183 AELRAYGR
+183 
-191 DKKTPT
+191 
-197 EIGDKDGGFALALFK
+197 
-212 VDDNGKRSSAG
+212 
-223 TLSPTVTAEMT
+223 
-234 YGDGMAYFTRRYVQ
+234 
-248 EMDAIMDVAA
+248 
-258 ADMNGDGKDE
+258 
-268 LFVYAGR
+268 
-275 WKDEN
+275 
-280 GTRYAYVDVF
+280 
-290 DTASM
+290 
-295 ERTGQL
+295 
-301 KINAGKSS
+301 
-309 SYQQATQWQ
+309 
-318 WQIEKIP
+318 
-325 VVTLA
+325 
-330 GGDLDRDG
+330 
-338 KEEIAVTASAPTD
+338 
-351 NSNVASAAHLTVF
+351 
-364 TEESGTLTPVSGL
+364 
-377 DTVSLADGEQAMVSA
+377 
-392 NCAFGTFSL
+392 
-401 PDTGI
+401 
-406 TGTVL
+406 
-411 IAAGYQSNNAS
+411 
-422 SAHDS
+422 
-427 GAYTTAAYRFAY
+427 
-439 YDPQSKK
+439 
-446 FKLSEYRTQALGD
+446 
-459 SGKKIAQ
+459 
-466 SYIDDPDEDYY
+466 
-477 RPVHAPIALGCA
+477 
-489 DMEGIGANNSN
+489 
-500 DEVLLGGEIYDFDTT
+500 
-515 GGITTQLSSVSVC
+515 
-528 TSQVNINGKNKA
+528 
-540 KEQVWISDVQA
+540 
-551 GVVDSN
+551 
-557 PSGQSA
+557 
-563 VKQYNKW
+563 
-570 RESFVY
+570 
-576 VAGVHREEP
+576 
-585 VNGSDDY
+585 
-592 YWMDLGAAYLT
+592 
-603 GAKSGASDSTK
+603 
-614 NHIFYSTQE
+614 
-623 GVIAESSRR
+623 
-632 NDNTGTFVSLAL
+632 
-644 PDFGN
+644 
-649 DSITMRYVADYT
+649 
-661 VYTNPEVYAVLQ
+661 
-673 ASPYFADLNETYD
+673 
-686 YIGNGGTAYGTSK
+686 
-699 STGDTKTASVSQ
+699 
-711 ALGVYHSLEVQAL
+711 
-724 AGGEYEVELSA
+724 
-735 SYSYDYA
+735 
-742 ESTEIEHSVTYNAQ
+742 
-756 AGGGDMAVVYTIPYQ
+756 
-771 YYIYE
+771 
-776 MYDPDSKQWST
+776 
-787 TILPA
+787 
-792 ALDPTVAVLD
+792 
-802 VESYDEIAA
+802 
-811 ETKGLE
+811 
-817 PISGNLLYS
+817 
-826 TPGEPE
+826 
-832 TYANQPAGTREF
+832 
-844 AFNGAY
+844 
-850 AHTGASSTTA
+850 
-860 DTTQEIT
+860 
-867 KTTGKEHSHAFNL
+867 
-880 ELNYKVGG
+880 
-888 GGALFGNKGYVG
+888 
-900 VTGSTGAGGGWSKS
+900 
-914 SADGTAFSGTVDSLP
+914 
-929 AEATQYGFE
+929 
-938 WKLIV
+938 
-943 NNAQLDGTPV
+943 
-953 WIVGYEVKNVM
+953 
-964 QPPRMPQNL
+964 
-973 TVTEVSTST
+973 
-982 VDLEWESSGGAAYY
+982 
-996 EISMIDQH
+996 
-1004 GEYNKIATVPYT
+1004 
-1016 VTQYQVTDLDANTD
+1016 
-1030 YRFSVRAVSPTKG
+1030 
-1043 SSIDS
+1043 
-1048 PIAYATT
+1048 
-1055 LNGTANFEI
+1055 
-1064 TTHPEDASTA
+1064 
-1074 AGKTATFTAAATYT
+1074 
-1088 DDSGAKPVSYQ
+1088 
-1099 WQVKTT
+1099 
-1105 DSKSQWRELKN
+1105 
-1116 STGVSGADGPSLTI
+1116 
-1130 TAAEEMNGYACR
+1130 
-1142 CRVYVKNRSL
+1142 
-1152 YTKSAAL
+1152 
-1159 DVSRV
+1159 
-1164 PTSIQITPKDDTVWL
+1164 
-1179 SGGTLTTSAGTTVTG
+1179 
-1194 QKAVTLPSGDKTYS
+1194 
-1208 LLSGG
+1208 
-1213 NQFFWFNDA
+1213 
-1222 AYYAYKGPAPTLTG
+1222 
-1236 GLVGTTQTFDT
+1236 
-1247 SNIDSTA
+1247 
-1254 LDVAQTSPQAV
+1254 PQA
-1265 ITVTDADGKT
+1265 ILTETDADGKT

-1318 EANGNGEIAYLY
+1318 EANGNRRNRISVHQGQRH
-1330 TKDSGTTY
+1330 D
-1338 LPFTLRYAST
+1338 LPAVYAALCEHSCRQN
-1348 LVDGTDVNTLTPVY
+1348 GR
-1362 QATETAGTNTTT
+1362 QHAGTGLSGDRNHRHDTKT
-1374 ESITGLTYALAASVL
+1374 ENITGKQYPLTASVL

-1415 LTVPVSESQDKFT
+1415 ITVD
-1428 ALLDKFAPKGEGAAT
+1428 LDTNQANASKPDFQPRGEGAAT

-1462 VYFVLNKQ
+1462 VYFVLNKTD
-1470 NRSVLSLTAPANV
+1470 RSVLSLTAPANV

-1494 LTSQKGASQNVAA
+1494 LTSQNGTSQNVAA

-1521 AVSDTDYTLENGVF
+1521 AVSATDYTLENGVF

-1543 RITAA
+1543 RITATC
-1548 YQKSGETLT
+1548 QNLT

-1590 KVSGLA
+1590 EVSGLA
-1596 AWDNDTLTAGTDYTL
+1596 AWDNDTLTADTDYTL

-1632 SQKIQS
+1632 SKKIQS

-1861 NLLTGAKVSVGG
+1861 NPLTGAKVSVGG

-2002 GWKLNGNAVTPTASG
+2002 DWKLNGNAVTPTASG

-2041 LSAGENGT
+2041 LLAGENGT

-2059 FYLPCGSKGA
+2059 FYLPCGSKDA
-2069 LTFTAQPESG
+2069 LTFTAQPKIG

-2084 WTVNGSSVSGT
+2084 WTVNDNDVSGS
-2095 AITNSDKEKYT
+2095 AVVNSDDQTYT
-2106 YTPDKTNGMTDDL
+2106 YTPNADGITEDVT
-2119 IVSVAFE
+2119 VSVVFE

-2167 SGNEVLSGSEVTFT
+2167 SGNEVLSGSEVMFT

-2197 KEQAGAPT
+2197 TEQAGAPT

-2210 SDTAHEV
+2210 SDTVHEV

-2258 IANGNNI
+2258 IASGNNV

-2272 VTVENLRDGY
+2272 VTVENLGDGY

-2464 TAIGTA
+2464 TAIGTE

-2497 VTVNISGSG
+2497 VTVNISGNG

-2548 LDGEAEGNALTLNLN
+2548 LDGTAGGNALTLNLN
-2563 NVTKDHTIDAAFGVS
+2563 NVTENHIIDAAFGVS
-2578 QMVTLTTVCGN
+2578 QMVTLTTVCGD
-2589 GGKLTVRRADGTTI
+2589 GGKLTVKRADGTTI

-2614 APLTLTAAPDYGKM
+2614 APLTLTAAPDSGKM
-2628 VQAWTVNGT
+2628 VRAWTVNGT

-2672 TEYTFRTSSRTPN
+2672 AKYTFRTSSRTPN

-2696 GTIEFAMRPAEGYL
+2696 GTIEFAMLPAKGYL

-2740 STITFKADIYSMVP
+2740 STITFKADIYSMVS

-2834 GGGGAGGGG
+2834 GGGGGGGG
-2843 GAVAPTTYDVVIPSA
+2843 GAVAPTTYDIVIPSA

-2872 DDTVTLTVSG
+2872 GDTVTLTVSD
-2882 EGTLTVTDANG
+2882 EGTLTVTDSNG

-2904 KYAFKMP
+2904 KYTFKMP

-3091 SGNLLAPTGTATRA
+3091 SDNLLARPAPQLVPRSQQSCSAGARKSFKSKTKYAGWHEKRSSYILLLSACRKVRFLFCASCDSTHKIEFAQQIHKTGGV
-3105 EIAAIMQRW
+3105 
-3114 CEKIVQK
+3114 VQDHPLLPLCCNSP

>member
-104 DSAVWDGDN
+104 DSAIGGSDV
-113 KSNVQ
+113 K

-170 TAFNKGYGKDNYI
+170 TAFNKGDGQDNYV

-191 DKKTPT
+191 GEKTTIGSKKY
-197 EIGDKDGGFALALFK
+197 DGKFELALFK
-212 VDDNGKRSSAG
+212 VNDNGKRSSAD
-223 TLSPTVTAEMT
+223 TLSPTATAEMT

-258 ADMNGDGKDE
+258 ADVNGDGKDE

-422 SAHDS
+422 SAHGS

-557 PSGQSA
+557 PSGTSEVDQD
-563 VKQYNKW
+563 NNW

-576 VAGVHREEP
+576 VAGVHRKEP

-603 GAKSGASDSTK
+603 GAKSGASDYTE
-614 NHIFYSTQE
+614 NHMFFSTQE

-673 ASPYFADLNETYD
+673 ATPYFADLNETYD

-776 MYDPDSKQWST
+776 MYDPYSKQWST

-888 GGALFGNKGYVG
+888 GGALLGNKGYVG

-953 WIVGYEVKNVM
+953 WIVGYEVKNVK

-1064 TTHPEDASTA
+1064 TTHPKDTSTA

-1116 STGVSGADGPSLTI
+1116 STGVSGANGPALTI
-1130 TAAEEMNGYACR
+1130 TAAEEMSGYAYR

-1179 SGGTLTTSAGTTVTG
+1179 SGGTLTTSVGTTVTG
-1194 QKAVTLPSGDKTYS
+1194 QKAVTLTSGNKTYS

-1213 NQFFWFNDA
+1213 NQFFWFDSA

-1265 ITVTDADGKT
+1265 ITVTDNDGKT
-1275 DTKTLALG
+1275 DTRTIAL
-1283 NPVSDSTSIPYNGV
+1283 SDSTDDDTTQITYNGK
-1297 SYTAVHKF
+1297 SYTVQHKWSG
-1305 QPTDSAY
+1305 TIGSDSY
-1312 SGYTFY
+1312 SFY
-1318 EANGNGEIAYLY
+1318 EAKNTEDTVYLCTKSGEA
-1330 TKDSGTTY
+1330 TY
-1338 LPFTLRYAST
+1338 SAFTLQYAAT
-1348 LVDGTDVNTLTPVY
+1348 LVNGINANNLAPVY
-1362 QATETAGTNTTT
+1362 QATETTGTTT
-1374 ESITGLTYALAASVL
+1374 GTETVKSDKTCNLSALVSD
-1389 ENGSKPTG
+1389 NDSKQPTD
-1397 MTGTVTFII
+1397 MTGTVTFTI
-1406 SGAGIEGQT
+1406 SGAGIEGQSF
-1415 LTVPVSESQDKFT
+1415 TVPVSESKA
-1428 ALLDKFAPKGEGAAT
+1428 ALSSFAPKGEGAAT

-1462 VYFVLNKQ
+1462 VYFVLNKTD
-1470 NRSVLSLTAPANV
+1470 RSVLSLTAPANV

-1494 LTSQKGASQNVAA
+1494 LTSQNGTSQNVTA
-1507 TYTVEKLVSGKYVS
+1507 TYKVEKLASGKYVS

-1543 RITAA
+1543 RITATC
-1548 YQKSGETLT
+1548 QNLT

-1590 KVSGLA
+1590 EVSGLA
-1596 AWDNDTLTAGTDYTL
+1596 AWDNDTLTADTDYTL

-1632 SQKIQS
+1632 SKKIQS

-1692 PKGSKVTFTAAPKA
+1692 PKGSKVTFTAQPKA

-1714 VGTDYVADSGS
+1714 VGTDYVPDSGS

-1731 SYTIDN
+1731 SYTIDD

-1789 SQTIRVSAQPKD
+1789 SQTIRVSAQLKD

-1838 TVTVYFVE
+1838 TVTVYFVA

-1861 NLLTGAKVSVGG
+1861 NPLTGAKVSVGG

-1910 TPDTAGTLSTD
+1910 TPDTEGTLSTD
-1921 NRVMALHDLRH
+1921 NRVMALHDLRQN
-1932 DTTFVVKCTALNRY
+1932 TTFVVKCTALNRY

-1988 IQFTAKANIGYEIA
+1988 IQFTAKANTGYEIA

-2059 FYLPCGSKGA
+2059 FYLPCGSKDA

-2084 WTVNGSSVSGT
+2084 WTVNNNDVSGS
-2095 AITNSDKEKYT
+2095 AVVNSDDQTYT
-2106 YTPDKTNGMTDDL
+2106 YTPNADGITEDVT
-2119 IVSVAFE
+2119 VSVAFE

-2152 LSAVATRNGTNTPLR
+2152 LSAVATRNGTNTALR
-2167 SGNEVLSGSEVTFT
+2167 SGDEVLSGSEVMFT

-2258 IANGNNI
+2258 IASGNNV

-2272 VTVENLRDGY
+2272 VTVENLGDGY

-2289 NGAAYEQNGK
+2289 NGAVYEQNGK

-2338 ITNDKSLTSGSTVKG
+2338 ITNDKSLTSGDMVKG

-2414 IPTSGADNGTL
+2414 IPTSDADNGTL

-2457 YADAAGT
+2457 YADAAGI
-2464 TAIGTA
+2464 TAIGTE

-2483 TSVYVRFVP
+2483 TAVYVRFVP

-2515 DVAITGGKLTVP
+2515 DVAITGGTLTVP

-2541 AYLTGWT
+2541 AYLTGWK
-2548 LDGEAEGNALTLNLN
+2548 LDGTAGGNALTLNLN
-2563 NVTKDHTIDAAFGVS
+2563 NVTENHIIDAAFGVS
-2578 QMVTLTTVCGN
+2578 QMVTLTTVCGD
-2589 GGKLTVRRADGTTI
+2589 GGKLTVKRADGTTI
-2603 DASGGIQVPKG
+2603 DTSGGIQVPKG
-2614 APLTLTAAPDYGKM
+2614 APLTLTAAPDSGKM

-2672 TEYTFRTSSRTPN
+2672 AKYTFRTSSRTPN

-2733 IRMEKVV
+2733 IRMEKVI

-2784 ILTIAADPATGYTLD
+2784 ILTITADPAIGYTLD

-2834 GGGGAGGGG
+2834 GGGGGGTGGGTAPAEDKRITVENSKN
-2843 GAVAPTTYDVVIPSA
+2843 GAVSPSDSNA
-2858 LANIVKADKTKAAA
+2858 KPDTK
-2872 DDTVTLTVSG
+2872 VTLTIKPNSG
-2882 EGTLTVTDANG
+2882 KRLSGLTVTDEKGNALPLTRKDAAHYEFTMPDG
-2893 KSVAL
+2893 KVTVKPVF
-2898 TDLGSG
+2898 TD
-2904 KYAFKMP
+2904 
-2911 SSKVNVAFAA
+2911 SST
-2921 SGETKPCDGGKDC
+2921 SCPGGIIC
-2934 PSAPFK
+2934 PTHAMSDVPLDAWYH
-2940 DVDTGKWYHVSID
+2940 DVVDTAVDCGW
-2953 YVLTHSIMNGV
+2953 MNGTGN
-2964 SGTSFAPNSN
+2964 SQFTPQGTT
-2974 LTRGMLVQILF
+2974 TRGMLATVLYRMAGSPKAPKSTFADVESSMYYADAVAWAAENGIVTGLDATTYAPAHSITREQLAAMLYRMAQH
-2985 NLEGK
+2985 NG
-2990 PQSASASFSDVK
+2990 QASASS
-3002 VDAWYAKAVG
+3002 
-3012 WAAANKVVT
+3012 
-3021 GYADDTFRPN
+3021 AD
-3031 AAVTRE
+3031 
-3037 QAAAILYRYAQSK
+3037 
-3050 GIDVSVGE
+3050 
-3058 DTNILSYA
+3058 
-3066 DALQA
+3066 
-3071 SEYAIPALQWAVG
+3071 
-3084 AGVLNGK
+3084 VLNGFADRNAVHDWAK
-3091 SGNLLAPTGTATRA
+3091 DAMCWAIENGIVTGKGNAVLDPTGTATRA
-3105 EIAAIMQRW
+3105 EVAAMLTRFHNLVG
-3114 CEKIVQK
+3114 K

>member
-61 APYSKEHVSQA
+61 APYSKKHVSQA

-149 SNSSNL
+149 SNSRNL
-155 TDYNNNDFS
+155 TDYNDNGFS

-170 TAFNKGYGKDNYI
+170 TAFSKGDGKDNYV

-191 DKKTPT
+191 GEKTTIGSKKY
-197 EIGDKDGGFALALFK
+197 DGKFELALFK
-212 VDDNGKRSSAG
+212 VNDNGKRSPAD
-223 TLSPTVTAEMT
+223 TLSPIATAEMT

-280 GTRYAYVDVF
+280 GMRYAYVDVF
-290 DTASM
+290 NTTSM
-295 ERTGQL
+295 KRINEL

-330 GGDLDRDG
+330 GGDLNRDG

-364 TEESGTLTPVSGL
+364 TEESGKLTPVSGL

-427 GAYTTAAYRFAY
+427 GMYTTAAYRFAY

-466 SYIDDPDEDYY
+466 SYIDKPNDGYY

-557 PSGQSA
+557 PSGTSEVDQD
-563 VKQYNKW
+563 NNW

-576 VAGVHREEP
+576 VAGVHRKEP

-603 GAKSGASDSTK
+603 GAKSGASDNTK

-673 ASPYFADLNETYD
+673 ATPYFADLNETYD

-711 ALGVYHSLEVQAL
+711 ALGVYHSLEVQAF

-844 AFNGAY
+844 TFNGAY

-888 GGALFGNKGYVG
+888 GGALLGNKGYVG

-929 AEATQYGFE
+929 AEATQYGFH

-943 NNAQLDGTPV
+943 NNAQLGDTPV
-953 WIVGYEVKNVM
+953 WIVGYEVKNVK

-1116 STGVSGADGPSLTI
+1116 STGVSGANGPSLTI
-1130 TAAEEMNGYACR
+1130 TAAEEMNGYAYR

-1164 PTSIQITPKDDTVWL
+1164 PTRIQITPEDGTVWL

-1194 QKAVTLPSGDKTYS
+1194 QKAVTLTSGDKTYS

-1213 NQFFWFNDA
+1213 NQFFWFDGA

-1265 ITVTDADGKT
+1265 ITVTDNDGKT
-1275 DTKTLALG
+1275 DTRTIAL
-1283 NPVSDSTSIPYNGV
+1283 SDSTDDDTTQITYNDK
-1297 SYTAVHKF
+1297 SYTVQHKWSG
-1305 QPTDSAY
+1305 TIGSDSY
-1312 SGYTFY
+1312 SFY
-1318 EANGNGEIAYLY
+1318 EAANGEDTVYLY
-1330 TKDSGTTY
+1330 QTDNGYT
-1338 LPFTLRYAST
+1338 PFTLSWKQKIGSIST
-1348 LVDGTDVNTLTPVY
+1348 DALAPVY
-1362 QATETAGTNTTT
+1362 QATQTAGTNTTT
-1374 ESITGLTYALAASVL
+1374 ENITGKQYQLTASVL

-1415 LTVPVSESQDKFT
+1415 ITVPVSESQDKFT

-1462 VYFVLNKQ
+1462 VYFVLNKTD
-1470 NRSVLSLTAPANV
+1470 RSVLSLTAPANV

-1507 TYTVEKLVSGKYVS
+1507 TYTVEKLVSGKYVPAGS
-1521 AVSDTDYTLENGVF
+1521 ATDYTLENGVF

-1543 RITAA
+1543 RITATC
-1548 YQKSGETLT
+1548 QNLT

-1596 AWDNDTLTAGTDYTL
+1596 AWDTVSLAAGTDYTL

-1692 PKGSKVTFTAAPKA
+1692 PKGSKVTFTAQPKA

-1714 VGTDYVADSGS
+1714 VGTDYVPDSGS

-1731 SYTIDN
+1731 SYTIDD

-1801 GFAIDHWV
+1801 GYAVDRWE

-1838 TVTVYFVE
+1838 AVTVYFVK
-1846 NSHPVVTIKPVDNDG
+1846 NSKPVVTIKPVDNDG
-1861 NLLTGAKVSVGG
+1861 NPLTGAKVSVGG
-1873 TELTGMNGVFTYTA
+1873 TELTGTDGVFTYTA

-1921 NRVMALHDLRH
+1921 NRVMALHDLRQN
-1932 DTTFVVKCTALNRY
+1932 TTFVVKCTALNRY

-1988 IQFTAKANIGYEIA
+1988 IQFTAKANTGYEIA

-2041 LSAGENGT
+2041 LLAGENGT

-2059 FYLPCGSKGA
+2059 FYLPCGSKDA
-2069 LTFTAQPESG
+2069 LTFTAQPKSG

-2084 WTVNGSSVSGT
+2084 WMVNGSTVSGS
-2095 AITNSDKEKYT
+2095 AVVNSDNQTYT
-2106 YTPDKTNGMTDDL
+2106 YTPNADGITEDVT
-2119 IVSVAFE
+2119 VSVVFE

-2167 SGNEVLSGSEVTFT
+2167 SGNEVLSGSEVMFT

-2197 KEQAGAPT
+2197 TEQAGAPT

-2210 SDTAHEV
+2210 SDTVHEV

-2258 IANGNNI
+2258 IASGNNV

-2272 VTVENLRDGY
+2272 VTVENLGDGY

-2406 EYTVTYGV
+2406 EYTVTYG
-2414 IPTSGADNGTL
+2414 ILPTNGKDNGTL
-2425 TVSGPDEN
+2425 TVSGPDAD

-2457 YADAAGT
+2457 YADATGI
-2464 TAIGTA
+2464 TAIGTE

-2548 LDGEAEGNALTLNLN
+2548 LDGTAGGNALTLNLN
-2563 NVTKDHTIDAAFGVS
+2563 NVTENHIIDAAFGVS
-2578 QMVTLTTVCGN
+2578 QMVTLTTVCGD
-2589 GGKLTVRRADGTTI
+2589 GGKLTVKRADGTTI

-2614 APLTLTAAPDYGKM
+2614 APLTLTAAPDSGKM
-2628 VQAWTVNGT
+2628 VRAWTVNDT

-2672 TEYTFRTSSRTPN
+2672 AKYTFRTSSRTPN

-2726 QTDGSWS
+2726 QADGSWS

-2843 GAVAPTTYDVVIPSA
+2843 GAVAPTTYDIVIPSA

-2872 DDTVTLTVSG
+2872 GDTVTLTVSG

-2953 YVLTHSIMNGV
+2953 YVLTHSMMNGV

-3002 VDAWYAKAVG
+3002 ADAWYAKAVG

-3021 GYADDTFRPN
+3021 GYADGTFRPN